1 MAFTVQREQRN
12 HDFAQAGRRARSML
26 EQDKKTIEAEE
37 QRAKEYAQKPVTK
50 PISEPVPQKKKENI
64 SFWEKLLSAF
74 GDAGYSADT
83 TTPLAMTNQAITDD
97 YRKSNMQESKT
108 AEAGG
113 NIVKSA
119 AKSAESAYENA
130 AGTFL
135 NKRSG
140 TQIMGVTVA
149 DNAVSQ
155 EDKDKADA
163 ARKRNQ
169 ESIYAKADKA
179 AAAAAEASEKAKDNL
194 GGSKAA
200 GAFVDIASGGLQL
213 GADMALN
220 ALLPG
225 AGLANMGLRSYG
237 SGSREARLDGASEGE
252 QVAYGAAAAA
262 VDVLTEKI
270 FDVGKLFGGG
280 AADDV
285 AEKLIGKLAKTDAGR
300 SVLRA
305 LTNAVG
311 EGAEEAVADILN
323 PAIRTIYDKGA
334 AVKSSYTT
342 AEGAKEMLAQSAYDA
357 MIGAALSTFGTAAGI
372 VKGIDAQK
380 NAALRAG
387 EPAANV
393 NAEASAKP
401 ADAETIAAEA
411 QADAAP
417 VETAQDAPA
426 AQEENAAPADIRET
440 GLETRIAG
448 IKGNDTA
455 SVGNASTAMENT
467 LWMRRGTQ
475 SEPGWGE
482 TYGTAQEAFNEAMKR
497 IDSGLFSAMEKAVN
511 EAERGINA
519 KENLRLISTM
529 ISAAEFVRHYDV
541 SPAAAATVIINSY
554 HNDALDSIRDRRGD
568 LTDYALEQMR
578 SIDNAV
584 ESYGSNPVSENDL
597 SVAQNA
603 EYPGNAEDATGM
615 REPAQNPTQ
624 ERATEAGQSTER
636 DANRQ
641 PQEYTPEDHIDNR
654 SDEYIAKRSTKSF
667 QYNHPELHEHFERVA
682 EDLAPMIYGSMR
694 SDRYKRGKGTITN
707 NSRVVQ
713 DVIDK
718 TGLSRPEI
726 LRALDAIIKDNG
738 AENYADAKR
747 VEKALDSLLV
757 DGYTK
762 PNGEYVAPDAAY
774 MEAKSQISGGTDPY
788 SWEYYR
794 DNDLSLLLGEITEEE
809 SYNDWRA
816 ERDAREAAKAA
827 QEQSQNSDNF
837 ADVQQRETETDAGQ
851 RGTLPE
857 GQGAKSAEFGYDEA
871 KTQARSL
878 KNLFEK
884 GDREKLGLTEQ
895 DLSHKVEHDA
905 EAEAKAQERFES
917 DYEGEKA
924 DLFGE
929 KRDWDKTDTLL
940 ADKIMGA
947 ELDKAHKSG
956 SMDDYAEVARLVKRW
971 YAQGTDVGQVMQ
983 MRQVLS
989 KSPKLMEAEAIE
1001 LLMDEK
1007 RTRKMSDEQ
1016 RKKIL
1021 DSVSQNAERLLS
1033 IEKGDVDGVVDLIKD
1048 MSMERRTNSLWSNK
1062 MGRTME
1068 KALEQAKKLP
1078 DGESFLRDIAASQ
1091 VRGIAYDY
1099 AKPSVLEQIKTY
1111 RYLSMLSKPATPARN
1126 LIGNMVYDPV
1136 EAVSNNIGVGLDML
1150 LSKCTGTRSVAVD
1163 MSYLSKAKRKGMGE
1177 ARLKSYIEM
1186 GLDASVSNA
1195 RGKYGTGGSRS
1206 YKMTGNFL
1214 ERFLSTW
1221 EKYSNYAMVTTDQMQ
1236 KGGIQAEAQRGI
1248 DELEA
1253 KGKVAKGALDGRA
1266 EETARER
1273 TFQNDSKLAQATGVV
1288 RRGLNVF
1295 SIKDKRGGRFG
1306 VGDLILPFTNVPGNI
1321 ASAAIQYSPAGF
1333 INAGAEVVKVLHK
1346 AKAGTLT
1353 AAEQAKAVT
1362 DFGRAFNGTMGIAL
1376 FAVLAG
1382 AGVMNVAGD
1391 DDKDKEA
1398 LEKSEGVS
1406 GTQLNLSALNRWI
1419 AGESTEWRDG
1429 DDLVSIGFLD
1439 PINAQMTYGALLAD
1453 CYEEDGKITFG
1464 DVTRE
1469 NLSSIY
1475 QSVMDLPAMSQ
1486 FQEIENSLKYS
1497 KADNDGGKLADAT
1510 LRYGASQ
1517 VTSFIPNVVSGVAQG
1532 IDGTVRDTYNGDTVW
1547 ENSLNAMKSKIP
1559 WLRETLPAAL
1569 DNWGQEKKYTGTA
1582 AENFLNA
1589 TLNPGSVTK
1598 YRTSAVN
1605 QELYRLDSL
1614 NIDVKYPEKKTPSDV
1629 SRNGKKVTLNQDE
1642 KRQYQMAYG
1651 QTAYDNI
1658 QKVIQSSVY
1667 KQSSDAEKAAAI
1679 QNLLKVATAAGKK
1692 KAKLDGSDTPSW
1704 TTKSSGS
1711 VADNAVYRAKLGTA
1725 KDTLPADARDR
1736 NGDVMQAII
1745 KTVVGKRGGS
1755 DQLALNV
1762 MAQEIESG
1770 TLAKV
1775 ETAYNGGYELKQIV
1789 DFYQAMYAKKP
1800 GTSQKKYKKPD
1811 LYVWAMQNGYT
1822 AKQFNQLWNLFGKTK
1837 K

>member
-1 MAFTVQREQRN
+1 MASEFLKQYAKSSREKIDREYGKK
-12 HDFAQAGRRARSML
+12 AYGGSKYKM
-26 EQDKKTIEAEE
+26 DKVWGQTATQETA
-37 QRAKEYAQKPVTK
+37 AKQKPVTE

-64 SFWEKLLSAF
+64 SFWEKLLNAF

-83 TTPLAMTNQAITDD
+83 TTPLALTNQAISDD
-97 YRKSNMQESKT
+97 YRESNMQESKT
-108 AEAGG
+108 AETGG
-113 NIVKSA
+113 NIAKSA
-119 AKSAESAYENA
+119 VKSAESAYENA

-149 DNAVSQ
+149 DDAVPQ
-155 EDKDKADA
+155 EDKDKAEA

-285 AEKLIGKLAKTDAGR
+285 AEKLVGKLAKTDAGR
-300 SVLRA
+300 SVVRA

-323 PAIRTIYDKGA
+323 PAIRAIYDKGA
-334 AVKSSYTT
+334 AAKSSYTT

-372 VKGIDAQK
+372 AKGIDAQK

-401 ADAETIAAEA
+401 AEAENIAAEA
-411 QADAAP
+411 QAEAAP

-426 AQEENAAPADIRET
+426 AQEKPQENSTLRMVEEAA
-440 GLETRIAG
+440 GL
-448 IKGNDTA
+448 
-455 SVGNASTAMENT
+455 
-467 LWMRRGTQ
+467 
-475 SEPGWGE
+475 
-482 TYGTAQEAFNEAMKR
+482 
-497 IDSGLFSAMEKAVN
+497 
-511 EAERGINA
+511 
-519 KENLRLISTM
+519 
-529 ISAAEFVRHYDV
+529 
-541 SPAAAATVIINSY
+541 
-554 HNDALDSIRDRRGD
+554 
-568 LTDYALEQMR
+568 
-578 SIDNAV
+578 
-584 ESYGSNPVSENDL
+584 
-597 SVAQNA
+597 
-603 EYPGNAEDATGM
+603 
-615 REPAQNPTQ
+615 REPAQSPAR
-624 ERATEAGQSTER
+624 ERATEAGRSEER

-654 SDEYIAKRSTKSF
+654 TDEYVAKRSTKSF

-682 EDLAPMIYGSMR
+682 EDLTTMIYGSMQ
-694 SDRYKRGKGTITN
+694 SDRHKRGEGTITN

-713 DVIDK
+713 HVIDK
-718 TGLSRPEI
+718 TDLSRPEI

-738 AENYADAKR
+738 AENYANAKR

-762 PNGEYVAPDAAY
+762 PNGEYAAPDAAY

-794 DNDLSLLLGEITEEE
+794 DNDLSLMLGEITEEE
-809 SYNDWRA
+809 AYNDWRA
-816 ERDAREAAKAA
+816 QHDAREAAKAA
-827 QEQSQNSDNF
+827 QEQSQKTGEIVNESAENAVESQNSDNF

-857 GQGAKSAEFGYDEA
+857 GQGAKSAEFGYAEAQTQTRSTDGVLTDDEHA
-871 KTQARSL
+871 MEGLRP
-878 KNLFEK
+878 E
-884 GDREKLGLTEQ
+884 DRT
-895 DLSHKVEHDA
+895 HKVNHD
-905 EAEAKAQERFES
+905 EEVNAKAQERFES

-929 KRDWDKTDTLL
+929 KQDWNDTDTVL
-940 ADKIMGA
+940 
-947 ELDKAHKSG
+947 AHKIIVKEVAKARESG
-956 SMDDYAEVARLVKRW
+956 SKDAYAEVAKLMKEW
-971 YAQGTDVGQVMQ
+971 DAHGTEAGQAL
-983 MRQVLS
+983 RQRRQLAS
-989 KSPKLMEAEAIE
+989 DPALMEADAIQ
-1001 LLMDEK
+1001 LLNDSE

-1021 DSVSQNAERLLS
+1021 DSVSQNAEKLRS

-1048 MSMERRTNSLWSNK
+1048 MSTERRTNGLWSNK

-1068 KALEQAKKLP
+1068 KALEQAKNLP
-1078 DGESFLRDIAASQ
+1078 GGEAFLRDVAASQ

-1099 AKPSVLEQIKTY
+1099 AKPSTLEQIKTY
-1111 RYLSMLSKPATPARN
+1111 RYLSMLSKPATAARN
-1126 LIGNMVYDPV
+1126 LVGNMVYDPV

-1150 LSKCTGTRSVAVD
+1150 LSKYTGTRSVAAD
-1163 MSYLSKAKRKGMGE
+1163 KSYLSKAKRKGMGE
-1177 ARLKSYIEM
+1177 ATLKSYIET

-1195 RGKYGTGGSRS
+1195 QGKYETGGSRS
-1206 YKMTGNFL
+1206 FKMTGNFL

-1221 EKYSNYAMVTTDQMQ
+1221 EKYSNYAMVTSDQMQ

-1248 DELEA
+1248 DALEA

-1273 TFQNDSKLAQATGVV
+1273 TFQNEGKLSGVMGGM
-1288 RRGLNVF
+1288 RNALNKL
-1295 SIKDKRGGRFG
+1295 SIKDKQGGSIG
-1306 VGDLILPFTNVPGNI
+1306 LGDIMLPFTNVPGNI

-1333 INAGAEVVKVLHK
+1333 INAGAEVVKVLNK

-1353 AAEQAKAVT
+1353 ASEQAKAVT

-1391 DDKDKEA
+1391 DDEDKEA

-1453 CYEEDGKITFG
+1453 CYKDEGLTFANVAG
-1464 DVTRE
+1464 G
-1469 NLSSIY
+1469 NLESAF

-1486 FQEIENSLKYS
+1486 FQEIANGYKYS
-1497 KADNDGGKLADAT
+1497 KAETKGGKVAEAA

-1517 VTSFIPNVVSGVAQG
+1517 TTSFVPNVVSGVAQG
-1532 IDGTVRDTYNGDTVW
+1532 VDGTVRDTYNGDTVW

-1605 QELYRLDSL
+1605 QELYRLESM
-1614 NIDVKYPEKKTPSDV
+1614 NIDVKYPEKKAPLDGSRSGKDV
-1629 SRNGKKVTLNQDE
+1629 DLTQDE
-1642 KRQYQMAYG
+1642 RRQYQMAYG

-1658 QKVIQSSVY
+1658 QKVISSAVY

-1679 QNLLKVATAAGKK
+1679 QNLLEVATAAGKK
-1692 KAKLDGSDTPSW
+1692 KAKLDGSDTPPW
-1704 TTKSSGS
+1704 TTKSDGS

-1725 KDTLPADARDR
+1725 KDTLPANARGR

-1762 MAQEIESG
+1762 MAQMLDEG
-1770 TLAKV
+1770 PQAKV

-1811 LYVWAMQNGYT
+1811 LYAWAMQNGYT
-1822 AKQFNQLWNLFGKTK
+1822 TKQFNQLWKLFS
-1837 K
+1837 

>member
-1 MAFTVQREQRN
+1 MASDFLKQYAKSSREKIDREYGKKAYGGSKYKMDKVWGQT
-12 HDFAQAGRRARSML
+12 AT
-26 EQDKKTIEAEE
+26 QDTA
-37 QRAKEYAQKPVTK
+37 AKQKPVTK

-64 SFWEKLLSAF
+64 SFWEKLLNAF

-83 TTPLAMTNQAITDD
+83 TTPLALTNQAISDD

-113 NIVKSA
+113 NI
-119 AKSAESAYENA
+119 AKSAYEGAKSAYENA

-149 DNAVSQ
+149 DNAVPQ
-155 EDKDKADA
+155 EDKDKAEA

-225 AGLANMGLRSYG
+225 VGLANMGLRSYG

-300 SVLRA
+300 SVVRA

-323 PAIRTIYDKGA
+323 PAIRAIYDKGA
-334 AVKSSYTT
+334 AAKSSYTT

-357 MIGAALSTFGTAAGI
+357 MIGAVLSTFGTAAGI
-372 VKGIDAQK
+372 AKGIDAQK

-387 EPAANV
+387 EPAASV

-401 ADAETIAAEA
+401 AEAENIAAEA
-411 QADAAP
+411 QAEAAP
-417 VETAQDAPA
+417 VETAQVEDSQATVRTLLKKGIISNSEANRVLADA
-426 AQEENAAPADIRET
+426 
-440 GLETRIAG
+440 GLRTEFERQT
-448 IKGNDTA
+448 
-455 SVGNASTAMENT
+455 
-467 LWMRRGTQ
+467 
-475 SEPGWGE
+475 GE
-482 TYGTAQEAFNEAMKR
+482 TLTGTKADQRAQIKR
-497 IDSGLFSAMEKAVN
+497 VALTQNITGETAKSEEQSQKTGEIVN
-511 EAERGINA
+511 ESAE
-519 KENLRLISTM
+519 
-529 ISAAEFVRHYDV
+529 
-541 SPAAAATVIINSY
+541 
-554 HNDALDSIRDRRGD
+554 
-568 LTDYALEQMR
+568 
-578 SIDNAV
+578 NAV
-584 ESYGSNPVSENDL
+584 E
-597 SVAQNA
+597 A
-603 EYPGNAEDATGM
+603 
-615 REPAQNPTQ
+615 
-624 ERATEAGQSTER
+624 
-636 DANRQ
+636 
-641 PQEYTPEDHIDNR
+641 
-654 SDEYIAKRSTKSF
+654 
-667 QYNHPELHEHFERVA
+667 
-682 EDLAPMIYGSMR
+682 
-694 SDRYKRGKGTITN
+694 
-707 NSRVVQ
+707 
-713 DVIDK
+713 
-718 TGLSRPEI
+718 
-726 LRALDAIIKDNG
+726 
-738 AENYADAKR
+738 
-747 VEKALDSLLV
+747 
-757 DGYTK
+757 
-762 PNGEYVAPDAAY
+762 
-774 MEAKSQISGGTDPY
+774 
-788 SWEYYR
+788 
-794 DNDLSLLLGEITEEE
+794 
-809 SYNDWRA
+809 
-816 ERDAREAAKAA
+816 
-827 QEQSQNSDNF
+827 QNSDNF
-837 ADVQQRETETDAGQ
+837 ADVQQREAETDAGQ

-871 KTQARSL
+871 RTQTHSTDGVLTDDERAMQGLRP
-878 KNLFEK
+878 E
-884 GDREKLGLTEQ
+884 DRT
-895 DLSHKVEHDA
+895 HKVNHD
-905 EAEAKAQERFES
+905 EEVNAKAQERFES

-924 DLFGE
+924 DLFGT
-929 KRDWDKTDTLL
+929 KQDWDDTDTVL
-940 ADKIMGA
+940 
-947 ELDKAHKSG
+947 AHKIIVKEVAKARESG
-956 SMDDYAEVARLVKRW
+956 SKDAYAEVAKLMKEW
-971 YAQGTDVGQVMQ
+971 DAHGTEAGQAL
-983 MRQVLS
+983 RQRRQFAS
-989 KSPKLMEAEAIE
+989 DPALMEADAIQ
-1001 LLMDEK
+1001 LLSDSE

-1021 DSVSQNAERLLS
+1021 DSVSQNAEKLRS
-1033 IEKGDVDGVVDLIKD
+1033 IEKGDVDGVVDLIKG
-1048 MSMERRTNSLWSNK
+1048 MSTERRTNGLWSNK

-1078 DGESFLRDIAASQ
+1078 GGEAFLRDVAASQ

-1099 AKPSVLEQIKTY
+1099 AKPSTLEQIKAY
-1111 RYLSMLSKPATPARN
+1111 RYLSMLSKPATPGRN
-1126 LIGNMVYDPV
+1126 LVGNMVYDPV

-1150 LSKCTGTRSVAVD
+1150 LSKYTGTRSVAAD
-1163 MSYLSKAKRKGMGE
+1163 KSYFSKTKRKGMGE
-1177 ARLKSYIEM
+1177 ATLKSYIET

-1195 RGKYGTGGSRS
+1195 QGKYETGGSRS
-1206 YKMTGNFL
+1206 FKMTGNFL

-1248 DELEA
+1248 DALEA

-1266 EETARER
+1266 EEIARER
-1273 TFQNDSKLAQATGVV
+1273 TFQNEGKLAQAMGVV
-1288 RRGLNVF
+1288 RRALNVF
-1295 SIKDKRGGRFG
+1295 SIKDKRGGSFG

-1333 INAGAEVVKVLHK
+1333 INAGAEVVKVLNK

-1353 AAEQAKAVT
+1353 ASEQAKAVT
-1362 DFGRAFNGTMGIAL
+1362 DFGRAFNGTMGIAF

-1382 AGVMNVAGD
+1382 AGIMNVAGD

-1453 CYEEDGKITFG
+1453 CYKDEGLTFANVAG
-1464 DVTRE
+1464 G
-1469 NLSSIY
+1469 NLESAF

-1497 KADNDGGKLADAT
+1497 KADTTGGKLADAT
-1510 LRYGASQ
+1510 FRYGASQ
-1517 VTSFIPNVVSGVAQG
+1517 ATSFVPNVVSGVAQG
-1532 IDGTVRDTYNGDTVW
+1532 VDGTVRDTYNGDTVW
-1547 ENSLNAMKSKIP
+1547 ENSLSAMKSKIP
-1559 WLRETLPAAL
+1559 GLRETLPAAL

-1605 QELYRLDSL
+1605 QELYRLGE
-1614 NIDVKYPEKKTPSDV
+1614 NIDIKYPEKKAPNSGNRDGEKV
-1629 SRNGKKVTLNQDE
+1629 SLDQDE
-1642 KRQYQMAYG
+1642 RRQYQMAYG

-1658 QKVIQSSVY
+1658 QKVIRSSVY

-1679 QNLLKVATAAGKK
+1679 QNLLEVATSAGKK
-1692 KAKLDGSDTPSW
+1692 KAKLDGGDTPAW
-1704 TTKSSGS
+1704 TTKSTGTIGE
-1711 VADNAVYRAKLGTA
+1711 NAVYKAMLGTA
-1725 KDTLPADARDR
+1725 KDALPEDKRT
-1736 NGDVMQAII
+1736 
-1745 KTVVGKRGGS
+1745 KTGNVLQSVLKTAGNKRGG
-1755 DQLALNV
+1755 DNLMLNI
-1762 MAQEIESG
+1762 MAQQLSEG
-1770 TLAKV
+1770 TQDKF

-1789 DFYQAMYAKKP
+1789 DFYQAKYATKP
-1800 GTSQKKYKKPD
+1800 GTSQRKYKKAD
-1811 LYVWAMQNGYT
+1811 LYAWAMQNGYT
-1822 AKQFNQLWNLFGKTK
+1822 AKQFNQLWKLFS
-1837 K
+1837 

>member
-1 MAFTVQREQRN
+1 MASDFLKQYAKSSREKIDREYGKKAYGGSKYKMDKVWGQT
-12 HDFAQAGRRARSML
+12 AT
-26 EQDKKTIEAEE
+26 QDTA
-37 QRAKEYAQKPVTK
+37 AKQKPVTK

-64 SFWEKLLSAF
+64 SFWEKLLNAF

-83 TTPLAMTNQAITDD
+83 TTPLALTNQAISDD

-113 NIVKSA
+113 NI
-119 AKSAESAYENA
+119 AKSAYEGAKSAYENA

-149 DNAVSQ
+149 DNAVPQ
-155 EDKDKADA
+155 EDKDKAEA

-225 AGLANMGLRSYG
+225 VGLANMGLRSYG

-300 SVLRA
+300 SVVRA

-323 PAIRTIYDKGA
+323 PAIRAIYDKGA
-334 AVKSSYTT
+334 AAKSSYTT

-357 MIGAALSTFGTAAGI
+357 MIGAVLSTFGTAAGI
-372 VKGIDAQK
+372 AKGIDAQK

-387 EPAANV
+387 EPAASV

-401 ADAETIAAEA
+401 AEAENIAAEA
-411 QADAAP
+411 QAEAAP
-417 VETAQDAPA
+417 VETAQVEDSQATVRTLLKKGIISNSEANRVLADA
-426 AQEENAAPADIRET
+426 
-440 GLETRIAG
+440 GLRTEFERQT
-448 IKGNDTA
+448 
-455 SVGNASTAMENT
+455 
-467 LWMRRGTQ
+467 
-475 SEPGWGE
+475 GE
-482 TYGTAQEAFNEAMKR
+482 TLTGTKADQRAQIKR
-497 IDSGLFSAMEKAVN
+497 VALTQNITGETAKSEEQSQKTGEIVN
-511 EAERGINA
+511 ESAE
-519 KENLRLISTM
+519 
-529 ISAAEFVRHYDV
+529 
-541 SPAAAATVIINSY
+541 
-554 HNDALDSIRDRRGD
+554 
-568 LTDYALEQMR
+568 
-578 SIDNAV
+578 NAV
-584 ESYGSNPVSENDL
+584 E
-597 SVAQNA
+597 A
-603 EYPGNAEDATGM
+603 
-615 REPAQNPTQ
+615 
-624 ERATEAGQSTER
+624 
-636 DANRQ
+636 
-641 PQEYTPEDHIDNR
+641 
-654 SDEYIAKRSTKSF
+654 
-667 QYNHPELHEHFERVA
+667 
-682 EDLAPMIYGSMR
+682 
-694 SDRYKRGKGTITN
+694 
-707 NSRVVQ
+707 
-713 DVIDK
+713 
-718 TGLSRPEI
+718 
-726 LRALDAIIKDNG
+726 
-738 AENYADAKR
+738 
-747 VEKALDSLLV
+747 
-757 DGYTK
+757 
-762 PNGEYVAPDAAY
+762 
-774 MEAKSQISGGTDPY
+774 
-788 SWEYYR
+788 
-794 DNDLSLLLGEITEEE
+794 
-809 SYNDWRA
+809 
-816 ERDAREAAKAA
+816 
-827 QEQSQNSDNF
+827 QNSDNF
-837 ADVQQRETETDAGQ
+837 ADVQQREAETDAGQ

-871 KTQARSL
+871 RTQTHSTDGVLTDDERAMQGLRP
-878 KNLFEK
+878 E
-884 GDREKLGLTEQ
+884 DRT
-895 DLSHKVEHDA
+895 HKVNHD
-905 EAEAKAQERFES
+905 EEVNAKAQERFES

-924 DLFGE
+924 DLFGT
-929 KRDWDKTDTLL
+929 KQDWDDTDTVL
-940 ADKIMGA
+940 
-947 ELDKAHKSG
+947 AHKIIVKEVAKARESG
-956 SMDDYAEVARLVKRW
+956 SKDAYAEVAKLMKEW
-971 YAQGTDVGQVMQ
+971 DAHGTEAGQAL
-983 MRQVLS
+983 RQRRQFAS
-989 KSPKLMEAEAIE
+989 DPALMEADAIQ
-1001 LLMDEK
+1001 LLSDSE

-1021 DSVSQNAERLLS
+1021 DSVSQNAEKLRS
-1033 IEKGDVDGVVDLIKD
+1033 IEKGDVDGVVDLIKG
-1048 MSMERRTNSLWSNK
+1048 MSTERRTNGLWSNK

-1078 DGESFLRDIAASQ
+1078 GGEAFLRDVAASQ

-1099 AKPSVLEQIKTY
+1099 AKPSTLEQIKAY
-1111 RYLSMLSKPATPARN
+1111 RYLSMLSKPATPGRN
-1126 LIGNMVYDPV
+1126 LVGNMVYDPV

-1150 LSKCTGTRSVAVD
+1150 LSKYTGTRSVAAD
-1163 MSYLSKAKRKGMGE
+1163 KSYFSKTKRKGMGE
-1177 ARLKSYIEM
+1177 ATLKSYIET

-1195 RGKYGTGGSRS
+1195 QSKYETGGSRS
-1206 YKMTGNFL
+1206 FKMTGNFL

-1248 DELEA
+1248 DALEA

-1266 EETARER
+1266 EEIARER
-1273 TFQNDSKLAQATGVV
+1273 TFQNEGKLAQATGVV
-1288 RRGLNVF
+1288 RRALNVF
-1295 SIKDKRGGRFG
+1295 SIKDKRGGSFG

-1333 INAGAEVVKVLHK
+1333 INAGAEVVKVLNK

-1353 AAEQAKAVT
+1353 ASEQAKAVT
-1362 DFGRAFNGTMGIAL
+1362 DFGRAFNGTMGIAF

-1382 AGVMNVAGD
+1382 AGIMNVSGD

-1453 CYEEDGKITFG
+1453 CYKDEGLTFANVAG
-1464 DVTRE
+1464 G
-1469 NLSSIY
+1469 NLESAF

-1497 KADNDGGKLADAT
+1497 KADTTGGKLADAT
-1510 LRYGASQ
+1510 FRYGASQ
-1517 VTSFIPNVVSGVAQG
+1517 ATSFVPNVVSGVAQG
-1532 IDGTVRDTYNGDTVW
+1532 VDGTVRDTYNGDTVW
-1547 ENSLNAMKSKIP
+1547 ENSLSAMKSKIP
-1559 WLRETLPAAL
+1559 GLRETLPAAL

-1605 QELYRLDSL
+1605 QELYRLGE
-1614 NIDVKYPEKKTPSDV
+1614 NIDIKYPEKKAPNSGNRDGEKV
-1629 SRNGKKVTLNQDE
+1629 SLDQDE
-1642 KRQYQMAYG
+1642 RRQYQMAYG

-1658 QKVIQSSVY
+1658 QKVIRSSVY

-1679 QNLLKVATAAGKK
+1679 QNLLEVATSAGKK
-1692 KAKLDGSDTPSW
+1692 KAKLDGGDTPAW
-1704 TTKSSGS
+1704 TTKSTGTIGE
-1711 VADNAVYRAKLGTA
+1711 NAVYKAMLGTA
-1725 KDTLPADARDR
+1725 KDALPEDKRT
-1736 NGDVMQAII
+1736 
-1745 KTVVGKRGGS
+1745 KTGNVLQSVLKTAGNKRGG
-1755 DQLALNV
+1755 DNLMLNI
-1762 MAQEIESG
+1762 MAQQLSEG
-1770 TLAKV
+1770 TQDKF

-1789 DFYQAMYAKKP
+1789 DFYQAKYATKP
-1800 GTSQKKYKKPD
+1800 GTSQRKYKKAD
-1811 LYVWAMQNGYT
+1811 LYAWAMQNGYT
-1822 AKQFNQLWNLFGKTK
+1822 AKQFNQLWKLFS
-1837 K
+1837 

>member
-1 MAFTVQREQRN
+1 MASDFLKQYAKSSREKIDREYGKKAYGGSKYKMDKVWGQT
-12 HDFAQAGRRARSML
+12 AT
-26 EQDKKTIEAEE
+26 QDTA
-37 QRAKEYAQKPVTK
+37 AKQKPVTK

-64 SFWEKLLSAF
+64 SFWEKLLNAF

-83 TTPLAMTNQAITDD
+83 TTPLALTNQAISDD

-113 NIVKSA
+113 NI
-119 AKSAESAYENA
+119 AKSAYEGAKSAYENA

-149 DNAVSQ
+149 DNAVPQ
-155 EDKDKADA
+155 EDKDKAEA

-225 AGLANMGLRSYG
+225 VGLANMGLRSYG

-285 AEKLIGKLAKTDAGR
+285 AEKLIGKLEKTDAGR
-300 SVLRA
+300 SVVRA

-323 PAIRTIYDKGA
+323 PAIRAIYDKGA
-334 AVKSSYTT
+334 AAKSSYTT

-357 MIGAALSTFGTAAGI
+357 MIGAVLSTFGTAAGI
-372 VKGIDAQK
+372 AKGIDAQK

-387 EPAANV
+387 EPAASV

-401 ADAETIAAEA
+401 AEAENIAAEA
-411 QADAAP
+411 QAEAAP
-417 VETAQDAPA
+417 VETAQVEDSQATVRTLLKKGIISNSEANRVLADA
-426 AQEENAAPADIRET
+426 
-440 GLETRIAG
+440 GLRTEFERQT
-448 IKGNDTA
+448 
-455 SVGNASTAMENT
+455 
-467 LWMRRGTQ
+467 
-475 SEPGWGE
+475 GE
-482 TYGTAQEAFNEAMKR
+482 TLTGTKADQRAQIKR
-497 IDSGLFSAMEKAVN
+497 VALTQNITGETAKSEEQSQKTGEIVN
-511 EAERGINA
+511 ESAE
-519 KENLRLISTM
+519 
-529 ISAAEFVRHYDV
+529 
-541 SPAAAATVIINSY
+541 
-554 HNDALDSIRDRRGD
+554 
-568 LTDYALEQMR
+568 
-578 SIDNAV
+578 NAV
-584 ESYGSNPVSENDL
+584 E
-597 SVAQNA
+597 A
-603 EYPGNAEDATGM
+603 
-615 REPAQNPTQ
+615 
-624 ERATEAGQSTER
+624 
-636 DANRQ
+636 
-641 PQEYTPEDHIDNR
+641 
-654 SDEYIAKRSTKSF
+654 
-667 QYNHPELHEHFERVA
+667 
-682 EDLAPMIYGSMR
+682 
-694 SDRYKRGKGTITN
+694 
-707 NSRVVQ
+707 
-713 DVIDK
+713 
-718 TGLSRPEI
+718 
-726 LRALDAIIKDNG
+726 
-738 AENYADAKR
+738 
-747 VEKALDSLLV
+747 
-757 DGYTK
+757 
-762 PNGEYVAPDAAY
+762 
-774 MEAKSQISGGTDPY
+774 
-788 SWEYYR
+788 
-794 DNDLSLLLGEITEEE
+794 
-809 SYNDWRA
+809 
-816 ERDAREAAKAA
+816 
-827 QEQSQNSDNF
+827 QNSDNF
-837 ADVQQRETETDAGQ
+837 ADVQQREAETDAGQ

-871 KTQARSL
+871 RTQTHSTDGVLTDDERAMQGLRP
-878 KNLFEK
+878 E
-884 GDREKLGLTEQ
+884 DRT
-895 DLSHKVEHDA
+895 HKVNHD
-905 EAEAKAQERFES
+905 EEVNAKAQERFES

-924 DLFGE
+924 DLFGT
-929 KRDWDKTDTLL
+929 KQDWDDTDTVL
-940 ADKIMGA
+940 
-947 ELDKAHKSG
+947 AHKIIVKEVAKARESG
-956 SMDDYAEVARLVKRW
+956 SKDAYAEVAKLMKEW
-971 YAQGTDVGQVMQ
+971 DAHGTEAGQAL
-983 MRQVLS
+983 RQRRQFAS
-989 KSPKLMEAEAIE
+989 DPALMEADAIQ
-1001 LLMDEK
+1001 LLSDSE

-1021 DSVSQNAERLLS
+1021 DSVSQNAEKLRS
-1033 IEKGDVDGVVDLIKD
+1033 IEKGDVDGVVDLIKG
-1048 MSMERRTNSLWSNK
+1048 MSTERRTNGLWSNK

-1078 DGESFLRDIAASQ
+1078 GGEAFLRDVAASQ

-1099 AKPSVLEQIKTY
+1099 AKPSTLEQIKAY
-1111 RYLSMLSKPATPARN
+1111 RYLSMLSKPATPGRN
-1126 LIGNMVYDPV
+1126 LVGNMVYDPV

-1150 LSKCTGTRSVAVD
+1150 LSKYTGTRSVAAD
-1163 MSYLSKAKRKGMGE
+1163 KSYFSKTKRKGMGE
-1177 ARLKSYIEM
+1177 ATLKSYIET

-1195 RGKYGTGGSRS
+1195 QGKYETGGSRS
-1206 YKMTGNFL
+1206 FKMTGNFL

-1248 DELEA
+1248 DALEA

-1266 EETARER
+1266 EEIARER
-1273 TFQNDSKLAQATGVV
+1273 TFQNEGKLAQATGVV
-1288 RRGLNVF
+1288 RRALNVF
-1295 SIKDKRGGRFG
+1295 SIKDKRGGSFG

-1333 INAGAEVVKVLHK
+1333 INAGAEVVKVLNK

-1353 AAEQAKAVT
+1353 ASEQAKAVT
-1362 DFGRAFNGTMGIAL
+1362 DFGRAFNGTMGIAF

-1382 AGVMNVAGD
+1382 AGIMNVAGD

-1453 CYEEDGKITFG
+1453 CYKDEGLTFANVAG
-1464 DVTRE
+1464 G
-1469 NLSSIY
+1469 NLESAF

-1497 KADNDGGKLADAT
+1497 KADTTGGKLADAT
-1510 LRYGASQ
+1510 FRYGASQ
-1517 VTSFIPNVVSGVAQG
+1517 ATSFVPNVVSGVAQG
-1532 IDGTVRDTYNGDTVW
+1532 VDGTVRDTYNGDTVW
-1547 ENSLNAMKSKIP
+1547 ENSLSAMKSKIP
-1559 WLRETLPAAL
+1559 GLRETLPAAL

-1605 QELYRLDSL
+1605 QELYRLGE
-1614 NIDVKYPEKKTPSDV
+1614 NIDIKYPEKKAPNSGNRDGEKV
-1629 SRNGKKVTLNQDE
+1629 SLDQDE
-1642 KRQYQMAYG
+1642 RRQYQMAYG

-1658 QKVIQSSVY
+1658 QKVIRSSVY

-1679 QNLLKVATAAGKK
+1679 QNLLEVATSAGKK
-1692 KAKLDGSDTPSW
+1692 KAKLDGGDTPAW
-1704 TTKSSGS
+1704 TTKSTGTIGE
-1711 VADNAVYRAKLGTA
+1711 NAVYKAMLGTA
-1725 KDTLPADARDR
+1725 KDALPEDKRT
-1736 NGDVMQAII
+1736 
-1745 KTVVGKRGGS
+1745 KTGNVLQSVLKTAGNKRGG
-1755 DQLALNV
+1755 DNLMLNI
-1762 MAQEIESG
+1762 MAQQLSEG
-1770 TLAKV
+1770 TQDKF

-1789 DFYQAMYAKKP
+1789 DFYQAKYATKP
-1800 GTSQKKYKKPD
+1800 GTSQRKYKKAD
-1811 LYVWAMQNGYT
+1811 LYAWAMQNGYT
-1822 AKQFNQLWNLFGKTK
+1822 AKQFNQLWKLFS
-1837 K
+1837 

>member
-1 MAFTVQREQRN
+1 MASDFLKQYAKSSREKIDREYGKKAYGGSKYKMDKVWGQT
-12 HDFAQAGRRARSML
+12 AT
-26 EQDKKTIEAEE
+26 QDTA
-37 QRAKEYAQKPVTK
+37 AKQKPVTK

-64 SFWEKLLSAF
+64 SFWEKLLNAF

-83 TTPLAMTNQAITDD
+83 TTPLALTNQAISDD

-113 NIVKSA
+113 NI
-119 AKSAESAYENA
+119 AKSAYEGAKSAYENA

-149 DNAVSQ
+149 DNAVPQ
-155 EDKDKADA
+155 EDKDKAEA

-225 AGLANMGLRSYG
+225 VGLANMGLRSYG

-300 SVLRA
+300 SVVRA

-323 PAIRTIYDKGA
+323 PAIRAIYDKGA
-334 AVKSSYTT
+334 AAKSSYTT

-357 MIGAALSTFGTAAGI
+357 MIGAVLSTFGTAAGI
-372 VKGIDAQK
+372 AKGIDAQK

-387 EPAANV
+387 EPAASV

-401 ADAETIAAEA
+401 AEAENIAAEA
-411 QADAAP
+411 QAEAAP
-417 VETAQDAPA
+417 VETAQVEDSQATVRTLLKKGIISNSEANRVLADA
-426 AQEENAAPADIRET
+426 
-440 GLETRIAG
+440 GLRTEFERQT
-448 IKGNDTA
+448 
-455 SVGNASTAMENT
+455 
-467 LWMRRGTQ
+467 
-475 SEPGWGE
+475 GE
-482 TYGTAQEAFNEAMKR
+482 TLTGTKADQRAQIKR
-497 IDSGLFSAMEKAVN
+497 VALTQNITGETAKSEEQSQKTGEIVN
-511 EAERGINA
+511 ESAE
-519 KENLRLISTM
+519 
-529 ISAAEFVRHYDV
+529 
-541 SPAAAATVIINSY
+541 
-554 HNDALDSIRDRRGD
+554 
-568 LTDYALEQMR
+568 
-578 SIDNAV
+578 NAV
-584 ESYGSNPVSENDL
+584 E
-597 SVAQNA
+597 A
-603 EYPGNAEDATGM
+603 
-615 REPAQNPTQ
+615 
-624 ERATEAGQSTER
+624 
-636 DANRQ
+636 
-641 PQEYTPEDHIDNR
+641 
-654 SDEYIAKRSTKSF
+654 
-667 QYNHPELHEHFERVA
+667 
-682 EDLAPMIYGSMR
+682 
-694 SDRYKRGKGTITN
+694 
-707 NSRVVQ
+707 
-713 DVIDK
+713 
-718 TGLSRPEI
+718 
-726 LRALDAIIKDNG
+726 
-738 AENYADAKR
+738 
-747 VEKALDSLLV
+747 
-757 DGYTK
+757 
-762 PNGEYVAPDAAY
+762 
-774 MEAKSQISGGTDPY
+774 
-788 SWEYYR
+788 
-794 DNDLSLLLGEITEEE
+794 
-809 SYNDWRA
+809 
-816 ERDAREAAKAA
+816 
-827 QEQSQNSDNF
+827 QNSDNF
-837 ADVQQRETETDAGQ
+837 ADVQQREAETDAGQ

-871 KTQARSL
+871 RTQTHSTDGVLTDDERAMQGLRP
-878 KNLFEK
+878 E
-884 GDREKLGLTEQ
+884 DRT
-895 DLSHKVEHDA
+895 HKVNHD
-905 EAEAKAQERFES
+905 EEVNAKAQERFES

-924 DLFGE
+924 DLFGT
-929 KRDWDKTDTLL
+929 KQDWDDTDTVL
-940 ADKIMGA
+940 
-947 ELDKAHKSG
+947 AHKIIVKEVAKARESG
-956 SMDDYAEVARLVKRW
+956 SKDAYAEVAKLMKEW
-971 YAQGTDVGQVMQ
+971 DAHGTEAGQAL
-983 MRQVLS
+983 RQRRQFAS
-989 KSPKLMEAEAIE
+989 DPALMEADAIQ
-1001 LLMDEK
+1001 LLSDSE

-1021 DSVSQNAERLLS
+1021 DSVSQNAEKLRS
-1033 IEKGDVDGVVDLIKD
+1033 IEKGDVDGVVDLIKG
-1048 MSMERRTNSLWSNK
+1048 MSTERRTNGLWSNK

-1078 DGESFLRDIAASQ
+1078 GGEAFLRDVAASQ

-1099 AKPSVLEQIKTY
+1099 AKPSTLEQIKAY
-1111 RYLSMLSKPATPARN
+1111 RYLSMLSKPATPGRN
-1126 LIGNMVYDPV
+1126 LVGNMVYDPV

-1150 LSKCTGTRSVAVD
+1150 LSKYTGTRSVAAD
-1163 MSYLSKAKRKGMGE
+1163 KSNFSKTKRKGMGE
-1177 ARLKSYIEM
+1177 ATLKSYIET

-1195 RGKYGTGGSRS
+1195 QGKYETGGSRS
-1206 YKMTGNFL
+1206 FKMTGNFL

-1248 DELEA
+1248 DALEA

-1266 EETARER
+1266 EEIARER
-1273 TFQNDSKLAQATGVV
+1273 TFQNEGKLAQATGVV
-1288 RRGLNVF
+1288 RRALNVF
-1295 SIKDKRGGRFG
+1295 SIKDKRGGSFG

-1333 INAGAEVVKVLHK
+1333 INAGAEVVKVLNK

-1353 AAEQAKAVT
+1353 ASEQAKAVT
-1362 DFGRAFNGTMGIAL
+1362 DFGRAFNGTMGIAF

-1382 AGVMNVAGD
+1382 AGIMNVAGD

-1453 CYEEDGKITFG
+1453 CYKDEGLTFANVAG
-1464 DVTRE
+1464 G
-1469 NLSSIY
+1469 NLESAF

-1497 KADNDGGKLADAT
+1497 KADTTGGKLADAT
-1510 LRYGASQ
+1510 FRYGASQ
-1517 VTSFIPNVVSGVAQG
+1517 ATSFVPNVVSGVAQG
-1532 IDGTVRDTYNGDTVW
+1532 VDGTVRDTYNGDTVW
-1547 ENSLNAMKSKIP
+1547 ENSLSAMKSKIP
-1559 WLRETLPAAL
+1559 GLRETLPAAL

-1605 QELYRLDSL
+1605 QELYRLGE
-1614 NIDVKYPEKKTPSDV
+1614 NIDIKYPEKKAPNSGNRDGEKV
-1629 SRNGKKVTLNQDE
+1629 SLDQDE
-1642 KRQYQMAYG
+1642 RRQYQMAYG

-1658 QKVIQSSVY
+1658 QKVIRSSVY

-1679 QNLLKVATAAGKK
+1679 QNLLEVATSAGKK
-1692 KAKLDGSDTPSW
+1692 KAKLDGGDTPAW
-1704 TTKSSGS
+1704 TTKSTGTIGE
-1711 VADNAVYRAKLGTA
+1711 NAVYKAMLGTA
-1725 KDTLPADARDR
+1725 KDALPEDKRT
-1736 NGDVMQAII
+1736 
-1745 KTVVGKRGGS
+1745 KTGNVLQSVLKTAGNKRGG
-1755 DQLALNV
+1755 DNLMLNI
-1762 MAQEIESG
+1762 MAQQLSEG
-1770 TLAKV
+1770 TQDKF

-1789 DFYQAMYAKKP
+1789 DFYQAKYATKP
-1800 GTSQKKYKKPD
+1800 GTSQRKYKKAD
-1811 LYVWAMQNGYT
+1811 LYAWAMQNGYT
-1822 AKQFNQLWNLFGKTK
+1822 AKQFNQLWKLFS
-1837 K
+1837 

>member
-1 MAFTVQREQRN
+1 MAFKKATISIDDWLKSTGATERPR
-12 HDFAQAGRRARSML
+12 AQQGTA
-26 EQDKKTIEAEE
+26 D
-37 QRAKEYAQKPVTK
+37 AQKPVAK

-64 SFWEKLLSAF
+64 SFWEKLLNAF

-83 TTPLAMTNQAITDD
+83 TTPLALTNQAISDD

-113 NIVKSA
+113 NI
-119 AKSAESAYENA
+119 AKSAYEGAKSAYENA

-149 DNAVSQ
+149 DNAVPQ
-155 EDKDKADA
+155 EGKDKAEA

-237 SGSREARLDGASEGE
+237 SGAREARLDSASEGE

-262 VDVLTEKI
+262 VDVLAEKI

-300 SVLRA
+300 SVVRA

-323 PAIRTIYDKGA
+323 PAIRAIYDKGA
-334 AVKSSYTT
+334 AAKSRYTT

-372 VKGIDAQK
+372 AKGVDAQK

-387 EPAANV
+387 EPAASV
-393 NAEASAKP
+393 STEASAKP
-401 ADAETIAAEA
+401 AEAENIAAKAQAETTPA
-411 QADAAP
+411 
-417 VETAQDAPA
+417 ETAQDVPA
-426 AQEENAAPADIRET
+426 AQEKPQENSMLRMVEEAA
-440 GLETRIAG
+440 GL
-448 IKGNDTA
+448 
-455 SVGNASTAMENT
+455 
-467 LWMRRGTQ
+467 
-475 SEPGWGE
+475 
-482 TYGTAQEAFNEAMKR
+482 
-497 IDSGLFSAMEKAVN
+497 
-511 EAERGINA
+511 
-519 KENLRLISTM
+519 
-529 ISAAEFVRHYDV
+529 
-541 SPAAAATVIINSY
+541 
-554 HNDALDSIRDRRGD
+554 
-568 LTDYALEQMR
+568 
-578 SIDNAV
+578 
-584 ESYGSNPVSENDL
+584 
-597 SVAQNA
+597 
-603 EYPGNAEDATGM
+603 
-615 REPAQNPTQ
+615 REPAQ
-624 ERATEAGQSTER
+624 E
-636 DANRQ
+636 Q
-641 PQEYTPEDHIDNR
+641 P
-654 SDEYIAKRSTKSF
+654 
-667 QYNHPELHEHFERVA
+667 
-682 EDLAPMIYGSMR
+682 
-694 SDRYKRGKGTITN
+694 
-707 NSRVVQ
+707 
-713 DVIDK
+713 
-718 TGLSRPEI
+718 
-726 LRALDAIIKDNG
+726 
-738 AENYADAKR
+738 
-747 VEKALDSLLV
+747 
-757 DGYTK
+757 
-762 PNGEYVAPDAAY
+762 
-774 MEAKSQISGGTDPY
+774 
-788 SWEYYR
+788 
-794 DNDLSLLLGEITEEE
+794 
-809 SYNDWRA
+809 
-816 ERDAREAAKAA
+816 
-827 QEQSQNSDNF
+827 QNSDNF
-837 ADVQQRETETDAGQ
+837 ADVQQRDAETGAGQ

-871 KTQARSL
+871 RTQTRST
-878 KNLFEK
+878 
-884 GDREKLGLTEQ
+884 DRVLTDAERRMEGLRPEDRT
-895 DLSHKVEHDA
+895 HKVNHDA
-905 EAEAKAQERFES
+905 EVDAKAQERYES

-929 KRDWDKTDTLL
+929 KQDWDDTDTVL
-940 ADKIMGA
+940 
-947 ELDKAHKSG
+947 AHKIIVKEVAKARESG
-956 SMDDYAEVARLVKRW
+956 SKDAYAEVAKLMKEW
-971 YAQGTDVGQVMQ
+971 DAHGTEAGQAL
-983 MRQVLS
+983 RQRRQLAS
-989 KSPKLMEAEAIE
+989 DPALMEADAIQ
-1001 LLMDEK
+1001 LLNDSE

-1021 DSVSQNAERLLS
+1021 DSVSQNAEKLHS
-1033 IEKGDVDGVVDLIKD
+1033 IEKGDVGGVVDLIKD
-1048 MSMERRTNSLWSNK
+1048 MSTERRTNGLWSNK
-1062 MGRTME
+1062 MGKTME

-1078 DGESFLRDIAASQ
+1078 GGEAFLRDVAASQ

-1099 AKPSVLEQIKTY
+1099 AKPSTLEQIKSF
-1111 RYLSMLSKPATPARN
+1111 RYLSMLSKPATAARN
-1126 LIGNMVYDPV
+1126 LVGNMVYDPV

-1150 LSKCTGTRSVAVD
+1150 LSKYTGTRSVAVD
-1163 MSYLSKAKRKGMGE
+1163 KSYLSKTKRKGMGE
-1177 ARLKSYIEM
+1177 ATLKSYIET

-1195 RGKYGTGGSRS
+1195 QGKYETGGSRS
-1206 YKMTGNFL
+1206 FKMTGNFL

-1221 EKYSNYAMVTTDQMQ
+1221 EKYSNYAMVTSDQMQ

-1248 DELEA
+1248 DALEA

-1273 TFQNDSKLAQATGVV
+1273 TFQNEGKLSGVMGGM
-1288 RRGLNVF
+1288 RNALNKL
-1295 SIKDKRGGRFG
+1295 SIKDKQGGSIG
-1306 VGDLILPFTNVPGNI
+1306 LGDIMLPFTNVPGNI

-1333 INAGAEVVKVLHK
+1333 INAGAEVVKVLNK

-1391 DDKDKEA
+1391 DDEDKEA

-1453 CYEEDGKITFG
+1453 CYKDEGLTFANVAG
-1464 DVTRE
+1464 G
-1469 NLSSIY
+1469 NLESAF

-1486 FQEIENSLKYS
+1486 FQEIANGYKYS
-1497 KADNDGGKLADAT
+1497 KADTAGGKVAEAA

-1517 VTSFIPNVVSGVAQG
+1517 ATSFIPNIVSGVAQG
-1532 IDGTVRDTYNGDTVW
+1532 VDGTVRDTYNGDTVW
-1547 ENSLNAMKSKIP
+1547 ENGLSAMKSKIP
-1559 WLRETLPAAL
+1559 GLRETLPAAL

-1605 QELYRLDSL
+1605 QELYRLGE
-1614 NIDVKYPEKKTPSDV
+1614 NIDIKYPEKKAPNSGNRD
-1629 SRNGKKVTLNQDE
+1629 GEKVPLDQDE
-1642 KRQYQMAYG
+1642 RRQYQMAYG

-1658 QKVIQSSVY
+1658 QKVIRSSVY

-1679 QNLLKVATAAGKK
+1679 QNLLEVATAAGKK
-1692 KAKLDGSDTPSW
+1692 KAKLDGGDTPAW

-1725 KDTLPADARDR
+1725 KDTLPDNARDR

-1762 MAQEIESG
+1762 MAQKLTEN
-1770 TLAKV
+1770 TQAKV
-1775 ETAYNGGYELKQIV
+1775 ETAYEGGYSLQQIA
-1789 DFYQAMYAKKP
+1789 DFYQAKTAKTEDGKN
-1800 GTSQKKYKKPD
+1800 KYKKAD
-1811 LYVWAMQNGYT
+1811 LQAWALQNGYT
-1822 AKQFNQLWNLFGKTK
+1822 ATQFNQLWKLFG
-1837 K
+1837 

>member
-1 MAFTVQREQRN
+1 MASEFLKQYVKRSQEKIDREYGKKAYGGSKYN
-12 HDFAQAGRRARSML
+12 M
-26 EQDKKTIEAEE
+26 DKVWGQTATQETA
-37 QRAKEYAQKPVTK
+37 AKQKPVTE

-64 SFWEKLLSAF
+64 SFWEKLLNAF

-83 TTPLAMTNQAITDD
+83 TTPLALTNQAISDD
-97 YRKSNMQESKT
+97 YRESNMQESKT
-108 AEAGG
+108 AETGG
-113 NIVKSA
+113 NIAKSA
-119 AKSAESAYENA
+119 VKSAESAYENA

-149 DNAVSQ
+149 DNAVPQ
-155 EDKDKADA
+155 EDKDKAEA

-285 AEKLIGKLAKTDAGR
+285 AEKLVGKLAKTDAGR
-300 SVLRA
+300 SVVRA

-323 PAIRTIYDKGA
+323 PAIRAIYDKGA
-334 AVKSSYTT
+334 AAKSSYTT

-372 VKGIDAQK
+372 AKGIDAQK

-401 ADAETIAAEA
+401 AEAENIAAEA
-411 QADAAP
+411 QAEAAP

-426 AQEENAAPADIRET
+426 AQEKPQENSTLRMVEEAA
-440 GLETRIAG
+440 GL
-448 IKGNDTA
+448 
-455 SVGNASTAMENT
+455 
-467 LWMRRGTQ
+467 
-475 SEPGWGE
+475 
-482 TYGTAQEAFNEAMKR
+482 
-497 IDSGLFSAMEKAVN
+497 
-511 EAERGINA
+511 
-519 KENLRLISTM
+519 
-529 ISAAEFVRHYDV
+529 
-541 SPAAAATVIINSY
+541 
-554 HNDALDSIRDRRGD
+554 
-568 LTDYALEQMR
+568 
-578 SIDNAV
+578 
-584 ESYGSNPVSENDL
+584 
-597 SVAQNA
+597 
-603 EYPGNAEDATGM
+603 
-615 REPAQNPTQ
+615 REPAQSPAR
-624 ERATEAGQSTER
+624 ERATEAGRSEER

-654 SDEYIAKRSTKSF
+654 TDEYVAKRSTKSF

-682 EDLAPMIYGSMR
+682 EDLTTMIYGSMQ
-694 SDRYKRGKGTITN
+694 SDRHKRGEGTITN

-713 DVIDK
+713 HVIDK
-718 TGLSRPEI
+718 TDLSRPEI

-738 AENYADAKR
+738 AENYANAKR

-762 PNGEYVAPDAAY
+762 PNGEYAAPDAAY

-794 DNDLSLLLGEITEEE
+794 DNGLSLMLGEITEEE
-809 SYNDWRA
+809 AYNDWRA
-816 ERDAREAAKAA
+816 QHDAREAAKAA

-857 GQGAKSAEFGYDEA
+857 GQGAKSAEFGYAEAQTQTRSTDGVLTDDEHA
-871 KTQARSL
+871 MEGLRP
-878 KNLFEK
+878 E
-884 GDREKLGLTEQ
+884 DRT
-895 DLSHKVEHDA
+895 HKVNHD
-905 EAEAKAQERFES
+905 EEVNAKAQERFES

-929 KRDWDKTDTLL
+929 KQDWNDTDTVL
-940 ADKIMGA
+940 
-947 ELDKAHKSG
+947 AHKIIVKEVAKARESG
-956 SMDDYAEVARLVKRW
+956 SKDAYAEVAKLMKEW
-971 YAQGTDVGQVMQ
+971 DAHGTEAGQAL
-983 MRQVLS
+983 RQRRQLAS
-989 KSPKLMEAEAIE
+989 DPALMEADAIQ
-1001 LLMDEK
+1001 LLNDSE

-1021 DSVSQNAERLLS
+1021 DSVSQNAEKLRS

-1048 MSMERRTNSLWSNK
+1048 MSTERRTNGLWSNK

-1078 DGESFLRDIAASQ
+1078 GGEAFLRDVAASQ

-1099 AKPSVLEQIKTY
+1099 AKPSTLEQIKTY
-1111 RYLSMLSKPATPARN
+1111 RYLSLLSKPATAARN
-1126 LIGNMVYDPV
+1126 LVGNMVYDPV

-1150 LSKCTGTRSVAVD
+1150 LSKYTGTRSVAAD
-1163 MSYLSKAKRKGMGE
+1163 KSYLSKAKRKGMGE
-1177 ARLKSYIEM
+1177 ATLKSYIET

-1195 RGKYGTGGSRS
+1195 QGKYETGGSRS
-1206 YKMTGNFL
+1206 FKMTGNFL

-1221 EKYSNYAMVTTDQMQ
+1221 EKYSNYAMVTSDEMQ

-1248 DELEA
+1248 DALEA

-1273 TFQNDSKLAQATGVV
+1273 TFQNEGKLAQATGVV
-1288 RRGLNVF
+1288 RRALNVF
-1295 SIKDKRGGRFG
+1295 SIKDKRGGSFG

-1333 INAGAEVVKVLHK
+1333 INAGAEVVKVLNK

-1353 AAEQAKAVT
+1353 ASEQAKAVT
-1362 DFGRAFNGTMGIAL
+1362 DFGRAFNGTMGIAF

-1382 AGVMNVAGD
+1382 AGIMNVAGD

-1429 DDLVSIGFLD
+1429 DDLVSVGFLD

-1453 CYEEDGKITFG
+1453 CYKDEGLTFANVAG
-1464 DVTRE
+1464 G
-1469 NLSSIY
+1469 NLESAF

-1497 KADNDGGKLADAT
+1497 KADTTGGKLADAT
-1510 LRYGASQ
+1510 FRYGASQ
-1517 VTSFIPNVVSGVAQG
+1517 ATSFVPNVVSGVAQG
-1532 IDGTVRDTYNGDTVW
+1532 VDGTVRDTYNGDTVW
-1547 ENSLNAMKSKIP
+1547 ENSLSAMKSKIP
-1559 WLRETLPAAL
+1559 GLRETLPAAL

-1605 QELYRLDSL
+1605 QELYRLGE
-1614 NIDVKYPEKKTPSDV
+1614 NIDIKYPEKKAPNSGNRDGEKV
-1629 SRNGKKVTLNQDE
+1629 SLDQDE
-1642 KRQYQMAYG
+1642 RRQYQMAYG

-1658 QKVIQSSVY
+1658 QKVIRSSVY

-1679 QNLLKVATAAGKK
+1679 QNLLEVATSAGKK
-1692 KAKLDGSDTPSW
+1692 KAKLDGGDTPAW
-1704 TTKSSGS
+1704 TTKSTGTIGE
-1711 VADNAVYRAKLGTA
+1711 NAVYKAMLGTA
-1725 KDTLPADARDR
+1725 KDALPEDKRT
-1736 NGDVMQAII
+1736 
-1745 KTVVGKRGGS
+1745 KTGNVLQSVLKTAGNKRGG
-1755 DQLALNV
+1755 DNLMLNI
-1762 MAQEIESG
+1762 MAQQLSEG
-1770 TLAKV
+1770 TQDKF

-1789 DFYQAMYAKKP
+1789 DFYQAKYATKP
-1800 GTSQKKYKKPD
+1800 GTSQRKYKKAD
-1811 LYVWAMQNGYT
+1811 LYAWAMQNGYT
-1822 AKQFNQLWNLFGKTK
+1822 AKQFNQLWKLFS
-1837 K
+1837 

>member
-1 MAFTVQREQRN
+1 MASEFLKQYAKSSQEKIDREYGKK
-12 HDFAQAGRRARSML
+12 AYGGSKYKM
-26 EQDKKTIEAEE
+26 DKVWGQTATQETA
-37 QRAKEYAQKPVTK
+37 AKQKPVTE

-64 SFWEKLLSAF
+64 SFWEKLLNAF

-83 TTPLAMTNQAITDD
+83 TTPLALTNQAISDD
-97 YRKSNMQESKT
+97 YRESNMQESKT
-108 AEAGG
+108 AETGG
-113 NIVKSA
+113 NIAKSA
-119 AKSAESAYENA
+119 VKSAESAYENA

-149 DNAVSQ
+149 DNAVPQ
-155 EDKDKADA
+155 EDKDKAEA

-285 AEKLIGKLAKTDAGR
+285 AEKLVGKLAKTDAGR
-300 SVLRA
+300 SVVRA

-323 PAIRTIYDKGA
+323 PAIRAIYDKGA
-334 AVKSSYTT
+334 AAKSSYTT

-372 VKGIDAQK
+372 AKGIDAQK

-401 ADAETIAAEA
+401 AEAENIAAEA
-411 QADAAP
+411 QAEAAP

-426 AQEENAAPADIRET
+426 AQEKPQENSTLRMVEEAA
-440 GLETRIAG
+440 GL
-448 IKGNDTA
+448 
-455 SVGNASTAMENT
+455 
-467 LWMRRGTQ
+467 
-475 SEPGWGE
+475 
-482 TYGTAQEAFNEAMKR
+482 
-497 IDSGLFSAMEKAVN
+497 
-511 EAERGINA
+511 
-519 KENLRLISTM
+519 
-529 ISAAEFVRHYDV
+529 
-541 SPAAAATVIINSY
+541 
-554 HNDALDSIRDRRGD
+554 
-568 LTDYALEQMR
+568 
-578 SIDNAV
+578 
-584 ESYGSNPVSENDL
+584 
-597 SVAQNA
+597 
-603 EYPGNAEDATGM
+603 
-615 REPAQNPTQ
+615 REPAQSPAR
-624 ERATEAGQSTER
+624 ERATEAGRSEER

-654 SDEYIAKRSTKSF
+654 TDEYVAKRSTKSF
-667 QYNHPELHEHFERVA
+667 QYNRPELHEHFERVA
-682 EDLAPMIYGSMR
+682 EDLTTMIYGSMQ
-694 SDRYKRGKGTITN
+694 SDRHKRGEGTITN

-713 DVIDK
+713 HVIDK
-718 TGLSRPEI
+718 TDLSRPEI

-738 AENYADAKR
+738 AENYANAKR

-762 PNGEYVAPDAAY
+762 PNGEYAAPDAAY

-788 SWEYYR
+788 SREYYR
-794 DNDLSLLLGEITEEE
+794 DNDLSLMLGEITEEE
-809 SYNDWRA
+809 AYNDWRA
-816 ERDAREAAKAA
+816 QHDAREAAKAA
-827 QEQSQNSDNF
+827 QEQSQKTGEIVNESAENAVESQNSDNF

-857 GQGAKSAEFGYDEA
+857 GQGAKSAEFGYAEAQTQTRSTDGVLTDDEHA
-871 KTQARSL
+871 MEGLRP
-878 KNLFEK
+878 E
-884 GDREKLGLTEQ
+884 DRT
-895 DLSHKVEHDA
+895 HKVNHD
-905 EAEAKAQERFES
+905 EEVNAKAQERFES

-929 KRDWDKTDTLL
+929 KQDWNDTDTVL
-940 ADKIMGA
+940 
-947 ELDKAHKSG
+947 AHKIIVKEVAKARESG
-956 SMDDYAEVARLVKRW
+956 SKDAYAEVAKLMKEW
-971 YAQGTDVGQVMQ
+971 DAHGTEAGQAL
-983 MRQVLS
+983 RQRRQLAS
-989 KSPKLMEAEAIE
+989 DPALMEADAIQ
-1001 LLMDEK
+1001 LLNDSE

-1021 DSVSQNAERLLS
+1021 DSVSQNAEKLRS

-1048 MSMERRTNSLWSNK
+1048 MSTERRTNGLWSNK

-1078 DGESFLRDIAASQ
+1078 GGEAFLRDVAASQ

-1099 AKPSVLEQIKTY
+1099 AKPSTLEQIKTY
-1111 RYLSMLSKPATPARN
+1111 RYLSMLSKPATAARN
-1126 LIGNMVYDPV
+1126 LVGNMVYDPV

-1150 LSKCTGTRSVAVD
+1150 LSKYTGTRSVAAD
-1163 MSYLSKAKRKGMGE
+1163 KSYLSKAKRKGMGE
-1177 ARLKSYIEM
+1177 ATLKSYIET

-1195 RGKYGTGGSRS
+1195 QGKYETGGSRS
-1206 YKMTGNFL
+1206 FKMTGNFL

-1221 EKYSNYAMVTTDQMQ
+1221 EKYSNYAMVTSDQMQ

-1248 DELEA
+1248 DALEA

-1273 TFQNDSKLAQATGVV
+1273 TFQNEGKLAQATGVV
-1288 RRGLNVF
+1288 RRALNVF
-1295 SIKDKRGGRFG
+1295 SIKDKRGGSFG

-1333 INAGAEVVKVLHK
+1333 INAGAEVVKVLNK

-1353 AAEQAKAVT
+1353 ASEQAKAVT
-1362 DFGRAFNGTMGIAL
+1362 DFGRAFNGTMGIAF

-1382 AGVMNVAGD
+1382 AGIMNVAGD

-1453 CYEEDGKITFG
+1453 CYKDEGLTFANVAG
-1464 DVTRE
+1464 G
-1469 NLSSIY
+1469 NLESAF

-1497 KADNDGGKLADAT
+1497 KADTTGGKLADAT
-1510 LRYGASQ
+1510 FRYGASQ
-1517 VTSFIPNVVSGVAQG
+1517 ATSFVPNVVSGVAQG
-1532 IDGTVRDTYNGDTVW
+1532 VDGTVRDTYNGDTVW
-1547 ENSLNAMKSKIP
+1547 ENSLSAMKSKIP
-1559 WLRETLPAAL
+1559 GLRETLPAAL

-1605 QELYRLDSL
+1605 QELYRLGE
-1614 NIDVKYPEKKTPSDV
+1614 NIDIKYPEKKAPNSGNRDGEKV
-1629 SRNGKKVTLNQDE
+1629 SLDQDE
-1642 KRQYQMAYG
+1642 RRQYQMAYG

-1658 QKVIQSSVY
+1658 QKVIRSSVY

-1679 QNLLKVATAAGKK
+1679 QNLLEVATSAGKK
-1692 KAKLDGSDTPSW
+1692 KAKLDGGDTPAW
-1704 TTKSSGS
+1704 TTKSTGTIGE
-1711 VADNAVYRAKLGTA
+1711 NAVYKAMLGTA
-1725 KDTLPADARDR
+1725 KDALPEDKRT
-1736 NGDVMQAII
+1736 
-1745 KTVVGKRGGS
+1745 KTGNVLQSVLKTAGNKRGG
-1755 DQLALNV
+1755 DNLMLNI
-1762 MAQEIESG
+1762 MAQQLSEG
-1770 TLAKV
+1770 TQDKF

-1789 DFYQAMYAKKP
+1789 DFYQAKYATKP
-1800 GTSQKKYKKPD
+1800 GTSQRKYKKAD
-1811 LYVWAMQNGYT
+1811 LYAWAMQNGYT
-1822 AKQFNQLWNLFGKTK
+1822 AKQFNQLWKLFS
-1837 K
+1837 

>member
-1 MAFTVQREQRN
+1 MASDFLKQYAKSSREKIDKEFGKKAYGGSEYDMSKVWGQPTQA
-12 HDFAQAGRRARSML
+12 AQAANTT
-26 EQDKKTIEAEE
+26 QNT
-37 QRAKEYAQKPVTK
+37 QKPIT
-50 PISEPVPQKKKENI
+50 EPVPQKKKENI
-64 SFWEKLLSAF
+64 SFWEKLLNAF

-83 TTPLAMTNQAITDD
+83 TTPLALTNQAITDD

-113 NIVKSA
+113 NIAKSA
-119 AKSAESAYENA
+119 VKSAESAYENA

-155 EDKDKADA
+155 EDKDKAEA
-163 ARKRNQ
+163 ARQRNQ
-169 ESIYAKADKA
+169 KNIYDKADKA
-179 AAAAAEASEKAKDNL
+179 AEAAAEASEKAKDNL

-300 SVLRA
+300 SVVRA

-323 PAIRTIYDKGA
+323 PAIRSIYDKGA
-334 AVKSSYTT
+334 AAKSSYTT

-372 VKGIDAQK
+372 AKGIDAQK

-401 ADAETIAAEA
+401 AEAENIAAEA
-411 QADAAP
+411 QAEAAP
-417 VETAQDAPA
+417 VETTQDAPA
-426 AQEENAAPADIRET
+426 AQEKPQENSTLRMVEEAA
-440 GLETRIAG
+440 GL
-448 IKGNDTA
+448 
-455 SVGNASTAMENT
+455 
-467 LWMRRGTQ
+467 
-475 SEPGWGE
+475 
-482 TYGTAQEAFNEAMKR
+482 
-497 IDSGLFSAMEKAVN
+497 
-511 EAERGINA
+511 
-519 KENLRLISTM
+519 
-529 ISAAEFVRHYDV
+529 
-541 SPAAAATVIINSY
+541 
-554 HNDALDSIRDRRGD
+554 
-568 LTDYALEQMR
+568 
-578 SIDNAV
+578 
-584 ESYGSNPVSENDL
+584 
-597 SVAQNA
+597 
-603 EYPGNAEDATGM
+603 
-615 REPAQNPTQ
+615 REPAQSPAQ
-624 ERATEAGQSTER
+624 ERATEAGQSAER

-654 SDEYIAKRSTKSF
+654 TDEYIAKRSTKSF

-682 EDLAPMIYGSMR
+682 EDLAPMIYGSMQ

-713 DVIDK
+713 DMIDE

-762 PNGEYVAPDAAY
+762 PNGEYVDPDAAY

-794 DNDLSLLLGEITEEE
+794 DNGLSLILGEITEEE
-809 SYNDWRA
+809 AYNDWRA

-827 QEQSQNSDNF
+827 QEQSQNSGNF

-871 KTQARSL
+871 RTQTRSTDGVL
-878 KNLFEK
+878 TDDERAMEGLRPE
-884 GDREKLGLTEQ
+884 DRT
-895 DLSHKVEHDA
+895 HKVNHD
-905 EAEAKAQERFES
+905 EEVNAKAQERFES

-929 KRDWDKTDTLL
+929 KQDWDDTDTVL
-940 ADKIMGA
+940 
-947 ELDKAHKSG
+947 AHKIIVKEVAKAREIG
-956 SMDDYAEVARLVKRW
+956 SKDAYAEVAKLMKEW
-971 YAQGTDVGQVMQ
+971 DAHGTEAGQAL
-983 MRQVLS
+983 RQRRQLAS
-989 KSPKLMEAEAIE
+989 DPALMEADAIR
-1001 LLMDEK
+1001 LLNDSE

-1021 DSVSQNAERLLS
+1021 DSVSQNAEKLRS

-1048 MSMERRTNSLWSNK
+1048 MSTERRTNGLWSNK

-1078 DGESFLRDIAASQ
+1078 DGEAFLRDIAASQ

-1111 RYLSMLSKPATPARN
+1111 RYLSMLSKPATPGRN

-1150 LSKCTGTRSVAVD
+1150 LSKYTGTRSVAAD
-1163 MSYLSKAKRKGMGE
+1163 KSYFSKTKRKGMGE
-1177 ARLKSYIEM
+1177 ATLKSYIET

-1195 RGKYGTGGSRS
+1195 QGKYETGGSRS
-1206 YKMTGNFL
+1206 FKMTGNFL

-1221 EKYSNYAMVTTDQMQ
+1221 EKYSNYAMVTSDQMQ
-1236 KGGIQAEAQRGI
+1236 KGGIQAETQRGI
-1248 DELEA
+1248 DALEA

-1273 TFQNDSKLAQATGVV
+1273 TFQNESKLSGVMGGM
-1288 RRGLNVF
+1288 RNALNKL
-1295 SIKDKRGGRFG
+1295 SIKDKQGGSIG
-1306 VGDLILPFTNVPGNI
+1306 LGDIMLPFTNVPGNI

-1333 INAGAEVVKVLHK
+1333 INAGVEVVKVLNK

-1353 AAEQAKAVT
+1353 ASEQAKAVT

-1391 DDKDKEA
+1391 DDEDKEA
-1398 LEKSEGVS
+1398 LEKSEGIT

-1453 CYEEDGKITFG
+1453 CYKDEGLTFANVAG
-1464 DVTRE
+1464 G
-1469 NLSSIY
+1469 NLESAF
-1475 QSVMDLPAMSQ
+1475 QCVMDLPAMSQ
-1486 FQEIENSLKYS
+1486 FQEIANGYKYS
-1497 KADNDGGKLADAT
+1497 KADTTGGKVAEAA

-1517 VTSFIPNVVSGVAQG
+1517 TTSFVPNVVSGVAQG
-1532 IDGTVRDTYNGDTVW
+1532 VDGTVRDTYNGDTVW

-1559 WLRETLPAAL
+1559 GLRETLPAAL

-1605 QELYRLDSL
+1605 QELYRLGE
-1614 NIDVKYPEKKTPSDV
+1614 NIDIKYPVKKAPNSGNRDGEKV
-1629 SRNGKKVTLNQDE
+1629 SLDQDE

-1679 QNLLKVATAAGKK
+1679 QNLLEVATAAGKK
-1692 KAKLDGSDTPSW
+1692 KAKLDGGDTPAW

-1762 MAQEIESG
+1762 MAQKLTEN
-1770 TLAKV
+1770 TQAKV

-1789 DFYQAMYAKKP
+1789 DFYQAKYATKP
-1800 GTSQKKYKKPD
+1800 GTSQRKYKKAD
-1811 LYVWAMQNGYT
+1811 LYAWAMQNGYT
-1822 AKQFNQLWNLFGKTK
+1822 AKQFNQLWKLFS
-1837 K
+1837 

>member
-1 MAFTVQREQRN
+1 MASDFLKQYAKSSREKIDREYGKKAYGGSKYKMDKVWGQT
-12 HDFAQAGRRARSML
+12 AT
-26 EQDKKTIEAEE
+26 QDTA
-37 QRAKEYAQKPVTK
+37 AKQKPVTK

-64 SFWEKLLSAF
+64 SFWEKLLNAF

-83 TTPLAMTNQAITDD
+83 TTPLALTNQAISDD

-113 NIVKSA
+113 NI
-119 AKSAESAYENA
+119 AKSAYEGAKSAYENA

-149 DNAVSQ
+149 DNAVPQ
-155 EDKDKADA
+155 EDKDKAEA

-225 AGLANMGLRSYG
+225 VGLANMGLRSYG

-300 SVLRA
+300 SVVRA

-323 PAIRTIYDKGA
+323 PAIRAIYDKGA
-334 AVKSSYTT
+334 AAKSSYTT

-357 MIGAALSTFGTAAGI
+357 MIGAVLSTFGTAAGI
-372 VKGIDAQK
+372 AKGVDAQK
-380 NAALRAG
+380 NSALRAG
-387 EPAANV
+387 EPVASV
-393 NAEASAKP
+393 NTEASAKP
-401 ADAETIAAEA
+401 AEAETIAAEA
-411 QADAAP
+411 QAEATP
-417 VETAQDAPA
+417 VETTQDVPA
-426 AQEENAAPADIRET
+426 AQEKPQENSTLRMVEEAA
-440 GLETRIAG
+440 GL
-448 IKGNDTA
+448 
-455 SVGNASTAMENT
+455 
-467 LWMRRGTQ
+467 
-475 SEPGWGE
+475 
-482 TYGTAQEAFNEAMKR
+482 
-497 IDSGLFSAMEKAVN
+497 
-511 EAERGINA
+511 
-519 KENLRLISTM
+519 
-529 ISAAEFVRHYDV
+529 
-541 SPAAAATVIINSY
+541 
-554 HNDALDSIRDRRGD
+554 
-568 LTDYALEQMR
+568 
-578 SIDNAV
+578 
-584 ESYGSNPVSENDL
+584 
-597 SVAQNA
+597 
-603 EYPGNAEDATGM
+603 
-615 REPAQNPTQ
+615 REPAQSPAQ
-624 ERATEAGQSTER
+624 ERATEAWQSAER
-636 DANRQ
+636 DANSQ

-682 EDLAPMIYGSMR
+682 EDLTPMIYGSMQ
-694 SDRYKRGKGTITN
+694 SDRHKRGKGTITN

-713 DVIDK
+713 HVIDK

-738 AENYADAKR
+738 VENYADAKR
-747 VEKALDSLLV
+747 VEKVLDSLLV

-794 DNDLSLLLGEITEEE
+794 DNDLSLMLGEITEEE
-809 SYNDWRA
+809 AYNDWRA

-827 QEQSQNSDNF
+827 QEQSQNSGNF
-837 ADVQQRETETDAGQ
+837 ADVQQREAETDAGQ

-871 KTQARSL
+871 RTQTHSTDGVLTDDERAMEGLRP
-878 KNLFEK
+878 E
-884 GDREKLGLTEQ
+884 DRT
-895 DLSHKVEHDA
+895 HKVNHD
-905 EAEAKAQERFES
+905 EEVNAKAQERFES

-929 KRDWDKTDTLL
+929 KQDWDDTDTVL
-940 ADKIMGA
+940 
-947 ELDKAHKSG
+947 AHKIIVKEVAKARESG
-956 SMDDYAEVARLVKRW
+956 SKDAYAEVAKLMKEW
-971 YAQGTDVGQVMQ
+971 DAHGTEAGQAL
-983 MRQVLS
+983 RQRRQLAS
-989 KSPKLMEAEAIE
+989 DPALMEADAIQ
-1001 LLMDEK
+1001 LLNDSE

-1021 DSVSQNAERLLS
+1021 DSVSQNAEKLRS

-1048 MSMERRTNSLWSNK
+1048 MSTERRTNGLWSNK

-1078 DGESFLRDIAASQ
+1078 GGEAFLRDVAASQ

-1099 AKPSVLEQIKTY
+1099 AKPSTLEQIKTY
-1111 RYLSMLSKPATPARN
+1111 RYLSMLSKPATAARN
-1126 LIGNMVYDPV
+1126 LVGNMVYDPV

-1150 LSKCTGTRSVAVD
+1150 LSKYTGTRSVAAD
-1163 MSYLSKAKRKGMGE
+1163 KSYFSKTKRKGMGE
-1177 ARLKSYIEM
+1177 ATLKSYIET

-1195 RGKYGTGGSRS
+1195 QGKYETGGSRS
-1206 YKMTGNFL
+1206 FKMTGNFL

-1221 EKYSNYAMVTTDQMQ
+1221 EKYSNYAMVTSDQMQ

-1248 DELEA
+1248 DALEA
-1253 KGKVAKGALDGRA
+1253 KGKVTKGALDGRA
-1266 EETARER
+1266 EEIARER
-1273 TFQNDSKLAQATGVV
+1273 TFQNEGKLAQATGVV
-1288 RRGLNVF
+1288 RRALNVF
-1295 SIKDKRGGRFG
+1295 SIKDKRGGSFG

-1333 INAGAEVVKVLHK
+1333 INAGAEVVKVLNK

-1353 AAEQAKAVT
+1353 ASEQAKAVT
-1362 DFGRAFNGTMGIAL
+1362 DFGRAFNGTMGIAF

-1382 AGVMNVAGD
+1382 AGIMNVAGD

-1453 CYEEDGKITFG
+1453 CYKDEGLTFANVAG
-1464 DVTRE
+1464 G
-1469 NLSSIY
+1469 NLESAF

-1497 KADNDGGKLADAT
+1497 KADTTGGKLADAT
-1510 LRYGASQ
+1510 FRYGASQ
-1517 VTSFIPNVVSGVAQG
+1517 ATSFVPNVVSGVAQG
-1532 IDGTVRDTYNGDTVW
+1532 VDGTVRDTYNGDTVW
-1547 ENSLNAMKSKIP
+1547 ENSLSAMKSKIP
-1559 WLRETLPAAL
+1559 GLRETLPAAL

-1605 QELYRLDSL
+1605 QELYRLGE
-1614 NIDVKYPEKKTPSDV
+1614 NIDIKYPEKKAPNSGNRDGEKV
-1629 SRNGKKVTLNQDE
+1629 SLDQDE
-1642 KRQYQMAYG
+1642 RRQYQMAYG

-1658 QKVIQSSVY
+1658 QKVIRSSVY

-1679 QNLLKVATAAGKK
+1679 QNLLEVATSAGKK
-1692 KAKLDGSDTPSW
+1692 KAKLDGGDTPAW
-1704 TTKSSGS
+1704 TTKSTGTIGE
-1711 VADNAVYRAKLGTA
+1711 NAVYKAMLGTA
-1725 KDTLPADARDR
+1725 KDALPEDKRT
-1736 NGDVMQAII
+1736 
-1745 KTVVGKRGGS
+1745 KTGNVLQSVLKTAGNKRGG
-1755 DQLALNV
+1755 DNLMLNI
-1762 MAQEIESG
+1762 MAQQLSEG
-1770 TLAKV
+1770 TQDKF

-1789 DFYQAMYAKKP
+1789 DFYQAKYATKP
-1800 GTSQKKYKKPD
+1800 GTSQRKYKKAD
-1811 LYVWAMQNGYT
+1811 LYAWAMQNGYT
-1822 AKQFNQLWNLFGKTK
+1822 AKQFNQLWKLFS
-1837 K
+1837 

>member
-1 MAFTVQREQRN
+1 MASEFLKQYAKSSREKIDREYGKK
-12 HDFAQAGRRARSML
+12 AYGGSKYKM
-26 EQDKKTIEAEE
+26 DKVWGQTATQETA
-37 QRAKEYAQKPVTK
+37 AKQKPGTE

-64 SFWEKLLSAF
+64 SFWEKLLNAF

-83 TTPLAMTNQAITDD
+83 TTPLALTNQAISDD
-97 YRKSNMQESKT
+97 YRESNMQESKT
-108 AEAGG
+108 AETGG
-113 NIVKSA
+113 NIAKSA
-119 AKSAESAYENA
+119 VKSAESAYENA

-149 DNAVSQ
+149 DNAVPQ
-155 EDKDKADA
+155 EDKDKAEA

-285 AEKLIGKLAKTDAGR
+285 AEKLVGKLAKTDAGR
-300 SVLRA
+300 SVVRA

-323 PAIRTIYDKGA
+323 PAIRAIYDKGA
-334 AVKSSYTT
+334 AAKSSYTT

-372 VKGIDAQK
+372 AKGIDAQK

-401 ADAETIAAEA
+401 AEAENIAAEA
-411 QADAAP
+411 QAEAAP

-426 AQEENAAPADIRET
+426 AQEKPQENSTLRMVEEAA
-440 GLETRIAG
+440 GL
-448 IKGNDTA
+448 
-455 SVGNASTAMENT
+455 
-467 LWMRRGTQ
+467 
-475 SEPGWGE
+475 
-482 TYGTAQEAFNEAMKR
+482 
-497 IDSGLFSAMEKAVN
+497 
-511 EAERGINA
+511 
-519 KENLRLISTM
+519 
-529 ISAAEFVRHYDV
+529 
-541 SPAAAATVIINSY
+541 
-554 HNDALDSIRDRRGD
+554 
-568 LTDYALEQMR
+568 
-578 SIDNAV
+578 
-584 ESYGSNPVSENDL
+584 
-597 SVAQNA
+597 
-603 EYPGNAEDATGM
+603 
-615 REPAQNPTQ
+615 REPAQSPAR
-624 ERATEAGQSTER
+624 ERATEAGRSEER

-654 SDEYIAKRSTKSF
+654 TDEYVAKRSTKSF

-682 EDLAPMIYGSMR
+682 EDLTTMIYGSMQ
-694 SDRYKRGKGTITN
+694 SDRHKRGEGTITN

-713 DVIDK
+713 HVIDK
-718 TGLSRPEI
+718 TDLSRPEI

-738 AENYADAKR
+738 AENYANAKR

-762 PNGEYVAPDAAY
+762 PNGEYAAPDAAY

-794 DNDLSLLLGEITEEE
+794 DNGLSLMLGEITEEE
-809 SYNDWRA
+809 AYNDWRA
-816 ERDAREAAKAA
+816 QHDAREAAKAA
-827 QEQSQNSDNF
+827 QEQSQKTGEIVNESAENAVESQNSDNF

-857 GQGAKSAEFGYDEA
+857 GQGAKSAEFGYAEAQTQTRSTDGVLTDDEHA
-871 KTQARSL
+871 MEGLRP
-878 KNLFEK
+878 E
-884 GDREKLGLTEQ
+884 DRT
-895 DLSHKVEHDA
+895 HKVNHD
-905 EAEAKAQERFES
+905 EEVNAKAQERFES

-929 KRDWDKTDTLL
+929 KQDWNDTDTVL
-940 ADKIMGA
+940 
-947 ELDKAHKSG
+947 AHKIIVKEVAKARESG
-956 SMDDYAEVARLVKRW
+956 SKDAYAEVAKLMKEW
-971 YAQGTDVGQVMQ
+971 DAHGTEAGQAL
-983 MRQVLS
+983 RQRRQLAS
-989 KSPKLMEAEAIE
+989 DPALMEADAIQ
-1001 LLMDEK
+1001 LLNDSE

-1021 DSVSQNAERLLS
+1021 DSVSQNAEKLRS

-1048 MSMERRTNSLWSNK
+1048 MSTERRTNGLWSNK

-1078 DGESFLRDIAASQ
+1078 GGEAFLRDVAASQ

-1099 AKPSVLEQIKTY
+1099 AKPSTLEQIKTY
-1111 RYLSMLSKPATPARN
+1111 RYLSMLSKPATAARN
-1126 LIGNMVYDPV
+1126 LVGNMVYDPV

-1150 LSKCTGTRSVAVD
+1150 LSKYTGTRSVAAD
-1163 MSYLSKAKRKGMGE
+1163 KSYLSKAKRKGMGE
-1177 ARLKSYIEM
+1177 ATLKSYIET

-1195 RGKYGTGGSRS
+1195 QGKYETGGSRS
-1206 YKMTGNFL
+1206 FKMTGNFL

-1221 EKYSNYAMVTTDQMQ
+1221 EKYSNYAMVTSDQMQ

-1248 DELEA
+1248 DALEA

-1273 TFQNDSKLAQATGVV
+1273 TFQNEGKLAQATGVV
-1288 RRGLNVF
+1288 RRALNVF
-1295 SIKDKRGGRFG
+1295 SIKDKRGGSFG
-1306 VGDLILPFTNVPGNI
+1306 AGDLILPFTNVPGNI

-1333 INAGAEVVKVLHK
+1333 INAGAEVVKVLNK

-1353 AAEQAKAVT
+1353 ASEQAKAVT
-1362 DFGRAFNGTMGIAL
+1362 DFGRAFNGTMGIAF

-1382 AGVMNVAGD
+1382 AGIMNVAGD

-1453 CYEEDGKITFG
+1453 CYKDEGLTFANVAG
-1464 DVTRE
+1464 G
-1469 NLSSIY
+1469 NLESAF

-1497 KADNDGGKLADAT
+1497 KADTTGGKLADAT
-1510 LRYGASQ
+1510 FRYGASQ
-1517 VTSFIPNVVSGVAQG
+1517 ATSFVPNVVSGVAQG
-1532 IDGTVRDTYNGDTVW
+1532 VDGTVRDTYNGDTVW
-1547 ENSLNAMKSKIP
+1547 ENSLSAMKSKIP
-1559 WLRETLPAAL
+1559 GLRETLPAAL

-1605 QELYRLDSL
+1605 QELYRLGE
-1614 NIDVKYPEKKTPSDV
+1614 NIDIKYPEKKAPNSGNRDGEKV
-1629 SRNGKKVTLNQDE
+1629 SLDQDE
-1642 KRQYQMAYG
+1642 RRQYQMAYG

-1658 QKVIQSSVY
+1658 QKVIRSSVY

-1679 QNLLKVATAAGKK
+1679 QNLLEVATSAGKK
-1692 KAKLDGSDTPSW
+1692 KAKLDGGDTPAW
-1704 TTKSSGS
+1704 TTKSTGTIGE
-1711 VADNAVYRAKLGTA
+1711 NAVYKAMLGTA
-1725 KDTLPADARDR
+1725 KDALPEDKRT
-1736 NGDVMQAII
+1736 
-1745 KTVVGKRGGS
+1745 KTGNVLQSVLKTAGNKRGG
-1755 DQLALNV
+1755 DNLMLNI
-1762 MAQEIESG
+1762 MAQQLSEG
-1770 TLAKV
+1770 TQDKF

-1789 DFYQAMYAKKP
+1789 DFYQAKYATKP
-1800 GTSQKKYKKPD
+1800 GTSQRKYKKAD
-1811 LYVWAMQNGYT
+1811 LYAWAMQNGYT
-1822 AKQFNQLWNLFGKTK
+1822 AKQFNQLWKLFS
-1837 K
+1837 

>member
-26 EQDKKTIEAEE
+26 EQDKKTLEAEE
-37 QRAKEYAQKPVTK
+37 QRAKEYAKKPVTE

-64 SFWEKLLSAF
+64 SFWEKLLNAF

-119 AKSAESAYENA
+119 VKGAESAYENA

-155 EDKDKADA
+155 EDKDKAEA

-225 AGLANMGLRSYG
+225 AGLVNMGLRSYG
-237 SGSREARLDGASEGE
+237 SGSREARLDGASAGE
-252 QVAYGAAAAA
+252 QVAYGAASAA

-311 EGAEEAVADILN
+311 EGAEEALADILN
-323 PAIRTIYDKGA
+323 PAIRAIYDKGA
-334 AVKSSYTT
+334 AAKSSYTT

-372 VKGIDAQK
+372 VKGVDAQK

-401 ADAETIAAEA
+401 AEAETIAAEA
-411 QADAAP
+411 QAEAAP

-426 AQEENAAPADIRET
+426 AQEKPQENSTLRMVEESA
-440 GLETRIAG
+440 GL
-448 IKGNDTA
+448 
-455 SVGNASTAMENT
+455 
-467 LWMRRGTQ
+467 
-475 SEPGWGE
+475 
-482 TYGTAQEAFNEAMKR
+482 
-497 IDSGLFSAMEKAVN
+497 
-511 EAERGINA
+511 
-519 KENLRLISTM
+519 
-529 ISAAEFVRHYDV
+529 
-541 SPAAAATVIINSY
+541 
-554 HNDALDSIRDRRGD
+554 
-568 LTDYALEQMR
+568 
-578 SIDNAV
+578 
-584 ESYGSNPVSENDL
+584 
-597 SVAQNA
+597 
-603 EYPGNAEDATGM
+603 
-615 REPAQNPTQ
+615 REPAQSPEQ
-624 ERATEAGQSTER
+624 ERATEAGQS
-636 DANRQ
+636 A
-641 PQEYTPEDHIDNR
+641 
-654 SDEYIAKRSTKSF
+654 
-667 QYNHPELHEHFERVA
+667 
-682 EDLAPMIYGSMR
+682 
-694 SDRYKRGKGTITN
+694 
-707 NSRVVQ
+707 
-713 DVIDK
+713 
-718 TGLSRPEI
+718 
-726 LRALDAIIKDNG
+726 
-738 AENYADAKR
+738 
-747 VEKALDSLLV
+747 
-757 DGYTK
+757 
-762 PNGEYVAPDAAY
+762 
-774 MEAKSQISGGTDPY
+774 
-788 SWEYYR
+788 
-794 DNDLSLLLGEITEEE
+794 
-809 SYNDWRA
+809 
-816 ERDAREAAKAA
+816 
-827 QEQSQNSDNF
+827 
-837 ADVQQRETETDAGQ
+837 ETDAGP
-851 RGTLPE
+851 RSTLPE

-871 KTQARSL
+871 RTQTRSTDGVL
-878 KNLFEK
+878 TDDERAMEGLRPE
-884 GDREKLGLTEQ
+884 DRT
-895 DLSHKVEHDA
+895 HKVNHD
-905 EAEAKAQERFES
+905 EEVNAKAQERFES

-929 KRDWDKTDTLL
+929 KQDWDDTDTVL
-940 ADKIMGA
+940 
-947 ELDKAHKSG
+947 AHKIIVKEVAKARESG
-956 SMDDYAEVARLVKRW
+956 SKDAYAEVAKLMKEW
-971 YAQGTDVGQVMQ
+971 DAHGTEAGQAL
-983 MRQVLS
+983 RQRRQLAS
-989 KSPKLMEAEAIE
+989 DPALMEADAIR
-1001 LLMDEK
+1001 LLNDSE

-1021 DSVSQNAERLLS
+1021 DSVSQNAEKLSS

-1048 MSMERRTNSLWSNK
+1048 MSTERRTNGLWSNK

-1078 DGESFLRDIAASQ
+1078 GGEAFLRDIAASQ

-1111 RYLSMLSKPATPARN
+1111 RYLSMLSKPATPGRN

-1150 LSKCTGTRSVAVD
+1150 LSKYTGTRSVAVD
-1163 MSYLSKAKRKGMGE
+1163 KSYLSKTKRKGMGE

-1248 DELEA
+1248 EELEA

-1273 TFQNDSKLAQATGVV
+1273 TFQNDSKLAQATGIL

-1295 SIKDKRGGRFG
+1295 SIKDKKGGSFG

-1333 INAGAEVVKVLHK
+1333 INAGAEVVKVLRK

-1419 AGESTEWRDG
+1419 SGESTEWRDG

-1453 CYEEDGKITFG
+1453 CYKDDGKITFG

-1497 KADNDGGKLADAT
+1497 KEDNDGRKLADAT

-1517 VTSFIPNVVSGVAQG
+1517 ATSFIPNIVSGVAQG

-1559 WLRETLPAAL
+1559 WLRETIPVAL

-1598 YRTSAVN
+1598 YRTSDVN
-1605 QELYRLDSL
+1605 QELYRLGE
-1614 NIDVKYPEKKTPSDV
+1614 NIDIKYPEKKAPKIG
-1629 SRNGKKVTLNQDE
+1629 SRDGEKVPLNQDE
-1642 KRQYQMAYG
+1642 RRQYQMAYG

-1667 KQSSDAEKAAAI
+1667 KQSSDEEKAAAI
-1679 QNLLKVATAAGKK
+1679 QNLLEVAMAAGKK
-1692 KAKLDGSDTPSW
+1692 KAKLDGGDTPSW
-1704 TTKSSGS
+1704 TTKSDGS

-1725 KDTLPADARDR
+1725 KDTLPADARGR

-1745 KTVVGKRGGS
+1745 KTVIGKRGGS

-1789 DFYQAMYAKKP
+1789 DFYQAMWAKKP
-1800 GTSQKKYKKPD
+1800 GTSQKKYKKAD
-1811 LYVWAMQNGYT
+1811 LYAWAMQNGYT
-1822 AKQFNQLWNLFGKTK
+1822 AKQFNQLWNLFS
-1837 K
+1837 

>member
-1 MAFTVQREQRN
+1 MASDFLKQYAKSSREKIDREYGKKAYGGSKYKM
-12 HDFAQAGRRARSML
+12 DKAWGQAAT
-26 EQDKKTIEAEE
+26 QDTA
-37 QRAKEYAQKPVTK
+37 AKQKPVTK
-50 PISEPVPQKKKENI
+50 PISEPVPPKKKENI
-64 SFWEKLLSAF
+64 SFWEKLLNAF

-83 TTPLAMTNQAITDD
+83 TTPLALTNQAITDD

-113 NIVKSA
+113 NIAKSA
-119 AKSAESAYENA
+119 VKSAESAYENA

-155 EDKDKADA
+155 EDKDKAEA

-179 AAAAAEASEKAKDNL
+179 AAAAAEASEKAKENL

-237 SGSREARLDGASEGE
+237 GGSREARLDGASEGE

-300 SVLRA
+300 SVVRA

-323 PAIRTIYDKGA
+323 PAIRAIYDKGA
-334 AVKSSYTT
+334 AAKANYTT

-357 MIGAALSTFGTAAGI
+357 MIGAALSTFGTTAGI

-401 ADAETIAAEA
+401 AEAETIAAEA
-411 QADAAP
+411 QAEAAP
-417 VETAQDAPA
+417 VETVQDVPS
-426 AQEENAAPADIRET
+426 AQEKPQENSTLRMVEEAA
-440 GLETRIAG
+440 GL
-448 IKGNDTA
+448 
-455 SVGNASTAMENT
+455 
-467 LWMRRGTQ
+467 
-475 SEPGWGE
+475 
-482 TYGTAQEAFNEAMKR
+482 
-497 IDSGLFSAMEKAVN
+497 
-511 EAERGINA
+511 
-519 KENLRLISTM
+519 
-529 ISAAEFVRHYDV
+529 
-541 SPAAAATVIINSY
+541 
-554 HNDALDSIRDRRGD
+554 
-568 LTDYALEQMR
+568 
-578 SIDNAV
+578 
-584 ESYGSNPVSENDL
+584 
-597 SVAQNA
+597 
-603 EYPGNAEDATGM
+603 
-615 REPAQNPTQ
+615 REPAQNP
-624 ERATEAGQSTER
+624 
-636 DANRQ
+636 
-641 PQEYTPEDHIDNR
+641 
-654 SDEYIAKRSTKSF
+654 
-667 QYNHPELHEHFERVA
+667 
-682 EDLAPMIYGSMR
+682 
-694 SDRYKRGKGTITN
+694 
-707 NSRVVQ
+707 
-713 DVIDK
+713 
-718 TGLSRPEI
+718 
-726 LRALDAIIKDNG
+726 
-738 AENYADAKR
+738 
-747 VEKALDSLLV
+747 
-757 DGYTK
+757 
-762 PNGEYVAPDAAY
+762 
-774 MEAKSQISGGTDPY
+774 
-788 SWEYYR
+788 
-794 DNDLSLLLGEITEEE
+794 
-809 SYNDWRA
+809 
-816 ERDAREAAKAA
+816 A

-837 ADVQQRETETDAGQ
+837 SDVQQRETETDAWQ

-857 GQGAKSAEFGYDEA
+857 GQGAKSAEFGYNEARTQTHSTDGVLTDDERA
-871 KTQARSL
+871 MEGLRP
-878 KNLFEK
+878 E
-884 GDREKLGLTEQ
+884 DRT
-895 DLSHKVEHDA
+895 HKVNHD
-905 EAEAKAQERFES
+905 EEVNAKAQERFES

-929 KRDWDKTDTLL
+929 KQDWDDTDTVL
-940 ADKIMGA
+940 
-947 ELDKAHKSG
+947 AHKIIVKEVEKARESG
-956 SMDDYAEVARLVKRW
+956 SKDAYAEVAKLMKEW
-971 YAQGTDVGQVMQ
+971 DAHGTEAGQAL
-983 MRQVLS
+983 RQRRQLAS
-989 KSPKLMEAEAIE
+989 DPALMEADAIQ
-1001 LLMDEK
+1001 LLNDSA

-1021 DSVSQNAERLLS
+1021 DSVSQNAEKLRS
-1033 IEKGDVDGVVDLIKD
+1033 IKKGDVSGVVDLIKD
-1048 MSMERRTNSLWSNK
+1048 MSTERRTNGLWSNK

-1078 DGESFLRDIAASQ
+1078 DGEAFLRDIAASQ

-1099 AKPSVLEQIKTY
+1099 AKPSTLEQIKTY
-1111 RYLSMLSKPATPARN
+1111 RYLSMLSKPATPGRN

-1150 LSKCTGTRSVAVD
+1150 LSKYTGTRSVAAD
-1163 MSYLSKAKRKGMGE
+1163 KSYLSKTKRKGMGE
-1177 ARLKSYIEM
+1177 ATLKSYIET
-1186 GLDASVSNA
+1186 GLDVSVSNA
-1195 RGKYGTGGSRS
+1195 QGKYETGGSRS
-1206 YKMTGNFL
+1206 FKMTGNFL

-1221 EKYSNYAMVTTDQMQ
+1221 EKYSNYAMVTSDQMQ

-1248 DELEA
+1248 DALEA

-1273 TFQNDSKLAQATGVV
+1273 TFQNEGKLSGVMGGM
-1288 RRGLNVF
+1288 RNALNKL
-1295 SIKDKRGGRFG
+1295 SIKDKQGGSIG
-1306 VGDLILPFTNVPGNI
+1306 LGDIMLPFTNVPGNI

-1333 INAGAEVVKVLHK
+1333 INAGAEVVKVLNK

-1391 DDKDKEA
+1391 DDEDKEA

-1453 CYEEDGKITFG
+1453 CYKDEGITFANVAG
-1464 DVTRE
+1464 G
-1469 NLSSIY
+1469 NLESAF

-1486 FQEIENSLKYS
+1486 FQEIANGYKYS
-1497 KADNDGGKLADAT
+1497 KADTTGGKVAEAA

-1517 VTSFIPNVVSGVAQG
+1517 ATSFVPNVVSGVAQG
-1532 IDGTVRDTYNGDTVW
+1532 VDGTVRDTYNGDTVL
-1547 ENSLNAMKSKIP
+1547 ENGLNAMKSKIP
-1559 WLRETLPAAL
+1559 GLRETLPAAL

-1605 QELYRLDSL
+1605 QELYRLGE
-1614 NIDVKYPEKKTPSDV
+1614 NIDIKYPEKKAPNSGNRDGEKV
-1629 SRNGKKVTLNQDE
+1629 SLDQDE
-1642 KRQYQMAYG
+1642 RRQYQKAYG
-1651 QTAYDNI
+1651 QTAYGNI

-1667 KQSSDAEKAAAI
+1667 KQSSDAEKSAAI
-1679 QNLLKVATAAGKK
+1679 QNLLEVATAAGKK
-1692 KAKLDGSDTPSW
+1692 KAKLDGGDTPAW

-1762 MAQEIESG
+1762 MAQKLTEN
-1770 TLAKV
+1770 TQAKV

-1789 DFYQAMYAKKP
+1789 DFYQAKYATKP
-1800 GTSQKKYKKPD
+1800 GTSQRKYKKAD
-1811 LYVWAMQNGYT
+1811 LYAWAMQNGYT
-1822 AKQFNQLWNLFGKTK
+1822 AKQFNQLWKLFS
-1837 K
+1837 

>member
-1 MAFTVQREQRN
+1 MAFKKATISIDDWLKSTGATERPR
-12 HDFAQAGRRARSML
+12 AQ
-26 EQDKKTIEAEE
+26 QDTAD
-37 QRAKEYAQKPVTK
+37 AQKPVTK
-50 PISEPVPQKKKENI
+50 PITEPVPQKKKENI
-64 SFWEKLLSAF
+64 SFWEKLLNAF

-83 TTPLAMTNQAITDD
+83 TTPLALTNQAITDD

-108 AEAGG
+108 AEAVG
-113 NIVKSA
+113 NIAKSA
-119 AKSAESAYENA
+119 VKSAESAYENA

-149 DNAVSQ
+149 DNAVPQ
-155 EDKDKADA
+155 TDKDKAEA

-300 SVLRA
+300 SVVRA

-323 PAIRTIYDKGA
+323 PAIRAIYDKGA
-334 AVKSSYTT
+334 AAKSSYTT

-387 EPAANV
+387 EPAASV

-401 ADAETIAAEA
+401 AEAETIAAEA
-411 QADAAP
+411 QAEAAP
-417 VETAQDAPA
+417 VETTQAEDSQATVRTLLKKGIISNSEANRVLADA
-426 AQEENAAPADIRET
+426 
-440 GLETRIAG
+440 GLRTEFERQT
-448 IKGNDTA
+448 
-455 SVGNASTAMENT
+455 
-467 LWMRRGTQ
+467 
-475 SEPGWGE
+475 GE
-482 TYGTAQEAFNEAMKR
+482 TLTGTKSDQRAQIKR
-497 IDSGLFSAMEKAVN
+497 VALTQNITGEIAKSEEQSQKTGEIVN
-511 EAERGINA
+511 ESAE
-519 KENLRLISTM
+519 
-529 ISAAEFVRHYDV
+529 
-541 SPAAAATVIINSY
+541 
-554 HNDALDSIRDRRGD
+554 
-568 LTDYALEQMR
+568 
-578 SIDNAV
+578 NAV
-584 ESYGSNPVSENDL
+584 E
-597 SVAQNA
+597 AQN
-603 EYPGNAEDATGM
+603 
-615 REPAQNPTQ
+615 
-624 ERATEAGQSTER
+624 
-636 DANRQ
+636 
-641 PQEYTPEDHIDNR
+641 
-654 SDEYIAKRSTKSF
+654 
-667 QYNHPELHEHFERVA
+667 
-682 EDLAPMIYGSMR
+682 
-694 SDRYKRGKGTITN
+694 
-707 NSRVVQ
+707 
-713 DVIDK
+713 
-718 TGLSRPEI
+718 
-726 LRALDAIIKDNG
+726 
-738 AENYADAKR
+738 
-747 VEKALDSLLV
+747 
-757 DGYTK
+757 
-762 PNGEYVAPDAAY
+762 
-774 MEAKSQISGGTDPY
+774 SG
-788 SWEYYR
+788 
-794 DNDLSLLLGEITEEE
+794 
-809 SYNDWRA
+809 
-816 ERDAREAAKAA
+816 
-827 QEQSQNSDNF
+827 NF
-837 ADVQQRETETDAGQ
+837 ADVQQREAETDAGQ

-871 KTQARSL
+871 RTQTRSTDGVL
-878 KNLFEK
+878 TDDERAMEGLRPE
-884 GDREKLGLTEQ
+884 DRT
-895 DLSHKVEHDA
+895 HKVNHD
-905 EAEAKAQERFES
+905 EEVNAKAQERFES

-929 KRDWDKTDTLL
+929 KQDWDDTDTVL
-940 ADKIMGA
+940 
-947 ELDKAHKSG
+947 AHKIIVKEVAKARESG
-956 SMDDYAEVARLVKRW
+956 SKDAYAEVAKLMKEW
-971 YAQGTDVGQVMQ
+971 DAHGTEAGQAL
-983 MRQVLS
+983 RQRRQLAS
-989 KSPKLMEAEAIE
+989 DPALMEADAIQ
-1001 LLMDEK
+1001 LLNDSA

-1021 DSVSQNAERLLS
+1021 DSVSQNAEKLRS

-1048 MSMERRTNSLWSNK
+1048 MSTERRTNSLWSNK

-1078 DGESFLRDIAASQ
+1078 DGEAFLRDVAASQ

-1111 RYLSMLSKPATPARN
+1111 RYLSMLSKPATAGRN
-1126 LIGNMVYDPV
+1126 LVSNIVNDPSD
-1136 EAVSNNIGVGLDML
+1136 AVSNNIGVGLDIL
-1150 LSKCTGTRSVAVD
+1150 LSKYTGTRSVPVD
-1163 MSYLSKAKRKGMGE
+1163 KSYFSKAKRKGMGE
-1177 ARLKSYIEM
+1177 AALKSYIEM

-1236 KGGIQAEAQRGI
+1236 KGGIQAEAKRGI
-1248 DELEA
+1248 EELEA

-1266 EETARER
+1266 EEIARER
-1273 TFQNDSKLAQATGVV
+1273 TFQNDSKLAQATGIV

-1295 SIKDKRGGRFG
+1295 SIKDKQGGRFG
-1306 VGDLILPFTNVPGNI
+1306 LGDIMLPFTSVPGNI
-1321 ASAAIQYSPAGF
+1321 ASAAIQNSPVGF
-1333 INAGAEVVKVLHK
+1333 IKAGVEIVKVLNK

-1406 GTQLNLSALNRWI
+1406 GTQLNLSALNRLI

-1497 KADNDGGKLADAT
+1497 KEDNDGRKLADAT

-1517 VTSFIPNVVSGVAQG
+1517 ATSFIPNIVSGVAQG

-1547 ENSLNAMKSKIP
+1547 ENGLNAMKSKIP

-1605 QELYRLDSL
+1605 QELYRLESM
-1614 NIDVKYPEKKTPSDV
+1614 NIDVKYPKKKTPSDV

-1667 KQSSDAEKAAAI
+1667 NQSSDAEKAAAI
-1679 QNLLKVATAAGKK
+1679 QNLLEVATAAGKK
-1692 KAKLDGSDTPSW
+1692 KANLDGGDTPSW
-1704 TTKSSGS
+1704 TTKSDGS

-1725 KDTLPADARDR
+1725 KDTLPANARDR

-1762 MAQEIESG
+1762 MAQQLKEG
-1770 TLAKV
+1770 TQEKV

-1789 DFYQAMYAKKP
+1789 DFYQAKYAKKP
-1800 GTSQKKYKKPD
+1800 GTSQKKYKKAD
-1811 LYVWAMQNGYT
+1811 LYAWAMQNGYT
-1822 AKQFNQLWNLFGKTK
+1822 VKQFNQLWKLFPG
-1837 K
+1837 

>member
-1 MAFTVQREQRN
+1 MASDFLKQYAKSSREKIDREYGKKAYGGSKYKMDKVWGQT
-12 HDFAQAGRRARSML
+12 AT
-26 EQDKKTIEAEE
+26 QDTAD
-37 QRAKEYAQKPVTK
+37 AQKPVTE

-64 SFWEKLLSAF
+64 SFWEKLLNAF
-74 GDAGYSADT
+74 GDAGYSSDT
-83 TTPLAMTNQAITDD
+83 SAPLGMMNQAISDD
-97 YRKSNMQESKT
+97 YRSSGMQESKT

-113 NIVKSA
+113 NIAKSA
-119 AKSAESAYENA
+119 VKSAESAYESA
-130 AGTFL
+130 VGAMMS
-135 NKRSG
+135 KRSG

-149 DNAVSQ
+149 DDAVS
-155 EDKDKADA
+155 EADKATAEA
-163 ARKRNQ
+163 ARQRNQ
-169 ESIYAKADKA
+169 ANMYAKAEA
-179 AAAAAEASEKAKDNL
+179 ADTAAWEAREAAKDNL

-213 GADMALN
+213 GADMAVN
-220 ALLPG
+220 ALIPG
-225 AGLANMGLRSYG
+225 AGLASMGVRAFG
-237 SGSREARLDGASEGE
+237 NGAREAMMDGASGGE
-252 QVAYGAAAAA
+252 QVIYGAAQAA
-262 VDVLTEKI
+262 VQIATEKM

-285 AEKLIGKLAKTDAGR
+285 AEKLIQKLAKTDTGR
-300 SVLRA
+300 SIVRA

-311 EGAEEAVADILN
+311 EGAEEAVSDLLT
-323 PAIRTIYDKGA
+323 PAIRAIYDSGKSA
-334 AVKSSYTT
+334 ASSYTT
-342 AEGAKEMLAQSAYDA
+342 AEGRKELLAQSAYDA

-387 EPAANV
+387 EPAASV
-393 NAEASAKP
+393 NTEASAKP
-401 ADAETIAAEA
+401 AEAETIAAEA
-411 QADAAP
+411 QTEAAP

-426 AQEENAAPADIRET
+426 AQEKPQENSTLRMVEEAA
-440 GLETRIAG
+440 GL
-448 IKGNDTA
+448 
-455 SVGNASTAMENT
+455 
-467 LWMRRGTQ
+467 
-475 SEPGWGE
+475 
-482 TYGTAQEAFNEAMKR
+482 
-497 IDSGLFSAMEKAVN
+497 
-511 EAERGINA
+511 
-519 KENLRLISTM
+519 
-529 ISAAEFVRHYDV
+529 
-541 SPAAAATVIINSY
+541 
-554 HNDALDSIRDRRGD
+554 
-568 LTDYALEQMR
+568 
-578 SIDNAV
+578 
-584 ESYGSNPVSENDL
+584 
-597 SVAQNA
+597 
-603 EYPGNAEDATGM
+603 
-615 REPAQNPTQ
+615 REPAQSPAQ
-624 ERATEAGQSTER
+624 ERATEAAQSAER

-682 EDLAPMIYGSMR
+682 ENLTPMIYGSMQ

-707 NSRVVQ
+707 NPRVVQ

-738 AENYADAKR
+738 TENYADAKR

-774 MEAKSQISGGTDPY
+774 MEAKSRISGGTDPY

-794 DNDLSLLLGEITEEE
+794 DNDLSLMLGEITEEE
-809 SYNDWRA
+809 AYNDWRA
-816 ERDAREAAKAA
+816 QRDAREAAKAA
-827 QEQSQNSDNF
+827 QEQPQNSDNF
-837 ADVQQRETETDAGQ
+837 ADVRQQEAETDAGQ
-851 RGTLPE
+851 RGALPE
-857 GQGAKSAEFGYDEA
+857 GQGAKSAEFGYEEARTQTRSTDGVLTDDERA
-871 KTQARSL
+871 MEGLRP
-878 KNLFEK
+878 E
-884 GDREKLGLTEQ
+884 DRT
-895 DLSHKVEHDA
+895 HKVNHD
-905 EAEAKAQERFES
+905 EEVNAKAQERFES
-917 DYEGEKA
+917 DYDGEKA

-929 KRDWDKTDTLL
+929 KQDWDDTDTVL
-940 ADKIMGA
+940 
-947 ELDKAHKSG
+947 AHKIIVKEVAKARESG
-956 SMDDYAEVARLVKRW
+956 SKDAYAEVAKLMKEW
-971 YAQGTDVGQVMQ
+971 DAHGTEAGQAL
-983 MRQVLS
+983 RQRRQLAS
-989 KSPKLMEAEAIE
+989 DPALMEADAIQ
-1001 LLMDEK
+1001 LLNDSE

-1021 DSVSQNAERLLS
+1021 DSVSQNAEKLRS

-1048 MSMERRTNSLWSNK
+1048 MSTERRTNGLWSNK

-1078 DGESFLRDIAASQ
+1078 DGEAFLRDVAASQ

-1099 AKPSVLEQIKTY
+1099 AKPSTLEQIKAY
-1111 RYLSMLSKPATPARN
+1111 RYLSMLSKPATPGRN
-1126 LIGNMVYDPV
+1126 LAGNMVYDPV

-1150 LSKCTGTRSVAVD
+1150 LSKYTGTRSVAAD
-1163 MSYLSKAKRKGMGE
+1163 KSYFSKTKRKGMGE
-1177 ARLKSYIEM
+1177 ATLKSYIET

-1195 RGKYGTGGSRS
+1195 QGKYETGGSRS
-1206 YKMTGNFL
+1206 FKMTGNFL

-1248 DELEA
+1248 DALEA

-1266 EETARER
+1266 EEIARER
-1273 TFQNDSKLAQATGVV
+1273 TFQNEGKLAQATGVV
-1288 RRGLNVF
+1288 RRALNVF
-1295 SIKDKRGGRFG
+1295 SIKDKRGGSFG

-1333 INAGAEVVKVLHK
+1333 INAGAEVVKVLNK

-1353 AAEQAKAVT
+1353 ASEQAKAVT
-1362 DFGRAFNGTMGIAL
+1362 DFGRAFNGTMGIAF

-1382 AGVMNVAGD
+1382 AGIMNVAGD

-1453 CYEEDGKITFG
+1453 CYKDEGLTFANVAG
-1464 DVTRE
+1464 G
-1469 NLSSIY
+1469 NLESAF

-1497 KADNDGGKLADAT
+1497 KADTTGGKLADAT
-1510 LRYGASQ
+1510 FRYGASQ
-1517 VTSFIPNVVSGVAQG
+1517 ATSFVPNVVSGVAQG
-1532 IDGTVRDTYNGDTVW
+1532 VDGTVRDTYNGDTVW
-1547 ENSLNAMKSKIP
+1547 ENSLSAMKSKIP
-1559 WLRETLPAAL
+1559 GLRETLPAAL

-1605 QELYRLDSL
+1605 QELYRLGE
-1614 NIDVKYPEKKTPSDV
+1614 NIDIKYPEKKAPNSGNRDGEKV
-1629 SRNGKKVTLNQDE
+1629 SLDQDE
-1642 KRQYQMAYG
+1642 RRQYQMAYG

-1658 QKVIQSSVY
+1658 QKVVRSSVY

-1679 QNLLKVATAAGKK
+1679 QNLLEVATSAGKK
-1692 KAKLDGSDTPSW
+1692 KAKLDGGDTPAW
-1704 TTKSSGS
+1704 TTKSTGTIGE
-1711 VADNAVYRAKLGTA
+1711 NAVYKAMLGTA
-1725 KDTLPADARDR
+1725 KDALPEDKRT
-1736 NGDVMQAII
+1736 
-1745 KTVVGKRGGS
+1745 KTGNVLQSVLKTAGNKRGG
-1755 DQLALNV
+1755 DNLMLNI
-1762 MAQEIESG
+1762 MAQQLSEG
-1770 TLAKV
+1770 TQDKF

-1789 DFYQAMYAKKP
+1789 DFYQAKYATKP
-1800 GTSQKKYKKPD
+1800 GTSQRKYKKAD
-1811 LYVWAMQNGYT
+1811 LYAWAMQNGYT
-1822 AKQFNQLWNLFGKTK
+1822 AKQFNQLWKLFS
-1837 K
+1837 

>member
-1 MAFTVQREQRN
+1 MASDFLKQYAKSSREKIDREYGKKAYGGSKYKMDKVWGQT
-12 HDFAQAGRRARSML
+12 AT
-26 EQDKKTIEAEE
+26 QDTA
-37 QRAKEYAQKPVTK
+37 AKQKPVTK

-64 SFWEKLLSAF
+64 SFWEKLLNAF

-83 TTPLAMTNQAITDD
+83 TTPLALTNQAISDD

-113 NIVKSA
+113 NI
-119 AKSAESAYENA
+119 AKSAYEGAKSAYENA

-149 DNAVSQ
+149 DNAVPQ
-155 EDKDKADA
+155 EDKDKAEA

-225 AGLANMGLRSYG
+225 VGLANMGLRSYG

-300 SVLRA
+300 SVVRA

-323 PAIRTIYDKGA
+323 PAIRAIYDKGA
-334 AVKSSYTT
+334 AAKSSYTT

-357 MIGAALSTFGTAAGI
+357 MIGAVLSTFGTAAGI
-372 VKGIDAQK
+372 AKGIDAQK

-387 EPAANV
+387 EPAASV

-401 ADAETIAAEA
+401 AEAENIAAEA
-411 QADAAP
+411 QAEAAP
-417 VETAQDAPA
+417 VETAQVEDSQATVRTLLKKGIISNSEANRVLADA
-426 AQEENAAPADIRET
+426 
-440 GLETRIAG
+440 GLRTEFERQT
-448 IKGNDTA
+448 
-455 SVGNASTAMENT
+455 
-467 LWMRRGTQ
+467 
-475 SEPGWGE
+475 GE
-482 TYGTAQEAFNEAMKR
+482 TLTGTKADQRAQIKR
-497 IDSGLFSAMEKAVN
+497 VALTQNITGETAKSEEQSQKTGEIVN
-511 EAERGINA
+511 ESAE
-519 KENLRLISTM
+519 
-529 ISAAEFVRHYDV
+529 
-541 SPAAAATVIINSY
+541 
-554 HNDALDSIRDRRGD
+554 
-568 LTDYALEQMR
+568 
-578 SIDNAV
+578 NAV
-584 ESYGSNPVSENDL
+584 E
-597 SVAQNA
+597 A
-603 EYPGNAEDATGM
+603 
-615 REPAQNPTQ
+615 
-624 ERATEAGQSTER
+624 
-636 DANRQ
+636 
-641 PQEYTPEDHIDNR
+641 
-654 SDEYIAKRSTKSF
+654 
-667 QYNHPELHEHFERVA
+667 
-682 EDLAPMIYGSMR
+682 
-694 SDRYKRGKGTITN
+694 
-707 NSRVVQ
+707 
-713 DVIDK
+713 
-718 TGLSRPEI
+718 
-726 LRALDAIIKDNG
+726 
-738 AENYADAKR
+738 
-747 VEKALDSLLV
+747 
-757 DGYTK
+757 
-762 PNGEYVAPDAAY
+762 
-774 MEAKSQISGGTDPY
+774 
-788 SWEYYR
+788 
-794 DNDLSLLLGEITEEE
+794 
-809 SYNDWRA
+809 
-816 ERDAREAAKAA
+816 
-827 QEQSQNSDNF
+827 QNSDNF
-837 ADVQQRETETDAGQ
+837 ADVQQREAETDAGQ

-871 KTQARSL
+871 RTQTHSTDGVLTDDERAMQGLRP
-878 KNLFEK
+878 E
-884 GDREKLGLTEQ
+884 DRT
-895 DLSHKVEHDA
+895 HKVNHD
-905 EAEAKAQERFES
+905 EEVNAKAQERFES

-924 DLFGE
+924 DLFGT
-929 KRDWDKTDTLL
+929 KQDWDDTDTVL
-940 ADKIMGA
+940 
-947 ELDKAHKSG
+947 AHKIIVKEVAKARESG
-956 SMDDYAEVARLVKRW
+956 SKDAYAEVAKLMKEW
-971 YAQGTDVGQVMQ
+971 DAHGTEAGQAL
-983 MRQVLS
+983 RQRRQFAS
-989 KSPKLMEAEAIE
+989 DPALMEADAIQ
-1001 LLMDEK
+1001 LLSDSE
-1007 RTRKMSDEQ
+1007 RTRKMSDKQ

-1021 DSVSQNAERLLS
+1021 DSVSQNAEKLRS
-1033 IEKGDVDGVVDLIKD
+1033 IEKGDVDGVVDLIKG
-1048 MSMERRTNSLWSNK
+1048 MSTERRTNGLWSNK

-1078 DGESFLRDIAASQ
+1078 GGEAFLRDVAASQ

-1099 AKPSVLEQIKTY
+1099 AKPSTLEQIKAY
-1111 RYLSMLSKPATPARN
+1111 RYLSMLSKPATPGRN
-1126 LIGNMVYDPV
+1126 LVGNMVYDPV

-1150 LSKCTGTRSVAVD
+1150 LSKYTGTRSVAAD
-1163 MSYLSKAKRKGMGE
+1163 KSYFSKTKRKGMGE
-1177 ARLKSYIEM
+1177 ATLKSYIET

-1195 RGKYGTGGSRS
+1195 QGKYETGGSRS
-1206 YKMTGNFL
+1206 FKMTGNFL

-1248 DELEA
+1248 DALEA

-1266 EETARER
+1266 EEIARER
-1273 TFQNDSKLAQATGVV
+1273 TFQNEGKLAQATGVV
-1288 RRGLNVF
+1288 RRALNVF
-1295 SIKDKRGGRFG
+1295 SIKDKRGGSFG

-1333 INAGAEVVKVLHK
+1333 INAGAEVVKVLNK

-1353 AAEQAKAVT
+1353 ASEQAKAVT
-1362 DFGRAFNGTMGIAL
+1362 DFGRAFNGTMGIAF

-1382 AGVMNVAGD
+1382 AGIMNVSGD

-1453 CYEEDGKITFG
+1453 CYKDEGLTFANVAG
-1464 DVTRE
+1464 G
-1469 NLSSIY
+1469 NLESAF

-1497 KADNDGGKLADAT
+1497 KADTTGGKLADAT
-1510 LRYGASQ
+1510 LRYVASQ
-1517 VTSFIPNVVSGVAQG
+1517 ATSFVPNVVSGVAQG
-1532 IDGTVRDTYNGDTVW
+1532 VDGTVRDTYNGDTVW
-1547 ENSLNAMKSKIP
+1547 ENSLSAMKSKIP
-1559 WLRETLPAAL
+1559 GLRETLPAAL

-1605 QELYRLDSL
+1605 QELYRLGE
-1614 NIDVKYPEKKTPSDV
+1614 NIDIKYPEKKAPNSGNRDGEKV
-1629 SRNGKKVTLNQDE
+1629 SLDQDE
-1642 KRQYQMAYG
+1642 RRQYQMAYG

-1658 QKVIQSSVY
+1658 QKVIRSSVY

-1679 QNLLKVATAAGKK
+1679 QNLLEVATSAGKK
-1692 KAKLDGSDTPSW
+1692 KAKLDGGDTPAW
-1704 TTKSSGS
+1704 TTKSTGTIGE
-1711 VADNAVYRAKLGTA
+1711 NAVYKAMLGTA
-1725 KDTLPADARDR
+1725 KDALPEDKRT
-1736 NGDVMQAII
+1736 
-1745 KTVVGKRGGS
+1745 KTGNVLQSVLKTAGNKRGG
-1755 DQLALNV
+1755 DNLMLNI
-1762 MAQEIESG
+1762 MAQQLSEG
-1770 TLAKV
+1770 TQDKF

-1789 DFYQAMYAKKP
+1789 DFYQAKYATKP
-1800 GTSQKKYKKPD
+1800 GTSQRKYKKAD
-1811 LYVWAMQNGYT
+1811 LYAWAMQNGYT
-1822 AKQFNQLWNLFGKTK
+1822 AKQFNQLWKLFS
-1837 K
+1837 

>member
-1 MAFTVQREQRN
+1 MASDFLKQYAKSSREKIDREYGKKAYGGSKYKMDKVWGQV
-12 HDFAQAGRRARSML
+12 ST
-26 EQDKKTIEAEE
+26 QDTA
-37 QRAKEYAQKPVTK
+37 AKQKPVTE

-64 SFWEKLLSAF
+64 SFWEKLLNAF

-83 TTPLAMTNQAITDD
+83 TTPLALTNQAITDD
-97 YRKSNMQESKT
+97 YRESNMQESKT

-113 NIVKSA
+113 NIAKSA
-119 AKSAESAYENA
+119 VKSAESAYENA

-149 DNAVSQ
+149 DNAVPQ
-155 EDKDKADA
+155 EDKDKAEA
-163 ARKRNQ
+163 ARQRNQ
-169 ESIYAKADKA
+169 KNIYAKADKA
-179 AAAAAEASEKAKDNL
+179 AAAAAEASEKAKENL

-323 PAIRTIYDKGA
+323 PAIRAIYDNGA
-334 AVKSSYTT
+334 AAKSSYTT

-380 NAALRAG
+380 NSALRAG

-401 ADAETIAAEA
+401 AEAETIAAEA
-411 QADAAP
+411 QAEAAP
-417 VETAQDAPA
+417 VETAQDAPE
-426 AQEENAAPADIRET
+426 AQEKPQENSTLRMVEEAA
-440 GLETRIAG
+440 GL
-448 IKGNDTA
+448 
-455 SVGNASTAMENT
+455 
-467 LWMRRGTQ
+467 
-475 SEPGWGE
+475 
-482 TYGTAQEAFNEAMKR
+482 
-497 IDSGLFSAMEKAVN
+497 
-511 EAERGINA
+511 
-519 KENLRLISTM
+519 
-529 ISAAEFVRHYDV
+529 
-541 SPAAAATVIINSY
+541 
-554 HNDALDSIRDRRGD
+554 
-568 LTDYALEQMR
+568 
-578 SIDNAV
+578 
-584 ESYGSNPVSENDL
+584 
-597 SVAQNA
+597 
-603 EYPGNAEDATGM
+603 
-615 REPAQNPTQ
+615 REPAQNPAQ
-624 ERATEAGQSTER
+624 ERATEAGQSAER

-654 SDEYIAKRSTKSF
+654 TDEYIAKRSTKSF

-682 EDLAPMIYGSMR
+682 EDLAPMIYGSMQ

-713 DVIDK
+713 DMIDE

-762 PNGEYVAPDAAY
+762 PNGEYVAPDEVY

-794 DNDLSLLLGEITEEE
+794 DNDLSLMLGEITEEE

-827 QEQSQNSDNF
+827 QEQAQNSDNF
-837 ADVQQRETETDAGQ
+837 ADVQQRETETDAGPL
-851 RGTLPE
+851 GTLPE

-871 KTQARSL
+871 RTQTRSTDGVL
-878 KNLFEK
+878 TDDERAMEGLRPE
-884 GDREKLGLTEQ
+884 DRT
-895 DLSHKVEHDA
+895 HKVNHD
-905 EAEAKAQERFES
+905 EEVNAKAQERFES

-929 KRDWDKTDTLL
+929 KQDWDDTDTVL
-940 ADKIMGA
+940 
-947 ELDKAHKSG
+947 AHKIIVKEVAKARESG
-956 SMDDYAEVARLVKRW
+956 SKDAYAEVAKLMKEW
-971 YAQGTDVGQVMQ
+971 DAHGTEAGQAL
-983 MRQVLS
+983 RQRRQLAS
-989 KSPKLMEAEAIE
+989 DPALMEADAIQ
-1001 LLMDEK
+1001 LLNDSA

-1021 DSVSQNAERLLS
+1021 DSVSQNAEKLRS

-1048 MSMERRTNSLWSNK
+1048 MSTERRTNSLWSNK

-1078 DGESFLRDIAASQ
+1078 GGEAFLRDVAASQ

-1099 AKPSVLEQIKTY
+1099 AKPSTLEQIKTY
-1111 RYLSMLSKPATPARN
+1111 RYLSMLSKPATAARN
-1126 LIGNMVYDPV
+1126 LVGNMVYDPV

-1150 LSKCTGTRSVAVD
+1150 LSKYTGTRSVAAD
-1163 MSYLSKAKRKGMGE
+1163 KSYFSKTKRKGMGE
-1177 ARLKSYIEM
+1177 ATLKSYIET

-1195 RGKYGTGGSRS
+1195 QGKYETGGSRS
-1206 YKMTGNFL
+1206 FKMTGNFL

-1221 EKYSNYAMVTTDQMQ
+1221 EKYSNYAMVTSDQMQ
-1236 KGGIQAEAQRGI
+1236 KGGIQAETQRGI
-1248 DELEA
+1248 DALEA

-1273 TFQNDSKLAQATGVV
+1273 TFQNEGKLAQATGIL

-1295 SIKDKRGGRFG
+1295 SIKDNQGGRFG

-1333 INAGAEVVKVLHK
+1333 INAGVEVVKVLNK

-1353 AAEQAKAVT
+1353 ASEQAKAVT

-1453 CYEEDGKITFG
+1453 CYKDEGLTFANVAG
-1464 DVTRE
+1464 G
-1469 NLSSIY
+1469 NLESAF

-1486 FQEIENSLKYS
+1486 FQEIANGYKYS
-1497 KADNDGGKLADAT
+1497 KADTTGGKLADAT
-1510 LRYGASQ
+1510 FRYGASQ
-1517 VTSFIPNVVSGVAQG
+1517 ATSFVPNVVSGVAQG
-1532 IDGTVRDTYNGDTVW
+1532 VDGTVRDTYNGDTAW
-1547 ENSLNAMKSKIP
+1547 ENGLNAMKSKIP
-1559 WLRETLPAAL
+1559 GLRETLPAAL

-1605 QELYRLDSL
+1605 QELYRLGE
-1614 NIDVKYPEKKTPSDV
+1614 NIDIKYPEKKAPNSGNRDGEKV
-1629 SRNGKKVTLNQDE
+1629 SLDQDE
-1642 KRQYQMAYG
+1642 RRQYQMAYG

-1658 QKVIQSSVY
+1658 QKVIRSLVY

-1679 QNLLKVATAAGKK
+1679 QNLLEVATAAGKK

-1704 TTKSSGS
+1704 TTKSDGS

-1736 NGDVMQAII
+1736 NGDVIQAII

-1762 MAQEIESG
+1762 MAQKLTEN
-1770 TLAKV
+1770 TQAKV
-1775 ETAYNGGYELKQIV
+1775 ETAYEGGYSLQQIA
-1789 DFYQAMYAKKP
+1789 DFYQAKTAKTEDRKN
-1800 GTSQKKYKKPD
+1800 KYKKAD
-1811 LYVWAMQNGYT
+1811 LQVWALQNGYT
-1822 AKQFNQLWNLFGKTK
+1822 AAQFNQLWKLFG
-1837 K
+1837 

>member
-1 MAFTVQREQRN
+1 MAFKKATVSIDDWLKSTGATERPR
-12 HDFAQAGRRARSML
+12 AQ
-26 EQDKKTIEAEE
+26 QDTAD
-37 QRAKEYAQKPVTK
+37 AQKPVTK

-64 SFWEKLLSAF
+64 SFWEKLLNAF

-83 TTPLAMTNQAITDD
+83 TTPLALTNQAISDD

-113 NIVKSA
+113 NIAKSA
-119 AKSAESAYENA
+119 VKSAESAYENA

-135 NKRSG
+135 NKRGG

-149 DNAVSQ
+149 DDAVPQ
-155 EDKDKADA
+155 ADKDKAEA

-179 AAAAAEASEKAKDNL
+179 AEAAAEASEKAKDNL

-300 SVLRA
+300 SVVRA

-323 PAIRTIYDKGA
+323 PAIRAIYDKGA
-334 AVKSSYTT
+334 AAKSSYTT

-372 VKGIDAQK
+372 VKGVDAQK
-380 NAALRAG
+380 NAALRAV
-387 EPAANV
+387 EPSANV

-401 ADAETIAAEA
+401 AEAETIAAEA
-411 QADAAP
+411 QAEAAP
-417 VETAQDAPA
+417 AETAQDAPA
-426 AQEENAAPADIRET
+426 AQEKPQENSTLRMVEEAAW
-440 GLETRIAG
+440 L
-448 IKGNDTA
+448 
-455 SVGNASTAMENT
+455 
-467 LWMRRGTQ
+467 
-475 SEPGWGE
+475 
-482 TYGTAQEAFNEAMKR
+482 
-497 IDSGLFSAMEKAVN
+497 
-511 EAERGINA
+511 
-519 KENLRLISTM
+519 
-529 ISAAEFVRHYDV
+529 
-541 SPAAAATVIINSY
+541 
-554 HNDALDSIRDRRGD
+554 
-568 LTDYALEQMR
+568 
-578 SIDNAV
+578 
-584 ESYGSNPVSENDL
+584 
-597 SVAQNA
+597 
-603 EYPGNAEDATGM
+603 
-615 REPAQNPTQ
+615 REPAQSPEQ
-624 ERATEAGQSTER
+624 ERATEAWQSAER

-654 SDEYIAKRSTKSF
+654 SDEYVAKRSTKSF

-682 EDLAPMIYGSMR
+682 EDLTTMIYGSMQ
-694 SDRYKRGKGTITN
+694 SDRHKRGKGTITN

-713 DVIDK
+713 HVIDE
-718 TGLSRPEI
+718 TDLSRPEI

-738 AENYADAKR
+738 AENYANAKR

-774 MEAKSQISGGTDPY
+774 MEAKSRISGGTDPY

-794 DNDLSLLLGEITEEE
+794 DNDLSLMLGEITEEE
-809 SYNDWRA
+809 AYNDWRA
-816 ERDAREAAKAA
+816 QRDAREAAKAA
-827 QEQSQNSDNF
+827 NF
-837 ADVQQRETETDAGQ
+837 ADVQQRETETDAGR

-871 KTQARSL
+871 RTQTHSTDGVLTDDERAMEGLRP
-878 KNLFEK
+878 E
-884 GDREKLGLTEQ
+884 DRT
-895 DLSHKVEHDA
+895 HKVNHD
-905 EAEAKAQERFES
+905 EEVNAKAQERFES

-924 DLFGE
+924 DLFGT
-929 KRDWDKTDTLL
+929 KQDWDDTDTVL
-940 ADKIMGA
+940 
-947 ELDKAHKSG
+947 AHKIIVKEVAKARESG
-956 SMDDYAEVARLVKRW
+956 SKDAYAEVAKLMKEW
-971 YAQGTDVGQVMQ
+971 DAHGTEAGQAL
-983 MRQVLS
+983 RQRRQLAS
-989 KSPKLMEAEAIE
+989 DPALMEADAIQ
-1001 LLMDEK
+1001 LLNDSE

-1021 DSVSQNAERLLS
+1021 DSVSQNAEKLRG
-1033 IEKGDVDGVVDLIKD
+1033 IEKGDVDGVVDLIKS
-1048 MSMERRTNSLWSNK
+1048 MSTERRTNGLWSNK

-1078 DGESFLRDIAASQ
+1078 GGEAFLRDIAASQ

-1099 AKPSVLEQIKTY
+1099 AKPSTLEQIKTY
-1111 RYLSMLSKPATPARN
+1111 RYLSMLSKPATAARN
-1126 LIGNMVYDPV
+1126 LVGNMVYDPV
-1136 EAVSNNIGVGLDML
+1136 EAVSNNIGVWLDML
-1150 LSKCTGTRSVAVD
+1150 LSKYTGTRSVAAD
-1163 MSYLSKAKRKGMGE
+1163 KSYLSKAKRKGMGE
-1177 ARLKSYIEM
+1177 ARLKSYIET

-1195 RGKYGTGGSRS
+1195 QGKYETGGSRS

-1248 DELEA
+1248 DALEA

-1266 EETARER
+1266 EEIARER
-1273 TFQNDSKLAQATGVV
+1273 TFQNEGKLAQATGVV
-1288 RRGLNVF
+1288 RRALNVF
-1295 SIKDKRGGRFG
+1295 SIKDKRGGSFG

-1333 INAGAEVVKVLHK
+1333 INAGAEVVKVLNK

-1353 AAEQAKAVT
+1353 ASEQAKAVT
-1362 DFGRAFNGTMGIAL
+1362 DFGRAFNGTMGIAF

-1382 AGVMNVAGD
+1382 AGIMNVAGD

-1453 CYEEDGKITFG
+1453 CYKDEGLTFANVAG
-1464 DVTRE
+1464 G
-1469 NLSSIY
+1469 NLESAF

-1497 KADNDGGKLADAT
+1497 KADTTGGKLADAT
-1510 LRYGASQ
+1510 FRYGASQ
-1517 VTSFIPNVVSGVAQG
+1517 ATSFIPNIVSGVAQG
-1532 IDGTVRDTYNGDTVW
+1532 VDGTVRDTYNGDTVW

-1559 WLRETLPAAL
+1559 GLRETLPAAL
-1569 DNWGQEKKYTGTA
+1569 DNWGREKKYTGTA

-1605 QELYRLDSL
+1605 QELYRLGE
-1614 NIDVKYPEKKTPSDV
+1614 NIDIKYPKKKAPNSGNRDGEKV
-1629 SRNGKKVTLNQDE
+1629 SLDQDE
-1642 KRQYQMAYG
+1642 RRQYQMAYG

-1658 QKVIQSSVY
+1658 QRVIQSAVY
-1667 KQSSDAEKAAAI
+1667 KQSSDAEKATAI
-1679 QNLLKVATAAGKK
+1679 QNLLEVATAAGKK
-1692 KAKLDGSDTPSW
+1692 KTKLDGGDTPAW

-1725 KDTLPADARDR
+1725 KDTLPDNARDR

-1762 MAQEIESG
+1762 MAQKLTEN
-1770 TLAKV
+1770 TQAKV
-1775 ETAYNGGYELKQIV
+1775 ETAYEGGYELQQIV
-1789 DFYQAMYAKKP
+1789 DFYQAKTAKTEDGKN
-1800 GTSQKKYKKPD
+1800 KYKKAD
-1811 LYVWAMQNGYT
+1811 LQVWALQNGYT
-1822 AKQFNQLWNLFGKTK
+1822 AAQFNQLWKLFG
-1837 K
+1837 

>member
-1 MAFTVQREQRN
+1 MASDFLKQYAKSSREKIDREYGKKAYGGSKYKMDKVWGQT
-12 HDFAQAGRRARSML
+12 AT
-26 EQDKKTIEAEE
+26 QDTA
-37 QRAKEYAQKPVTK
+37 AKQKPVTK

-64 SFWEKLLSAF
+64 SFWEKLLNAF

-83 TTPLAMTNQAITDD
+83 TTPLALTNQAISDD

-113 NIVKSA
+113 NI
-119 AKSAESAYENA
+119 AKSAYEGAKSAYENA

-149 DNAVSQ
+149 DNAVPQ
-155 EDKDKADA
+155 EGKDKAEA

-225 AGLANMGLRSYG
+225 VGLANMGLRSYG

-300 SVLRA
+300 SVVRA

-323 PAIRTIYDKGA
+323 PAIRAIYDKGA
-334 AVKSSYTT
+334 AAKSSYTT

-357 MIGAALSTFGTAAGI
+357 MIGAVLSTFGTAAGI
-372 VKGIDAQK
+372 AKGIDAQK

-387 EPAANV
+387 EPAASV

-401 ADAETIAAEA
+401 AEAENIAAEA
-411 QADAAP
+411 QAEAAP
-417 VETAQDAPA
+417 VETAQVEDSQATVRTLLKKGIISNSEANRVLADA
-426 AQEENAAPADIRET
+426 
-440 GLETRIAG
+440 GLRTEFERQT
-448 IKGNDTA
+448 
-455 SVGNASTAMENT
+455 
-467 LWMRRGTQ
+467 
-475 SEPGWGE
+475 GE
-482 TYGTAQEAFNEAMKR
+482 TLTGTKADQRAQIKR
-497 IDSGLFSAMEKAVN
+497 VALTQNITGETAKSEEQSQKTGEIVN
-511 EAERGINA
+511 ESAE
-519 KENLRLISTM
+519 
-529 ISAAEFVRHYDV
+529 
-541 SPAAAATVIINSY
+541 
-554 HNDALDSIRDRRGD
+554 
-568 LTDYALEQMR
+568 
-578 SIDNAV
+578 NAV
-584 ESYGSNPVSENDL
+584 E
-597 SVAQNA
+597 A
-603 EYPGNAEDATGM
+603 
-615 REPAQNPTQ
+615 
-624 ERATEAGQSTER
+624 
-636 DANRQ
+636 
-641 PQEYTPEDHIDNR
+641 
-654 SDEYIAKRSTKSF
+654 
-667 QYNHPELHEHFERVA
+667 
-682 EDLAPMIYGSMR
+682 
-694 SDRYKRGKGTITN
+694 
-707 NSRVVQ
+707 
-713 DVIDK
+713 
-718 TGLSRPEI
+718 
-726 LRALDAIIKDNG
+726 
-738 AENYADAKR
+738 
-747 VEKALDSLLV
+747 
-757 DGYTK
+757 
-762 PNGEYVAPDAAY
+762 
-774 MEAKSQISGGTDPY
+774 
-788 SWEYYR
+788 
-794 DNDLSLLLGEITEEE
+794 
-809 SYNDWRA
+809 
-816 ERDAREAAKAA
+816 
-827 QEQSQNSDNF
+827 QNSDNF
-837 ADVQQRETETDAGQ
+837 ADVQQREAETDAGQ

-871 KTQARSL
+871 RTQTHSTDGVLTDDERAMQGLRP
-878 KNLFEK
+878 E
-884 GDREKLGLTEQ
+884 DRT
-895 DLSHKVEHDA
+895 HKVNHD
-905 EAEAKAQERFES
+905 EEVNAKAQERFES

-924 DLFGE
+924 DLFGT
-929 KRDWDKTDTLL
+929 KQDWDDTDTVL
-940 ADKIMGA
+940 
-947 ELDKAHKSG
+947 AHKIIVKEVAKARESG
-956 SMDDYAEVARLVKRW
+956 SKDAYAEVAKLMKEW
-971 YAQGTDVGQVMQ
+971 DAHGTEAGQAL
-983 MRQVLS
+983 RQRRQFAS
-989 KSPKLMEAEAIE
+989 DPALMEADAIQ
-1001 LLMDEK
+1001 LLSDSE

-1021 DSVSQNAERLLS
+1021 DSVSQNAEKLRS
-1033 IEKGDVDGVVDLIKD
+1033 IEKGDVDGVVDLIKG
-1048 MSMERRTNSLWSNK
+1048 MSTERRTNGLWSNK

-1078 DGESFLRDIAASQ
+1078 GGEAFLRDVAASQ

-1099 AKPSVLEQIKTY
+1099 AKPSTLEQIKAY
-1111 RYLSMLSKPATPARN
+1111 RYLSMLSKPATPGRN
-1126 LIGNMVYDPV
+1126 LVGNMVYDPV

-1150 LSKCTGTRSVAVD
+1150 LSKYTGTRSVAAD
-1163 MSYLSKAKRKGMGE
+1163 KSYFSKTKRKGMGE
-1177 ARLKSYIEM
+1177 ATLKSYIET

-1195 RGKYGTGGSRS
+1195 QGKYETGGSRS
-1206 YKMTGNFL
+1206 FKMTGNFL

-1248 DELEA
+1248 DALEA

-1266 EETARER
+1266 EEIARER
-1273 TFQNDSKLAQATGVV
+1273 TFQNEGKLAQATGVV
-1288 RRGLNVF
+1288 RRALNVF
-1295 SIKDKRGGRFG
+1295 SIKDKRGGSFG

-1333 INAGAEVVKVLHK
+1333 INAGAEVVKVLNK

-1353 AAEQAKAVT
+1353 ASEQAKAVT
-1362 DFGRAFNGTMGIAL
+1362 DFGRAFNGTMGIAF

-1382 AGVMNVAGD
+1382 AGIMNVAGD

-1453 CYEEDGKITFG
+1453 CYKDEGLTFANVAG
-1464 DVTRE
+1464 G
-1469 NLSSIY
+1469 NLESAF

-1497 KADNDGGKLADAT
+1497 KADTTGGKLADAT
-1510 LRYGASQ
+1510 FRYGASQ
-1517 VTSFIPNVVSGVAQG
+1517 ATSFVPNVVSGVAQG
-1532 IDGTVRDTYNGDTVW
+1532 VDGTVRDTYNGDTVW
-1547 ENSLNAMKSKIP
+1547 ENSLSAMKSKIP
-1559 WLRETLPAAL
+1559 GLRETLPAAL

-1605 QELYRLDSL
+1605 QELYRLGE
-1614 NIDVKYPEKKTPSDV
+1614 NIDIKYPEKKAPNSGNRDGEKV
-1629 SRNGKKVTLNQDE
+1629 SLDQDE
-1642 KRQYQMAYG
+1642 RRQYQMAYG

-1658 QKVIQSSVY
+1658 QKVIRSSVY

-1679 QNLLKVATAAGKK
+1679 QNLLEVATSAGKK
-1692 KAKLDGSDTPSW
+1692 KAKLDGGDTPAW
-1704 TTKSSGS
+1704 TTKSTGTIGE
-1711 VADNAVYRAKLGTA
+1711 NAVYKAMLGTA
-1725 KDTLPADARDR
+1725 KDALPEDKRT
-1736 NGDVMQAII
+1736 
-1745 KTVVGKRGGS
+1745 KTGNVLQSVLKTAGNKRGG
-1755 DQLALNV
+1755 DNLMLNI
-1762 MAQEIESG
+1762 MAQQLSEG
-1770 TLAKV
+1770 TQDKF

-1789 DFYQAMYAKKP
+1789 DFYQAKYATKP
-1800 GTSQKKYKKPD
+1800 GTSQRKYKKAD
-1811 LYVWAMQNGYT
+1811 LYAWAMQNGYT
-1822 AKQFNQLWNLFGKTK
+1822 AKQFNQLWKLFS
-1837 K
+1837 

>member
-1 MAFTVQREQRN
+1 MASDFLKQYAKSSREKIDREYGKKAYGGSKYKMDKVWGQTA
-12 HDFAQAGRRARSML
+12 AQDTS
-26 EQDKKTIEAEE
+26 AE
-37 QRAKEYAQKPVTK
+37 QKPVTK

-64 SFWEKLLSAF
+64 SFWEKLLNAF

-83 TTPLAMTNQAITDD
+83 TTPLALTNQAITDD
-97 YRKSNMQESKT
+97 YRESNMQESKT

-113 NIVKSA
+113 NIAKSA
-119 AKSAESAYENA
+119 VKSAESAYENA

-149 DNAVSQ
+149 DNAVPQ
-155 EDKDKADA
+155 EDKDKAEA

-179 AAAAAEASEKAKDNL
+179 AAAAAEASEKTKENL

-323 PAIRTIYDKGA
+323 PAIRAIYDKGA
-334 AVKSSYTT
+334 AAKSSYTT

-380 NAALRAG
+380 NASLRAG
-387 EPAANV
+387 EPAASV
-393 NAEASAKP
+393 NTEASAKP

-411 QADAAP
+411 QAEAAP
-417 VETAQDAPA
+417 VETTQDAPA
-426 AQEENAAPADIRET
+426 AQEKQRENSTLRMVEEAA
-440 GLETRIAG
+440 GL
-448 IKGNDTA
+448 
-455 SVGNASTAMENT
+455 
-467 LWMRRGTQ
+467 
-475 SEPGWGE
+475 
-482 TYGTAQEAFNEAMKR
+482 
-497 IDSGLFSAMEKAVN
+497 
-511 EAERGINA
+511 
-519 KENLRLISTM
+519 
-529 ISAAEFVRHYDV
+529 
-541 SPAAAATVIINSY
+541 
-554 HNDALDSIRDRRGD
+554 
-568 LTDYALEQMR
+568 
-578 SIDNAV
+578 
-584 ESYGSNPVSENDL
+584 
-597 SVAQNA
+597 
-603 EYPGNAEDATGM
+603 
-615 REPAQNPTQ
+615 REPAQNPAQ
-624 ERATEAGQSTER
+624 ERATEAGQSAER

-654 SDEYIAKRSTKSF
+654 TDEYIAKRSTKSF

-682 EDLAPMIYGSMR
+682 EDLAPMIYGSMQ

-713 DVIDK
+713 DVIDE

-738 AENYADAKR
+738 SENYADAKR

-762 PNGEYVAPDAAY
+762 PNGEYVAPDAVY

-794 DNDLSLLLGEITEEE
+794 DNDLSLMLGEITEEE
-809 SYNDWRA
+809 AYNDWRA

-837 ADVQQRETETDAGQ
+837 SDVQQRETETDSWQ

-857 GQGAKSAEFGYDEA
+857 GQGAKSAEFGYNEARTQTHSTDGVLTDDERA
-871 KTQARSL
+871 MEGLRP
-878 KNLFEK
+878 E
-884 GDREKLGLTEQ
+884 DRT
-895 DLSHKVEHDA
+895 HKVNHD
-905 EAEAKAQERFES
+905 EEVNAKAQERFES
-917 DYEGEKA
+917 DYEGEKE

-929 KRDWDKTDTLL
+929 KQDWDDTDTVL
-940 ADKIMGA
+940 
-947 ELDKAHKSG
+947 AHKIIVKEVAKARESG
-956 SMDDYAEVARLVKRW
+956 SKDAYAEVAKLMKEW
-971 YAQGTDVGQVMQ
+971 DAHGTEAGQAL
-983 MRQVLS
+983 RQRRQLAS
-989 KSPKLMEAEAIE
+989 DPALMEADAIQ
-1001 LLMDEK
+1001 LLNDSE

-1021 DSVSQNAERLLS
+1021 DSVSQNAEKLRS

-1048 MSMERRTNSLWSNK
+1048 MSTERRTNSLWSNK

-1078 DGESFLRDIAASQ
+1078 GGEAFLRDIAASQ

-1099 AKPSVLEQIKTY
+1099 AKPSTLEQIKTY
-1111 RYLSMLSKPATPARN
+1111 RYLSMLSKPATAARN

-1136 EAVSNNIGVGLDML
+1136 EAVSNNIGVALDML
-1150 LSKCTGTRSVAVD
+1150 LSKYTGTRSVSAD
-1163 MSYLSKAKRKGMGE
+1163 KSYFSKAKRKGMGE
-1177 ARLKSYIEM
+1177 ATLKSYIET
-1186 GLDASVSNA
+1186 GLDASVFNA
-1195 RGKYGTGGSRS
+1195 QGKYETGGSRS
-1206 YKMTGNFL
+1206 FKMTGNFL

-1221 EKYSNYAMVTTDQMQ
+1221 EKYSNYAMVTSDQMQ

-1248 DELEA
+1248 NALES

-1273 TFQNDSKLAQATGVV
+1273 TFQNEGKLSGVMGGM
-1288 RRGLNVF
+1288 RNALNKL
-1295 SIKDKRGGRFG
+1295 SIKDKQGGSIG
-1306 VGDLILPFTNVPGNI
+1306 LGDIMLPFTNVPGNI
-1321 ASAAIQYSPAGF
+1321 ASASIQYSPAGF
-1333 INAGAEVVKVLHK
+1333 INAGAEVVKVLNK

-1353 AAEQAKAVT
+1353 ASEQAKAVT

-1391 DDKDKEA
+1391 DDEDKEA
-1398 LEKSEGVS
+1398 LEKSEGIT

-1453 CYEEDGKITFG
+1453 CYKDDGLTFANVAG
-1464 DVTRE
+1464 G
-1469 NLSSIY
+1469 NLESAF

-1486 FQEIENSLKYS
+1486 FQEIANGYKYS
-1497 KADNDGGKLADAT
+1497 KADTTGGKVAEAA

-1517 VTSFIPNVVSGVAQG
+1517 ATSFVPNVVSGVAQG
-1532 IDGTVRDTYNGDTVW
+1532 VDGTVRDTYNGDTAL
-1547 ENSLNAMKSKIP
+1547 ENGLNAMKSKIP
-1559 WLRETLPAAL
+1559 GLRETLPAAL
-1569 DNWGQEKKYTGTA
+1569 DNWGREKKYTGTA

-1605 QELYRLDSL
+1605 QELYRLGE
-1614 NIDVKYPEKKTPSDV
+1614 NIDIKYPEKKAPKIG
-1629 SRNGKKVTLNQDE
+1629 SRDGEKVLLDQDE
-1642 KRQYQMAYG
+1642 RRQYQMAYG

-1667 KQSSDAEKAAAI
+1667 KQASDAEKAEAI
-1679 QNLLKVATAAGKK
+1679 RNLFTAATANAKK
-1692 KAKLDGSDTPSW
+1692 QTRLDGGDTPAW
-1704 TTKSSGS
+1704 TTKSTGTIGE
-1711 VADNAVYRAKLGTA
+1711 NAVYKAMLGTA
-1725 KDTLPADARDR
+1725 KDALPEDKRT
-1736 NGDVMQAII
+1736 
-1745 KTVVGKRGGS
+1745 KTGNVLQSVLKTAGNKRGG
-1755 DQLALNV
+1755 DNLMLNI
-1762 MAQEIESG
+1762 MAQQLSEG
-1770 TLAKV
+1770 TQDKF

-1789 DFYQAMYAKKP
+1789 DFYQAKYATKP
-1800 GTSQKKYKKPD
+1800 GTSQRKYKKAD
-1811 LYVWAMQNGYT
+1811 LYAWAMQNGYT
-1822 AKQFNQLWNLFGKTK
+1822 SKQFNQLWKLFS
-1837 K
+1837 

>member
-1 MAFTVQREQRN
+1 MASDFLKQYAKSSREKIDRKYGKKAYGGSKYKMDKVWGQT
-12 HDFAQAGRRARSML
+12 AT
-26 EQDKKTIEAEE
+26 QDTAD
-37 QRAKEYAQKPVTK
+37 AQKPVTE

-64 SFWEKLLSAF
+64 SFWEKLLNAF

-83 TTPLAMTNQAITDD
+83 TTPLALTNQAISDD
-97 YRKSNMQESKT
+97 YRESNMQESKT
-108 AEAGG
+108 AEVGG
-113 NIVKSA
+113 NIAKSA
-119 AKSAESAYENA
+119 VKSAESAYENA

-149 DNAVSQ
+149 DNAVPQ
-155 EDKDKADA
+155 EDKDKAEA

-179 AAAAAEASEKAKDNL
+179 AEAAAEASEKAKDNL

-237 SGSREARLDGASEGE
+237 SGSRDARLDGASEGE

-285 AEKLIGKLAKTDAGR
+285 AEKLVGKLAKTDAGR
-300 SVLRA
+300 SVVRA

-323 PAIRTIYDKGA
+323 PAIRAIYDKGA
-334 AVKSSYTT
+334 AAKSSYTT

-357 MIGAALSTFGTAAGI
+357 MIGAALSTFGTTAGI

-401 ADAETIAAEA
+401 AEAETIAAEA
-411 QADAAP
+411 QAEAAP

-426 AQEENAAPADIRET
+426 AQEKPQENSTLRMVEEAA
-440 GLETRIAG
+440 GL
-448 IKGNDTA
+448 
-455 SVGNASTAMENT
+455 
-467 LWMRRGTQ
+467 
-475 SEPGWGE
+475 
-482 TYGTAQEAFNEAMKR
+482 
-497 IDSGLFSAMEKAVN
+497 
-511 EAERGINA
+511 
-519 KENLRLISTM
+519 
-529 ISAAEFVRHYDV
+529 
-541 SPAAAATVIINSY
+541 
-554 HNDALDSIRDRRGD
+554 
-568 LTDYALEQMR
+568 
-578 SIDNAV
+578 
-584 ESYGSNPVSENDL
+584 
-597 SVAQNA
+597 
-603 EYPGNAEDATGM
+603 
-615 REPAQNPTQ
+615 REPAQSPAQ
-624 ERATEAGQSTER
+624 ERATEAAQSAER

-654 SDEYIAKRSTKSF
+654 TDEYVAKRSTKSF

-682 EDLAPMIYGSMR
+682 EDLAHMIFGSMQ

-707 NSRVVQ
+707 NPRVVQ

-794 DNDLSLLLGEITEEE
+794 DNDLSLMLGEITEEE
-809 SYNDWRA
+809 AYNDWRA
-816 ERDAREAAKAA
+816 ERDAREA
-827 QEQSQNSDNF
+827 
-837 ADVQQRETETDAGQ
+837 ETDAGQ
-851 RGTLPE
+851 RAALPE

-871 KTQARSL
+871 RTQTRSTDGVL
-878 KNLFEK
+878 TDDERAMEGLRPE
-884 GDREKLGLTEQ
+884 DRT
-895 DLSHKVEHDA
+895 HKVNHD
-905 EAEAKAQERFES
+905 EEVNAKAQERFES

-924 DLFGE
+924 DLFGT
-929 KRDWDKTDTLL
+929 KQDWDDTDTVL
-940 ADKIMGA
+940 
-947 ELDKAHKSG
+947 AHKIIVKEVAKARESG
-956 SMDDYAEVARLVKRW
+956 SKDSYAEVAKLMKEW
-971 YAQGTDVGQVMQ
+971 DAHGTEAGQAL
-983 MRQVLS
+983 RQRRQLAS
-989 KSPKLMEAEAIE
+989 DPALMEADAIQ
-1001 LLMDEK
+1001 LLNDSE

-1021 DSVSQNAERLLS
+1021 DSVSQNAEKLRS

-1048 MSMERRTNSLWSNK
+1048 MSTERRTNGLWSNK

-1068 KALEQAKKLP
+1068 KALEQAKKLQG
-1078 DGESFLRDIAASQ
+1078 GEAFLRDVAASQ

-1099 AKPSVLEQIKTY
+1099 AKPSTLEQIKTY
-1111 RYLSMLSKPATPARN
+1111 RYLSMLSKPATAARN
-1126 LIGNMVYDPV
+1126 LVGNMVYDPV

-1150 LSKCTGTRSVAVD
+1150 LSKYSGTRSVAAD
-1163 MSYLSKAKRKGMGE
+1163 KSYFSKTKRKGMGE
-1177 ARLKSYIEM
+1177 ATLKSYIET

-1195 RGKYGTGGSRS
+1195 QGKYETGGSRS
-1206 YKMTGNFL
+1206 FKMTGNFL

-1221 EKYSNYAMVTTDQMQ
+1221 EKYSNYAMVTSDQMQ

-1248 DELEA
+1248 DVLEA

-1273 TFQNDSKLAQATGVV
+1273 TFQNEGKLSGVMGGM
-1288 RRGLNVF
+1288 RNALNKL
-1295 SIKDKRGGRFG
+1295 SIKDKQGGSIG
-1306 VGDLILPFTNVPGNI
+1306 LGDIMLPFTNVPGNI

-1333 INAGAEVVKVLHK
+1333 INAGAEVVKVLNK

-1353 AAEQAKAVT
+1353 ASEQAKAVT

-1391 DDKDKEA
+1391 DDEDKEA

-1429 DDLVSIGFLD
+1429 DDLVSIGFLG

-1453 CYEEDGKITFG
+1453 CYKDEGLTFANVAG
-1464 DVTRE
+1464 G
-1469 NLSSIY
+1469 NLESAF

-1486 FQEIENSLKYS
+1486 FQEIANGYKYS
-1497 KADNDGGKLADAT
+1497 KADTTGGKVAEAA

-1517 VTSFIPNVVSGVAQG
+1517 ATSFVPNVVSGVAQG
-1532 IDGTVRDTYNGDTVW
+1532 VDGTVRDTYNGDTAW
-1547 ENSLNAMKSKIP
+1547 ENGLSAMKSKIP
-1559 WLRETLPAAL
+1559 GLRETLPAAL

-1605 QELYRLDSL
+1605 QELYRLGE
-1614 NIDVKYPEKKTPSDV
+1614 NIDIKYPEKKAPNSGNRDGEKV
-1629 SRNGKKVTLNQDE
+1629 SLDQDE
-1642 KRQYQMAYG
+1642 RRQYQMAYG

-1658 QKVIQSSVY
+1658 QKVIRSSVY

-1679 QNLLKVATAAGKK
+1679 QNLLEVATAAGKK
-1692 KAKLDGSDTPSW
+1692 KAKLDGGDTPAW

-1725 KDTLPADARDR
+1725 KDTLPDNARDR

-1762 MAQEIESG
+1762 MAQKLTEN
-1770 TLAKV
+1770 TQAKV
-1775 ETAYNGGYELKQIV
+1775 ETAYDGGYSLQQIA
-1789 DFYQAMYAKKP
+1789 DFYQAKTAKTEDGKN
-1800 GTSQKKYKKPD
+1800 KYKKAD
-1811 LYVWAMQNGYT
+1811 LQVWALQNGYT
-1822 AKQFNQLWNLFGKTK
+1822 AAQFNQLWKLFG
-1837 K
+1837 

>member
-1 MAFTVQREQRN
+1 MASEFLKQYAKSSQEKIDREYGKK
-12 HDFAQAGRRARSML
+12 AYGGSKYKM
-26 EQDKKTIEAEE
+26 DKVWGQTATQETA
-37 QRAKEYAQKPVTK
+37 AKQKPVTE

-64 SFWEKLLSAF
+64 SFWEKLLNAF

-83 TTPLAMTNQAITDD
+83 TTPLALTNQAISDD
-97 YRKSNMQESKT
+97 YRESNMQESKT
-108 AEAGG
+108 AETGG
-113 NIVKSA
+113 NIAKSA
-119 AKSAESAYENA
+119 VKSAESAYENA

-149 DNAVSQ
+149 DNAVPQ
-155 EDKDKADA
+155 EDKDKAEA

-285 AEKLIGKLAKTDAGR
+285 AEKLVGKLAKTDAGR
-300 SVLRA
+300 SVVRA

-323 PAIRTIYDKGA
+323 PAIRAIYDKGA
-334 AVKSSYTT
+334 AAKSSYTT

-372 VKGIDAQK
+372 AKGIDAQK

-401 ADAETIAAEA
+401 AEAENIAAEA
-411 QADAAP
+411 QAEAAP

-426 AQEENAAPADIRET
+426 AQEKPQENSTLRMVEEAA
-440 GLETRIAG
+440 GL
-448 IKGNDTA
+448 
-455 SVGNASTAMENT
+455 
-467 LWMRRGTQ
+467 
-475 SEPGWGE
+475 
-482 TYGTAQEAFNEAMKR
+482 
-497 IDSGLFSAMEKAVN
+497 
-511 EAERGINA
+511 
-519 KENLRLISTM
+519 
-529 ISAAEFVRHYDV
+529 
-541 SPAAAATVIINSY
+541 
-554 HNDALDSIRDRRGD
+554 
-568 LTDYALEQMR
+568 
-578 SIDNAV
+578 
-584 ESYGSNPVSENDL
+584 
-597 SVAQNA
+597 
-603 EYPGNAEDATGM
+603 
-615 REPAQNPTQ
+615 REPAQSPAR
-624 ERATEAGQSTER
+624 ERATEAGRSEER
-636 DANRQ
+636 DANR
-641 PQEYTPEDHIDNR
+641 
-654 SDEYIAKRSTKSF
+654 
-667 QYNHPELHEHFERVA
+667 
-682 EDLAPMIYGSMR
+682 
-694 SDRYKRGKGTITN
+694 
-707 NSRVVQ
+707 
-713 DVIDK
+713 
-718 TGLSRPEI
+718 
-726 LRALDAIIKDNG
+726 
-738 AENYADAKR
+738 
-747 VEKALDSLLV
+747 
-757 DGYTK
+757 
-762 PNGEYVAPDAAY
+762 
-774 MEAKSQISGGTDPY
+774 
-788 SWEYYR
+788 
-794 DNDLSLLLGEITEEE
+794 
-809 SYNDWRA
+809 
-816 ERDAREAAKAA
+816 
-827 QEQSQNSDNF
+827 
-837 ADVQQRETETDAGQ
+837 Q

-857 GQGAKSAEFGYDEA
+857 GQGAKSAEFGYAEAQTQTRSTDGVLTDDEHA
-871 KTQARSL
+871 MEGLRP
-878 KNLFEK
+878 E
-884 GDREKLGLTEQ
+884 DRT
-895 DLSHKVEHDA
+895 HKVNHD
-905 EAEAKAQERFES
+905 EEVNAKAQERFES

-929 KRDWDKTDTLL
+929 KQDWNDTDTVL
-940 ADKIMGA
+940 
-947 ELDKAHKSG
+947 AHKIIVKEVAKARESG
-956 SMDDYAEVARLVKRW
+956 SKDAYAEVAKLMKEW
-971 YAQGTDVGQVMQ
+971 DAHGTEAGQAL
-983 MRQVLS
+983 RQRRQLAS
-989 KSPKLMEAEAIE
+989 DPALMEADAIQ
-1001 LLMDEK
+1001 LLNDSE

-1021 DSVSQNAERLLS
+1021 DSVSQNAEKLRS

-1048 MSMERRTNSLWSNK
+1048 MSTERRTNGLWSNK

-1078 DGESFLRDIAASQ
+1078 GGEAFLRDVAASQ

-1099 AKPSVLEQIKTY
+1099 AKPSTLEQIKTY
-1111 RYLSMLSKPATPARN
+1111 RYLSMLSKPATAARN
-1126 LIGNMVYDPV
+1126 LVGNMVYDPV

-1150 LSKCTGTRSVAVD
+1150 LSKYTGTRSVAAD
-1163 MSYLSKAKRKGMGE
+1163 KSYLSKAKRKGMGE
-1177 ARLKSYIEM
+1177 ATLKSYIET

-1195 RGKYGTGGSRS
+1195 QGKYETGGSRS
-1206 YKMTGNFL
+1206 FKMTGNFL

-1221 EKYSNYAMVTTDQMQ
+1221 EKYSNYAMVTSDQMQ

-1248 DELEA
+1248 DALEA

-1273 TFQNDSKLAQATGVV
+1273 TFQNEGKLAQATGVV
-1288 RRGLNVF
+1288 RRALNVF
-1295 SIKDKRGGRFG
+1295 SIKDKRGGSFG

-1333 INAGAEVVKVLHK
+1333 INAGAEVVKVLNK

-1353 AAEQAKAVT
+1353 ASEQAKAVT
-1362 DFGRAFNGTMGIAL
+1362 DFGRAFNGTMGIAF

-1382 AGVMNVAGD
+1382 AGIMNVAGD

-1453 CYEEDGKITFG
+1453 CYKDEGLTFANVAG
-1464 DVTRE
+1464 G
-1469 NLSSIY
+1469 NLESAF

-1497 KADNDGGKLADAT
+1497 KADTTGGKLADAT
-1510 LRYGASQ
+1510 FRYGASQ
-1517 VTSFIPNVVSGVAQG
+1517 ATSFVPNVVSGVAQG
-1532 IDGTVRDTYNGDTVW
+1532 VDGTVRDTYNGDTVW
-1547 ENSLNAMKSKIP
+1547 ENSLSAMKSKIP
-1559 WLRETLPAAL
+1559 GLRETLPAAL

-1605 QELYRLDSL
+1605 QELYRLGE
-1614 NIDVKYPEKKTPSDV
+1614 NIDIKYPEKKAPNSGNRDGEKV
-1629 SRNGKKVTLNQDE
+1629 SLDQDE
-1642 KRQYQMAYG
+1642 RRQYQMAYG

-1658 QKVIQSSVY
+1658 QKVIRSSVY

-1679 QNLLKVATAAGKK
+1679 QNLLEVATSAGKK
-1692 KAKLDGSDTPSW
+1692 KAKLDGGDTPAW
-1704 TTKSSGS
+1704 TTKSTGTIGE
-1711 VADNAVYRAKLGTA
+1711 NAVYKAMLGTA
-1725 KDTLPADARDR
+1725 KDALPEDKRT
-1736 NGDVMQAII
+1736 
-1745 KTVVGKRGGS
+1745 KTGNVLQSVLKTAGNKRGG
-1755 DQLALNV
+1755 DNLMLNI
-1762 MAQEIESG
+1762 MAQQLSEG
-1770 TLAKV
+1770 TQDKF

-1789 DFYQAMYAKKP
+1789 DFYQAKYATKP
-1800 GTSQKKYKKPD
+1800 GTSQRKYKKAD
-1811 LYVWAMQNGYT
+1811 LYAWAMQNGYT
-1822 AKQFNQLWNLFGKTK
+1822 AKQFNQLWKLFS
-1837 K
+1837 

>member
-1 MAFTVQREQRN
+1 MAFKKATISIDDWLKSTGATERPR
-12 HDFAQAGRRARSML
+12 AQ
-26 EQDKKTIEAEE
+26 QDTATE
-37 QRAKEYAQKPVTK
+37 QKPATK

-64 SFWEKLLSAF
+64 SFWEKLLNAF

-83 TTPLAMTNQAITDD
+83 TTPLALTNQAISDD
-97 YRKSNMQESKT
+97 YRESNMQESKT

-113 NIVKSA
+113 NI
-119 AKSAESAYENA
+119 AKSAYEGAKSAYENA

-149 DNAVSQ
+149 DNAVPQ
-155 EDKDKADA
+155 EDKDKAET

-300 SVLRA
+300 SVVRA

-323 PAIRTIYDKGA
+323 PAIRAIYDKGA
-334 AVKSSYTT
+334 AAKSSYTT

-372 VKGIDAQK
+372 AKGIDAQK

-401 ADAETIAAEA
+401 AEVENIAAEA
-411 QADAAP
+411 QAEAAP

-426 AQEENAAPADIRET
+426 AQEKPQENSTLRMVEEAAW
-440 GLETRIAG
+440 L
-448 IKGNDTA
+448 
-455 SVGNASTAMENT
+455 
-467 LWMRRGTQ
+467 
-475 SEPGWGE
+475 
-482 TYGTAQEAFNEAMKR
+482 
-497 IDSGLFSAMEKAVN
+497 
-511 EAERGINA
+511 
-519 KENLRLISTM
+519 
-529 ISAAEFVRHYDV
+529 
-541 SPAAAATVIINSY
+541 
-554 HNDALDSIRDRRGD
+554 
-568 LTDYALEQMR
+568 
-578 SIDNAV
+578 
-584 ESYGSNPVSENDL
+584 
-597 SVAQNA
+597 
-603 EYPGNAEDATGM
+603 
-615 REPAQNPTQ
+615 REPAQSPAQ
-624 ERATEAGQSTER
+624 ERATEAAQSAER

-654 SDEYIAKRSTKSF
+654 SDEYVAKRSTKSF

-682 EDLAPMIYGSMR
+682 KDLTTMIYGSMQ
-694 SDRYKRGKGTITN
+694 SDRHKRGKGTITN

-713 DVIDK
+713 HVIDK
-718 TGLSRPEI
+718 TDLSRPEI

-794 DNDLSLLLGEITEEE
+794 DNDLSLMLGEITEEE
-809 SYNDWRA
+809 AYNDWRA
-816 ERDAREAAKAA
+816 QRDAREAAKAA
-827 QEQSQNSDNF
+827 QEQSQKTGEIVNESAENAVESQNSDNF

-878 KNLFEK
+878 KNLFK
-884 GDREKLGLTEQ
+884 NGDREKLGLTER
-895 DLSHKVEHDA
+895 DLMHKVEHDA

-940 ADKIMGA
+940 ADKIMEA

-983 MRQVLS
+983 QRQALS
-989 KSPKLMEAEAIE
+989 KSPKLMEASAIE
-1001 LLMDEK
+1001 LLMDET
-1007 RTRKMSDEQ
+1007 RTRKMTAEK
-1016 RKKIL
+1016 RKELL
-1021 DSVSQNAERLLS
+1021 DAVTENANRLKDIPDGDTAEVVS
-1033 IEKGDVDGVVDLIKD
+1033 LIKD
-1048 MSMERRTNSLWSNK
+1048 LSSIRKTNGIWFGNLERRMSKAMNGALDYAAD
-1062 MGRTME
+1062 ME
-1068 KALEQAKKLP
+1068 G
-1078 DGESFLRDIAASQ
+1078 GEAFLREIAATQ
-1091 VRGIAYDY
+1091 IVNIARDY
-1099 AKPSVLEQIKTY
+1099 TLPSHIERVKTW
-1111 RYLSMLSKPATPARN
+1111 RYLSMLSKPATAARN
-1126 LIGNMVYDPV
+1126 YAGNNVMNVVD
-1136 EAVSNNIGVGLDML
+1136 ATSQNCGVPLDML
-1150 LSKCTGTRSVAVD
+1150 LSRYTGVRAVPFD
-1163 MSYLSKAKRKGMGE
+1163 KGLAGKDRKKGADDAGI
-1177 ARLKSYIEM
+1177 KSFIEI
-1186 GLDASVSNA
+1186 GLDADTS
-1195 RGKYGTGGSRS
+1195 GSRS
-1206 YKMTGNFL
+1206 KMETKTGRSNKMTGNFI
-1214 ERFLSTW
+1214 ERLVSTF
-1221 EKYSNYAMVTTDQMQ
+1221 EKYNSYAMVATDQRQ
-1236 KGGIQAEAQRGI
+1236 KGGIEAEAQRGI
-1248 DELEA
+1248 RELERA
-1253 KGKVAKGALDGRA
+1253 GKINKGALDSRPQELA
-1266 EETARER
+1266 KER
-1273 TFQNDSKLAQATGVV
+1273 TFQNDSKIAQATSGV
-1288 RRGLNVF
+1288 RRAFNIF
-1295 SIKDKRGGRFG
+1295 SIKDKRGGSFG

-1321 ASAAIQYSPAGF
+1321 ADTAIQYSPFGF
-1333 INAGAEVVKVLHK
+1333 IRAGAEVAKVVGRIKGAQLTAEERESVQSKLERAYKRAESGELTKEEHAALWRDVASVIRKSSGVELMPKQRDSLKKAVDQYLSHAQNGAKAQCEAAVSEMANLLAK
-1346 AKAGTLT
+1346 AKAGALT
-1353 AAEQAKAVT
+1353 APEQAKAVT
-1362 DFGRAFNGTMGIAL
+1362 DFGRAFNGTMGIAF

-1382 AGVMNVAGD
+1382 AGIMKVAGD

-1406 GTQLNLSALNRWI
+1406 GTQLNTSALVRLVSGGSAKWQD
-1419 AGESTEWRDG
+1419 SDT
-1429 DDLVSIGFLD
+1429 LVSIGFLD

-1453 CYEEDGKITFG
+1453 CYKEDGKITFG

-1486 FQEIENSLKYS
+1486 IQEIENSFKYS
-1497 KADNDGGKLADAT
+1497 KADTTGGKLADVT
-1510 LRYGASQ
+1510 FRYGASQ
-1517 VTSFIPNVVSGVAQG
+1517 ATSFIPNIVSGIGQG
-1532 IDGTVRDTYNGDTVW
+1532 VDGKVRDTYNGDTTE
-1547 ENSLNAMKSKIP
+1547 ENAWRTFKNKTIF
-1559 WLRETLPAAL
+1559 LRQTNPVAL
-1569 DNWGQEKKYTGTA
+1569 DNWGNEKTYGDSA
-1582 AENFLNA
+1582 ALNFLNA

-1605 QELYRLDSL
+1605 QELYRLESM
-1614 NIDVKYPEKKTPSDV
+1614 NIDVKYPERKAPLDG
-1629 SRNGKKVTLNQDE
+1629 SRNGKDVDLTQDE
-1642 KRQYQMAYG
+1642 RRQYQMAYG
-1651 QTAYDNI
+1651 QTAYANI

-1679 QNLLKVATAAGKK
+1679 QNLLEVATAAGKK
-1692 KAKLDGSDTPSW
+1692 KAKLDGGDAPSW
-1704 TTKSSGS
+1704 TTKSDGS

-1725 KDTLPADARDR
+1725 LDTLPTNARGR

-1755 DQLALNV
+1755 DQIALNV
-1762 MAQEIESG
+1762 MAQKLKEG
-1770 TLAKV
+1770 TQAKV
-1775 ETAYNGGYELKQIV
+1775 ETAYEGGYSLQQIV
-1789 DFYQAMYAKKP
+1789 DFYQANN
-1800 GTSQKKYKKPD
+1800 KYKKAD
-1811 LYVWAMQNGYT
+1811 LYAWAMQNGYT
-1822 AKQFNQLWNLFGKTK
+1822 AKQFNQLWKLFG
-1837 K
+1837 

>member
-1 MAFTVQREQRN
+1 MASDFLKQYAKSSREKIDREYGKKAYGGSKYKMDKVWGQT
-12 HDFAQAGRRARSML
+12 AT
-26 EQDKKTIEAEE
+26 QDTA
-37 QRAKEYAQKPVTK
+37 AKQKPVTK

-64 SFWEKLLSAF
+64 SFWEKLLNAF

-83 TTPLAMTNQAITDD
+83 TTPLALTNQAISDD

-113 NIVKSA
+113 NI
-119 AKSAESAYENA
+119 AKSAYEGAKSAYENA

-149 DNAVSQ
+149 DNAVPQ
-155 EDKDKADA
+155 EDKDKAEA

-225 AGLANMGLRSYG
+225 VGLANMGLRSYG

-300 SVLRA
+300 SVVRA

-323 PAIRTIYDKGA
+323 PAIRAIYDKGA
-334 AVKSSYTT
+334 AAKSSYTT

-357 MIGAALSTFGTAAGI
+357 MIGAVLSTFGTAAGI
-372 VKGIDAQK
+372 AKGIDAQK

-387 EPAANV
+387 EPAASV

-401 ADAETIAAEA
+401 AEAENIAAEA
-411 QADAAP
+411 QAEAAP
-417 VETAQDAPA
+417 VETAQVEDSQATVRTLLKKGIISNSEANRVLADA
-426 AQEENAAPADIRET
+426 
-440 GLETRIAG
+440 GLRTEFERQT
-448 IKGNDTA
+448 
-455 SVGNASTAMENT
+455 
-467 LWMRRGTQ
+467 
-475 SEPGWGE
+475 GE
-482 TYGTAQEAFNEAMKR
+482 TLTGTKADQRAQIKR
-497 IDSGLFSAMEKAVN
+497 VALTQNITGETAKSEEQSQKTGEIVN
-511 EAERGINA
+511 ESAE
-519 KENLRLISTM
+519 
-529 ISAAEFVRHYDV
+529 
-541 SPAAAATVIINSY
+541 
-554 HNDALDSIRDRRGD
+554 
-568 LTDYALEQMR
+568 
-578 SIDNAV
+578 NAV
-584 ESYGSNPVSENDL
+584 E
-597 SVAQNA
+597 A
-603 EYPGNAEDATGM
+603 
-615 REPAQNPTQ
+615 
-624 ERATEAGQSTER
+624 
-636 DANRQ
+636 
-641 PQEYTPEDHIDNR
+641 
-654 SDEYIAKRSTKSF
+654 
-667 QYNHPELHEHFERVA
+667 
-682 EDLAPMIYGSMR
+682 
-694 SDRYKRGKGTITN
+694 
-707 NSRVVQ
+707 
-713 DVIDK
+713 
-718 TGLSRPEI
+718 
-726 LRALDAIIKDNG
+726 
-738 AENYADAKR
+738 
-747 VEKALDSLLV
+747 
-757 DGYTK
+757 
-762 PNGEYVAPDAAY
+762 
-774 MEAKSQISGGTDPY
+774 
-788 SWEYYR
+788 
-794 DNDLSLLLGEITEEE
+794 
-809 SYNDWRA
+809 
-816 ERDAREAAKAA
+816 
-827 QEQSQNSDNF
+827 QNSDNF
-837 ADVQQRETETDAGQ
+837 ADVQQREAETDAGQ

-857 GQGAKSAEFGYDEA
+857 GQGAKTAEFGYDEA
-871 KTQARSL
+871 RTQTHSTDGVLTDDERAMQGLRP
-878 KNLFEK
+878 E
-884 GDREKLGLTEQ
+884 DRT
-895 DLSHKVEHDA
+895 HKVNHD
-905 EAEAKAQERFES
+905 EEVNAKAQERFES

-924 DLFGE
+924 DLFGT
-929 KRDWDKTDTLL
+929 KQDWDDTDTVL
-940 ADKIMGA
+940 
-947 ELDKAHKSG
+947 AHKIIVKEVAKARESG
-956 SMDDYAEVARLVKRW
+956 SKDAYAEVAKLMKEW
-971 YAQGTDVGQVMQ
+971 DAHGTEAGQAL
-983 MRQVLS
+983 RQRRQFAS
-989 KSPKLMEAEAIE
+989 DPALMEADAIQ
-1001 LLMDEK
+1001 LLSDSE

-1021 DSVSQNAERLLS
+1021 DSVSQNAEKLRS
-1033 IEKGDVDGVVDLIKD
+1033 IEKGDVDGVVDLIKG
-1048 MSMERRTNSLWSNK
+1048 MSTERRTNGLWSNK

-1078 DGESFLRDIAASQ
+1078 GGEAFLRDVAASQ

-1099 AKPSVLEQIKTY
+1099 AKPSTLEQIKAY
-1111 RYLSMLSKPATPARN
+1111 RYLSMLSKPATPGRN
-1126 LIGNMVYDPV
+1126 LVGNMVYDPV

-1150 LSKCTGTRSVAVD
+1150 LSKYTGTRSVAAD
-1163 MSYLSKAKRKGMGE
+1163 KSYFSKTKRKGMGE
-1177 ARLKSYIEM
+1177 ATLKSYIET

-1195 RGKYGTGGSRS
+1195 QGKYETGGSRS
-1206 YKMTGNFL
+1206 FKMTGNFL

-1248 DELEA
+1248 DALEA

-1266 EETARER
+1266 EEIARER
-1273 TFQNDSKLAQATGVV
+1273 TFQNEGKLAQATGVV
-1288 RRGLNVF
+1288 RRALNVF
-1295 SIKDKRGGRFG
+1295 SIKDKRGGSFG

-1333 INAGAEVVKVLHK
+1333 INAGAEVVKVLNK

-1353 AAEQAKAVT
+1353 ASEQAKAVT
-1362 DFGRAFNGTMGIAL
+1362 DFGRAFNGTMGIAF

-1382 AGVMNVAGD
+1382 AGIMNVAGD

-1453 CYEEDGKITFG
+1453 CYKDEGLTFANVAG
-1464 DVTRE
+1464 G
-1469 NLSSIY
+1469 NLESAF

-1497 KADNDGGKLADAT
+1497 KADTTGGKLADAT
-1510 LRYGASQ
+1510 FRYGASQ
-1517 VTSFIPNVVSGVAQG
+1517 ATSFVPNVVSGVAQG
-1532 IDGTVRDTYNGDTVW
+1532 VDGTVRDTYNGDTVW
-1547 ENSLNAMKSKIP
+1547 ENSLSAMKSKIP
-1559 WLRETLPAAL
+1559 GLRETLPAAL

-1605 QELYRLDSL
+1605 QELYRLGE
-1614 NIDVKYPEKKTPSDV
+1614 NIDIKYPEKKAPNSGNRDGEKV
-1629 SRNGKKVTLNQDE
+1629 SLDQDE
-1642 KRQYQMAYG
+1642 RRQYQMAYG

-1658 QKVIQSSVY
+1658 QKVIRSSVY

-1679 QNLLKVATAAGKK
+1679 QNLLEVATSAGKK
-1692 KAKLDGSDTPSW
+1692 KAKLDGGDTPAW
-1704 TTKSSGS
+1704 TTKSTGTIGE
-1711 VADNAVYRAKLGTA
+1711 NAVYKAMLGTA
-1725 KDTLPADARDR
+1725 KDALPEDKRT
-1736 NGDVMQAII
+1736 
-1745 KTVVGKRGGS
+1745 KTGNVLQSVLKTAGNKRGG
-1755 DQLALNV
+1755 DNLMLNI
-1762 MAQEIESG
+1762 MAQQLSEG
-1770 TLAKV
+1770 TQDKF

-1789 DFYQAMYAKKP
+1789 DFYQAKYATKP
-1800 GTSQKKYKKPD
+1800 GTSQRKYKKAD
-1811 LYVWAMQNGYT
+1811 LYAWAMQNGYT
-1822 AKQFNQLWNLFGKTK
+1822 AKQFNQLWKLFS
-1837 K
+1837 

>member
-1 MAFTVQREQRN
+1 MASDFLKQYAKSSREKIDREYGKKAYGGSKYKMDKVWGQT
-12 HDFAQAGRRARSML
+12 AT
-26 EQDKKTIEAEE
+26 QDTA
-37 QRAKEYAQKPVTK
+37 AKQKPVTK

-64 SFWEKLLSAF
+64 SFWEKLLNAF

-83 TTPLAMTNQAITDD
+83 TTPLALTNQAISDD

-113 NIVKSA
+113 NI
-119 AKSAESAYENA
+119 AKSAYEGAKSAYENA

-149 DNAVSQ
+149 DNAVPQ
-155 EDKDKADA
+155 EDKDKAEA

-225 AGLANMGLRSYG
+225 VGLANMGLRSYG

-285 AEKLIGKLAKTDAGR
+285 AEKLIGKMAKTDAGR
-300 SVLRA
+300 SVVRA

-323 PAIRTIYDKGA
+323 PAIRAIYDKGA
-334 AVKSSYTT
+334 AAKSSYTT

-357 MIGAALSTFGTAAGI
+357 MIGAVLSTFGTAAGI
-372 VKGIDAQK
+372 AKGIDAQK

-387 EPAANV
+387 EPAASV

-401 ADAETIAAEA
+401 AEAENIAAEA
-411 QADAAP
+411 QAEAAP
-417 VETAQDAPA
+417 VETAQVEDSQATVRTLLKKGIISNSEANRVLADA
-426 AQEENAAPADIRET
+426 
-440 GLETRIAG
+440 GLRTEFERQT
-448 IKGNDTA
+448 
-455 SVGNASTAMENT
+455 
-467 LWMRRGTQ
+467 
-475 SEPGWGE
+475 GE
-482 TYGTAQEAFNEAMKR
+482 TLTGTKADQRAQIKR
-497 IDSGLFSAMEKAVN
+497 VALTQNITGETAKSEEQSQKTGEIVN
-511 EAERGINA
+511 ESAE
-519 KENLRLISTM
+519 
-529 ISAAEFVRHYDV
+529 
-541 SPAAAATVIINSY
+541 
-554 HNDALDSIRDRRGD
+554 
-568 LTDYALEQMR
+568 
-578 SIDNAV
+578 NAV
-584 ESYGSNPVSENDL
+584 E
-597 SVAQNA
+597 A
-603 EYPGNAEDATGM
+603 
-615 REPAQNPTQ
+615 
-624 ERATEAGQSTER
+624 
-636 DANRQ
+636 
-641 PQEYTPEDHIDNR
+641 
-654 SDEYIAKRSTKSF
+654 
-667 QYNHPELHEHFERVA
+667 
-682 EDLAPMIYGSMR
+682 
-694 SDRYKRGKGTITN
+694 
-707 NSRVVQ
+707 
-713 DVIDK
+713 
-718 TGLSRPEI
+718 
-726 LRALDAIIKDNG
+726 
-738 AENYADAKR
+738 
-747 VEKALDSLLV
+747 
-757 DGYTK
+757 
-762 PNGEYVAPDAAY
+762 
-774 MEAKSQISGGTDPY
+774 
-788 SWEYYR
+788 
-794 DNDLSLLLGEITEEE
+794 
-809 SYNDWRA
+809 
-816 ERDAREAAKAA
+816 
-827 QEQSQNSDNF
+827 QNSDNF
-837 ADVQQRETETDAGQ
+837 ADVQQREAETDAGQ

-871 KTQARSL
+871 RTQTHSTDGVLTDDERAMQGLRP
-878 KNLFEK
+878 E
-884 GDREKLGLTEQ
+884 DRT
-895 DLSHKVEHDA
+895 HKVNHD
-905 EAEAKAQERFES
+905 EEVNAKAQERFES

-924 DLFGE
+924 DLFGT
-929 KRDWDKTDTLL
+929 KQDWDDTDTVL
-940 ADKIMGA
+940 
-947 ELDKAHKSG
+947 AHKIIVKEVAKARESG
-956 SMDDYAEVARLVKRW
+956 SKDAYAEVAKLMKEW
-971 YAQGTDVGQVMQ
+971 DAHGTEAGQAL
-983 MRQVLS
+983 RQRRQFAS
-989 KSPKLMEAEAIE
+989 DPALMEADAIQ
-1001 LLMDEK
+1001 LLSDSE

-1021 DSVSQNAERLLS
+1021 DSVSQNAEKLRS
-1033 IEKGDVDGVVDLIKD
+1033 IEKGDVDGVVDLIKG
-1048 MSMERRTNSLWSNK
+1048 MSTERRTNGLWSNK

-1078 DGESFLRDIAASQ
+1078 GGEAFLRDVAASQ

-1099 AKPSVLEQIKTY
+1099 AKPSTLEQIKAY
-1111 RYLSMLSKPATPARN
+1111 RYLSMLSKPATPGRN
-1126 LIGNMVYDPV
+1126 LVGNMVYDPV

-1150 LSKCTGTRSVAVD
+1150 LSKYTGTRSVAAD
-1163 MSYLSKAKRKGMGE
+1163 KSYFSKTKRKGMGE
-1177 ARLKSYIEM
+1177 ATLKSYIET

-1195 RGKYGTGGSRS
+1195 QGKYETGGSRS
-1206 YKMTGNFL
+1206 FKMTGNFL

-1248 DELEA
+1248 DALEA

-1266 EETARER
+1266 EEIARER
-1273 TFQNDSKLAQATGVV
+1273 TFQNEGKLAQATGVV
-1288 RRGLNVF
+1288 RRALNVF
-1295 SIKDKRGGRFG
+1295 SIKDKRGGSFG

-1333 INAGAEVVKVLHK
+1333 INAGAEVVKVLNK

-1353 AAEQAKAVT
+1353 ASEQAKAVT
-1362 DFGRAFNGTMGIAL
+1362 DFGRAFNGTMGIAF

-1382 AGVMNVAGD
+1382 AGIMNVAGD

-1439 PINAQMTYGALLAD
+1439 PINAQMTYGALQAD
-1453 CYEEDGKITFG
+1453 CYKDEGLTFANVAG
-1464 DVTRE
+1464 G
-1469 NLSSIY
+1469 NLESAF

-1497 KADNDGGKLADAT
+1497 KADTTGGKLADAT
-1510 LRYGASQ
+1510 FRYGASQ
-1517 VTSFIPNVVSGVAQG
+1517 ATSFVPNVVSGVAQG
-1532 IDGTVRDTYNGDTVW
+1532 VDGTVRDTYNGDTVW
-1547 ENSLNAMKSKIP
+1547 ENSLSAMKSKIP
-1559 WLRETLPAAL
+1559 GLRETLPAAL

-1605 QELYRLDSL
+1605 QELYRLGE
-1614 NIDVKYPEKKTPSDV
+1614 NIDIKYPEKKAPNSGNRDGEKV
-1629 SRNGKKVTLNQDE
+1629 SLDQDE
-1642 KRQYQMAYG
+1642 RRQYQMAYG

-1658 QKVIQSSVY
+1658 QKVIRSSVY

-1679 QNLLKVATAAGKK
+1679 QNLLEVATSAGKK
-1692 KAKLDGSDTPSW
+1692 KAKLDGGDTPAW
-1704 TTKSSGS
+1704 TTKSTGTIGE
-1711 VADNAVYRAKLGTA
+1711 NAVYKAMLGTA
-1725 KDTLPADARDR
+1725 KDALPEDKRT
-1736 NGDVMQAII
+1736 
-1745 KTVVGKRGGS
+1745 KTGNVLQSVLKTAGNKRGG
-1755 DQLALNV
+1755 DNLMLNI
-1762 MAQEIESG
+1762 MAQQLSEG
-1770 TLAKV
+1770 TQDKF

-1789 DFYQAMYAKKP
+1789 DFYQAKYATKP
-1800 GTSQKKYKKPD
+1800 GTSQRKYKKAD
-1811 LYVWAMQNGYT
+1811 LYAWAMQNGYT
-1822 AKQFNQLWNLFGKTK
+1822 AKQFNQLWKLFS
-1837 K
+1837 

>member
-1 MAFTVQREQRN
+1 MASDFLKQYAKSSREKIDREYGKKAYGGSKYKMDKVWGQT
-12 HDFAQAGRRARSML
+12 AT
-26 EQDKKTIEAEE
+26 QDTA
-37 QRAKEYAQKPVTK
+37 AKQKPVTK

-64 SFWEKLLSAF
+64 SFWEKLLNAF

-83 TTPLAMTNQAITDD
+83 TTPLALTNQAISDD

-113 NIVKSA
+113 NI
-119 AKSAESAYENA
+119 AKSAYEGAKSAYENA

-149 DNAVSQ
+149 DNAVPQ
-155 EDKDKADA
+155 EDKDKAEA

-225 AGLANMGLRSYG
+225 VGLANMGLRSYG

-300 SVLRA
+300 SVVRA

-323 PAIRTIYDKGA
+323 PAIRAIYDKGA
-334 AVKSSYTT
+334 AAKSSYTT

-357 MIGAALSTFGTAAGI
+357 MIGAVLSTFGTAAGI
-372 VKGIDAQK
+372 AKGIDAQK

-387 EPAANV
+387 EPAASV

-401 ADAETIAAEA
+401 AEAENIAAEA
-411 QADAAP
+411 QAEAAP
-417 VETAQDAPA
+417 VETAQVEDSQATVRTLLKKGIISNSEANRVLADA
-426 AQEENAAPADIRET
+426 
-440 GLETRIAG
+440 GLRTEFERQT
-448 IKGNDTA
+448 
-455 SVGNASTAMENT
+455 
-467 LWMRRGTQ
+467 
-475 SEPGWGE
+475 GE
-482 TYGTAQEAFNEAMKR
+482 TLTGTKADQRAQIKR
-497 IDSGLFSAMEKAVN
+497 VALTQNITGETAKSEEQSQKTGEIVN
-511 EAERGINA
+511 ESAE
-519 KENLRLISTM
+519 
-529 ISAAEFVRHYDV
+529 
-541 SPAAAATVIINSY
+541 
-554 HNDALDSIRDRRGD
+554 
-568 LTDYALEQMR
+568 
-578 SIDNAV
+578 NAV
-584 ESYGSNPVSENDL
+584 E
-597 SVAQNA
+597 A
-603 EYPGNAEDATGM
+603 
-615 REPAQNPTQ
+615 
-624 ERATEAGQSTER
+624 
-636 DANRQ
+636 
-641 PQEYTPEDHIDNR
+641 
-654 SDEYIAKRSTKSF
+654 
-667 QYNHPELHEHFERVA
+667 
-682 EDLAPMIYGSMR
+682 
-694 SDRYKRGKGTITN
+694 
-707 NSRVVQ
+707 
-713 DVIDK
+713 
-718 TGLSRPEI
+718 
-726 LRALDAIIKDNG
+726 
-738 AENYADAKR
+738 
-747 VEKALDSLLV
+747 
-757 DGYTK
+757 
-762 PNGEYVAPDAAY
+762 
-774 MEAKSQISGGTDPY
+774 
-788 SWEYYR
+788 
-794 DNDLSLLLGEITEEE
+794 
-809 SYNDWRA
+809 
-816 ERDAREAAKAA
+816 
-827 QEQSQNSDNF
+827 QNSDNF
-837 ADVQQRETETDAGQ
+837 ADVQQREAETDAGQ

-871 KTQARSL
+871 RTQTHSTDGVLTDDERAMQGLRP
-878 KNLFEK
+878 E
-884 GDREKLGLTEQ
+884 DRT
-895 DLSHKVEHDA
+895 HKVNHD
-905 EAEAKAQERFES
+905 EEVNAKAQERFES

-924 DLFGE
+924 DLFGT
-929 KRDWDKTDTLL
+929 KQDWDDTDTVL
-940 ADKIMGA
+940 
-947 ELDKAHKSG
+947 AHKIIVKEVAKARESG
-956 SMDDYAEVARLVKRW
+956 SKDAYAEVAKLMKEW
-971 YAQGTDVGQVMQ
+971 DAHGTEAGQAL
-983 MRQVLS
+983 RQRRQFAS
-989 KSPKLMEAEAIE
+989 DPALMEADAIQ
-1001 LLMDEK
+1001 LLSDSE

-1021 DSVSQNAERLLS
+1021 DSVSQNAEKLRS
-1033 IEKGDVDGVVDLIKD
+1033 IEKGDVDGVVDLIKG
-1048 MSMERRTNSLWSNK
+1048 MSTERRTNGLWSNK

-1078 DGESFLRDIAASQ
+1078 GGEAFLRDVAASQ

-1099 AKPSVLEQIKTY
+1099 AKPSTLEQIKAY
-1111 RYLSMLSKPATPARN
+1111 RYLSMLSKPATPGRN
-1126 LIGNMVYDPV
+1126 LVGNMVYDPV

-1150 LSKCTGTRSVAVD
+1150 LSKYTGTRSVAAD
-1163 MSYLSKAKRKGMGE
+1163 KSYFSKTKRKGMGE
-1177 ARLKSYIEM
+1177 ATLKSYIET

-1195 RGKYGTGGSRS
+1195 QGKYETGGSRS
-1206 YKMTGNFL
+1206 FKMTGNFL

-1248 DELEA
+1248 DALEA

-1273 TFQNDSKLAQATGVV
+1273 TFQNEGKLAQATGVV
-1288 RRGLNVF
+1288 RRALNVF
-1295 SIKDKRGGRFG
+1295 SIKDKRGGSFG

-1333 INAGAEVVKVLHK
+1333 INAGAEVVKVLNK

-1353 AAEQAKAVT
+1353 ASEQAKAVT
-1362 DFGRAFNGTMGIAL
+1362 DFGRAFNGTMGIAF

-1382 AGVMNVAGD
+1382 AGIMNVAGD

-1453 CYEEDGKITFG
+1453 CYKDEGLTFANVAG
-1464 DVTRE
+1464 G
-1469 NLSSIY
+1469 NLESAF

-1497 KADNDGGKLADAT
+1497 KADTTGGKLADAT
-1510 LRYGASQ
+1510 FRYGASQ
-1517 VTSFIPNVVSGVAQG
+1517 ATSFVPNVVSGVAQG
-1532 IDGTVRDTYNGDTVW
+1532 VDGTVRDTYNGDTVW
-1547 ENSLNAMKSKIP
+1547 ENSLSAMKSKIP
-1559 WLRETLPAAL
+1559 GLRETLPAAL

-1605 QELYRLDSL
+1605 QELYRLGE
-1614 NIDVKYPEKKTPSDV
+1614 NIDIKYPEKKAPNSGNRDGEKV
-1629 SRNGKKVTLNQDE
+1629 SLDQDE
-1642 KRQYQMAYG
+1642 RRQYQMAYG

-1658 QKVIQSSVY
+1658 QKVIRSSVY

-1679 QNLLKVATAAGKK
+1679 QNLLEVATSAGKK
-1692 KAKLDGSDTPSW
+1692 KAKLDGGDTPAW
-1704 TTKSSGS
+1704 TTKSTGTIGE
-1711 VADNAVYRAKLGTA
+1711 NAVYKAMLGTA
-1725 KDTLPADARDR
+1725 KDALPEDKRT
-1736 NGDVMQAII
+1736 
-1745 KTVVGKRGGS
+1745 KTGNVLQSVLKTAGNKRGG
-1755 DQLALNV
+1755 DNLMLNI
-1762 MAQEIESG
+1762 MAQQLSEG
-1770 TLAKV
+1770 TQDKF

-1789 DFYQAMYAKKP
+1789 DFYQAKYATKP
-1800 GTSQKKYKKPD
+1800 GTSQRKYKKAD
-1811 LYVWAMQNGYT
+1811 LYAWAMQNGYT
-1822 AKQFNQLWNLFGKTK
+1822 AKQFNQLWKLFS
-1837 K
+1837 

>member
-1 MAFTVQREQRN
+1 MASDFLKQYAKSSREKIDREYGKKAYGGSKYKMDKVWGQT
-12 HDFAQAGRRARSML
+12 AT
-26 EQDKKTIEAEE
+26 QDTA
-37 QRAKEYAQKPVTK
+37 AKQKPVTK

-64 SFWEKLLSAF
+64 SFWEKLLNAF

-83 TTPLAMTNQAITDD
+83 TTPLALTNQAISDD

-113 NIVKSA
+113 NI
-119 AKSAESAYENA
+119 AKSAYEGAKSAYENA

-149 DNAVSQ
+149 DNAVPQ
-155 EDKDKADA
+155 EDKDKAEA

-225 AGLANMGLRSYG
+225 VGLANMGLRSYG

-300 SVLRA
+300 SVVRA

-323 PAIRTIYDKGA
+323 PAIRAIYDKGA
-334 AVKSSYTT
+334 AAKSSYTT

-357 MIGAALSTFGTAAGI
+357 MIGAVLSTFGTAAGI
-372 VKGIDAQK
+372 AKGIDAQK

-387 EPAANV
+387 EPAASV

-401 ADAETIAAEA
+401 AEAENIAAEA
-411 QADAAP
+411 QAEAAP
-417 VETAQDAPA
+417 VETAQVEDSQATVRTLLKKGIISNSEANRVLADA
-426 AQEENAAPADIRET
+426 
-440 GLETRIAG
+440 GLRTEFERQT
-448 IKGNDTA
+448 
-455 SVGNASTAMENT
+455 
-467 LWMRRGTQ
+467 
-475 SEPGWGE
+475 GE
-482 TYGTAQEAFNEAMKR
+482 TLTGTKADQRAQIKR
-497 IDSGLFSAMEKAVN
+497 VALTQNITGETAKSEEQSQKTGEIVN
-511 EAERGINA
+511 ESAE
-519 KENLRLISTM
+519 
-529 ISAAEFVRHYDV
+529 
-541 SPAAAATVIINSY
+541 
-554 HNDALDSIRDRRGD
+554 
-568 LTDYALEQMR
+568 
-578 SIDNAV
+578 NAV
-584 ESYGSNPVSENDL
+584 E
-597 SVAQNA
+597 A
-603 EYPGNAEDATGM
+603 
-615 REPAQNPTQ
+615 
-624 ERATEAGQSTER
+624 
-636 DANRQ
+636 
-641 PQEYTPEDHIDNR
+641 
-654 SDEYIAKRSTKSF
+654 
-667 QYNHPELHEHFERVA
+667 
-682 EDLAPMIYGSMR
+682 
-694 SDRYKRGKGTITN
+694 
-707 NSRVVQ
+707 
-713 DVIDK
+713 
-718 TGLSRPEI
+718 
-726 LRALDAIIKDNG
+726 
-738 AENYADAKR
+738 
-747 VEKALDSLLV
+747 
-757 DGYTK
+757 
-762 PNGEYVAPDAAY
+762 
-774 MEAKSQISGGTDPY
+774 
-788 SWEYYR
+788 
-794 DNDLSLLLGEITEEE
+794 
-809 SYNDWRA
+809 
-816 ERDAREAAKAA
+816 
-827 QEQSQNSDNF
+827 QNSDNF
-837 ADVQQRETETDAGQ
+837 ADVQQREAETDAGQ

-871 KTQARSL
+871 RTQTHSTDGVLTDDERAMQGLRP
-878 KNLFEK
+878 E
-884 GDREKLGLTEQ
+884 DRT
-895 DLSHKVEHDA
+895 HKVNHD
-905 EAEAKAQERFES
+905 EEVNAKAQERFES

-924 DLFGE
+924 DLFGT
-929 KRDWDKTDTLL
+929 KQDWDDTDTVL
-940 ADKIMGA
+940 
-947 ELDKAHKSG
+947 AHKIIVKEVAKARESG
-956 SMDDYAEVARLVKRW
+956 SKDAYAEVAKLMKEW
-971 YAQGTDVGQVMQ
+971 DAHGTEAGQAL
-983 MRQVLS
+983 RQRRQFAS
-989 KSPKLMEAEAIE
+989 DPALMEADAIQ
-1001 LLMDEK
+1001 LLSDSE

-1021 DSVSQNAERLLS
+1021 DSVSQNAEKLRS
-1033 IEKGDVDGVVDLIKD
+1033 IEKGDVDGVVDLIKG
-1048 MSMERRTNSLWSNK
+1048 MSTERRTNGLWSNK

-1078 DGESFLRDIAASQ
+1078 GGEAFLRDVAASQ

-1099 AKPSVLEQIKTY
+1099 AKPSTLEQIKAY
-1111 RYLSMLSKPATPARN
+1111 RYLSMLSKPATPGRN
-1126 LIGNMVYDPV
+1126 LVGNMVYDPV

-1150 LSKCTGTRSVAVD
+1150 LSKYTGTRSVAAD
-1163 MSYLSKAKRKGMGE
+1163 KSYFSKTKRKGMGE
-1177 ARLKSYIEM
+1177 ATLKSYIET

-1195 RGKYGTGGSRS
+1195 QGKYETGGSRS
-1206 YKMTGNFL
+1206 FKMTGNFL

-1248 DELEA
+1248 DALEA

-1266 EETARER
+1266 EEIARER
-1273 TFQNDSKLAQATGVV
+1273 TFQNEGKLAQATGVV
-1288 RRGLNVF
+1288 RRALNVF
-1295 SIKDKRGGRFG
+1295 SIKDKRGGSFG

-1333 INAGAEVVKVLHK
+1333 INAGAEVVKVLNK

-1353 AAEQAKAVT
+1353 ASEQAKAVT
-1362 DFGRAFNGTMGIAL
+1362 DFGRAFNGTMGIAF

-1382 AGVMNVAGD
+1382 AGIMNVAGD

-1453 CYEEDGKITFG
+1453 CYKDEGLTFANVAG
-1464 DVTRE
+1464 G
-1469 NLSSIY
+1469 NLESAF

-1497 KADNDGGKLADAT
+1497 KADTTGGKLADAT
-1510 LRYGASQ
+1510 FRYGASQ
-1517 VTSFIPNVVSGVAQG
+1517 ATSFVPNVVSGVAQG
-1532 IDGTVRDTYNGDTVW
+1532 VDGTVRDTYNGDTVW
-1547 ENSLNAMKSKIP
+1547 ENSLSAMKSKIP
-1559 WLRETLPAAL
+1559 GLRETLPAAL

-1605 QELYRLDSL
+1605 QELYRLGE
-1614 NIDVKYPEKKTPSDV
+1614 NIDIKYPEKKAPNSGNRDGEKV
-1629 SRNGKKVTLNQDE
+1629 SLDQDE
-1642 KRQYQMAYG
+1642 RRQYQMAYG

-1658 QKVIQSSVY
+1658 QKVIRSSVY

-1679 QNLLKVATAAGKK
+1679 QNLLEVATSAGKK
-1692 KAKLDGSDTPSW
+1692 KAKLDGGDTPAW
-1704 TTKSSGS
+1704 TTKSTGTIGE
-1711 VADNAVYRAKLGTA
+1711 NAVYKAMLGTA
-1725 KDTLPADARDR
+1725 KDALPEDKRT
-1736 NGDVMQAII
+1736 
-1745 KTVVGKRGGS
+1745 KTGNVLQSVLKTAGNKRGG
-1755 DQLALNV
+1755 DNLMLNI
-1762 MAQEIESG
+1762 MAQQLSEG
-1770 TLAKV
+1770 TQDKF

-1789 DFYQAMYAKKP
+1789 DFYQAKYATKP
-1800 GTSQKKYKKPD
+1800 GTSQRKYKKAD
-1811 LYVWAMQNGYT
+1811 LYAWAMQNGYT
-1822 AKQFNQLWNLFGKTK
+1822 AKQFNQLWKLSS
-1837 K
+1837 

>member
-1 MAFTVQREQRN
+1 MASEFLKQYAKSSREKIDREYGKK
-12 HDFAQAGRRARSML
+12 AYGGSKYKM
-26 EQDKKTIEAEE
+26 DKVWGQTATQETA
-37 QRAKEYAQKPVTK
+37 AKQKPVTE

-64 SFWEKLLSAF
+64 SFWEKLLNAF

-83 TTPLAMTNQAITDD
+83 TTPLALTNQAISDD
-97 YRKSNMQESKT
+97 YRESNMQESKT
-108 AEAGG
+108 AETGG
-113 NIVKSA
+113 NIAKSA
-119 AKSAESAYENA
+119 VKSAESAYENA

-149 DNAVSQ
+149 DNAVPQ
-155 EDKDKADA
+155 EDKDKAEA

-285 AEKLIGKLAKTDAGR
+285 AEKLVGKLAKTDAGR
-300 SVLRA
+300 SVVRA

-323 PAIRTIYDKGA
+323 PAIRAIYDKGA
-334 AVKSSYTT
+334 AAKSSYTT

-372 VKGIDAQK
+372 AKGIDAQK

-401 ADAETIAAEA
+401 AEAENIAAEA
-411 QADAAP
+411 QAEAAP

-426 AQEENAAPADIRET
+426 AQEKPQENSTLRMVEEAA
-440 GLETRIAG
+440 GL
-448 IKGNDTA
+448 
-455 SVGNASTAMENT
+455 
-467 LWMRRGTQ
+467 
-475 SEPGWGE
+475 
-482 TYGTAQEAFNEAMKR
+482 
-497 IDSGLFSAMEKAVN
+497 
-511 EAERGINA
+511 
-519 KENLRLISTM
+519 
-529 ISAAEFVRHYDV
+529 
-541 SPAAAATVIINSY
+541 
-554 HNDALDSIRDRRGD
+554 
-568 LTDYALEQMR
+568 
-578 SIDNAV
+578 
-584 ESYGSNPVSENDL
+584 
-597 SVAQNA
+597 
-603 EYPGNAEDATGM
+603 
-615 REPAQNPTQ
+615 REPAQSPAR
-624 ERATEAGQSTER
+624 EQS
-636 DANRQ
+636 Q
-641 PQEYTPEDHIDNR
+641 
-654 SDEYIAKRSTKSF
+654 
-667 QYNHPELHEHFERVA
+667 
-682 EDLAPMIYGSMR
+682 
-694 SDRYKRGKGTITN
+694 
-707 NSRVVQ
+707 
-713 DVIDK
+713 K
-718 TGLSRPEI
+718 TGEI
-726 LRALDAIIKDNG
+726 VNES
-738 AENYADAKR
+738 AENA
-747 VEKALDSLLV
+747 VE
-757 DGYTK
+757 
-762 PNGEYVAPDAAY
+762 
-774 MEAKSQISGGTDPY
+774 
-788 SWEYYR
+788 
-794 DNDLSLLLGEITEEE
+794 
-809 SYNDWRA
+809 
-816 ERDAREAAKAA
+816 
-827 QEQSQNSDNF
+827 SQNSDNF

-857 GQGAKSAEFGYDEA
+857 GQGAKSAEFGYAEAQTQTRSTDGVLTDDEHA
-871 KTQARSL
+871 MEGLRP
-878 KNLFEK
+878 E
-884 GDREKLGLTEQ
+884 DRT
-895 DLSHKVEHDA
+895 HKVNHD
-905 EAEAKAQERFES
+905 EEVNAKAQERFES

-929 KRDWDKTDTLL
+929 KQDWNDTDTVL
-940 ADKIMGA
+940 
-947 ELDKAHKSG
+947 AHKIIVKEVAKARESG
-956 SMDDYAEVARLVKRW
+956 SKDAYAEVAKLMKEW
-971 YAQGTDVGQVMQ
+971 DAHGTEAGQAL
-983 MRQVLS
+983 RQRRQLAS
-989 KSPKLMEAEAIE
+989 DPALMEADAIQ
-1001 LLMDEK
+1001 LLNDSE

-1021 DSVSQNAERLLS
+1021 DSVSQNAEKLRS

-1048 MSMERRTNSLWSNK
+1048 MSTERRTNGLWSNK

-1078 DGESFLRDIAASQ
+1078 GGEAFLRDVAASQ

-1099 AKPSVLEQIKTY
+1099 AKPSTLEQIKTY
-1111 RYLSMLSKPATPARN
+1111 RYLSMLSKPATAARN
-1126 LIGNMVYDPV
+1126 LVGNMVYDPV

-1150 LSKCTGTRSVAVD
+1150 LSKYTGTRSVAAD
-1163 MSYLSKAKRKGMGE
+1163 KSYLSKAKRKGMGE
-1177 ARLKSYIEM
+1177 ATLKSYIET

-1195 RGKYGTGGSRS
+1195 QGKYETGGSRS
-1206 YKMTGNFL
+1206 FKMTGNFL

-1221 EKYSNYAMVTTDQMQ
+1221 EKYSNYAMVTSDQMQ

-1248 DELEA
+1248 DALEA

-1273 TFQNDSKLAQATGVV
+1273 TFQNEGKLAQATGVV
-1288 RRGLNVF
+1288 RRALNVF
-1295 SIKDKRGGRFG
+1295 SIKDKRGGSFG

-1333 INAGAEVVKVLHK
+1333 INAGAEVVKVLNK

-1353 AAEQAKAVT
+1353 ASEQAKAVT
-1362 DFGRAFNGTMGIAL
+1362 DFGRAFNGTMGIAF

-1382 AGVMNVAGD
+1382 AGIMNVAGD

-1453 CYEEDGKITFG
+1453 CYKDEGLTFANVAG
-1464 DVTRE
+1464 G
-1469 NLSSIY
+1469 NLESAF

-1497 KADNDGGKLADAT
+1497 KADTTGGKLADAT
-1510 LRYGASQ
+1510 FRYGASQ
-1517 VTSFIPNVVSGVAQG
+1517 ATSFVPNVVSGVAQG
-1532 IDGTVRDTYNGDTVW
+1532 VDGTVRDTYNGDTVW
-1547 ENSLNAMKSKIP
+1547 ENSLSAMKSKIP
-1559 WLRETLPAAL
+1559 GLRETLPAAL

-1605 QELYRLDSL
+1605 QELYRLGE
-1614 NIDVKYPEKKTPSDV
+1614 NIDIKYPEKKAPNSGNRDGEKV
-1629 SRNGKKVTLNQDE
+1629 SLDQDE
-1642 KRQYQMAYG
+1642 RRQYQMAYG

-1658 QKVIQSSVY
+1658 QKVIRSSVY

-1679 QNLLKVATAAGKK
+1679 QNLLEVATSAGKK
-1692 KAKLDGSDTPSW
+1692 KAKLDGGDTPAW
-1704 TTKSSGS
+1704 TTKSTGTIGE
-1711 VADNAVYRAKLGTA
+1711 NAVYKAMLGTA
-1725 KDTLPADARDR
+1725 KDALPEDKRT
-1736 NGDVMQAII
+1736 
-1745 KTVVGKRGGS
+1745 KTGNVLQSVLKTAGNKRGG
-1755 DQLALNV
+1755 DNLMLNI
-1762 MAQEIESG
+1762 MAQQLSEG
-1770 TLAKV
+1770 TQDKF

-1789 DFYQAMYAKKP
+1789 DFYQAKYATKP
-1800 GTSQKKYKKPD
+1800 GTSQRKYKKAD
-1811 LYVWAMQNGYT
+1811 LYAWAMQNGYT
-1822 AKQFNQLWNLFGKTK
+1822 AKQFNQLWKLFS
-1837 K
+1837 

>member
-1 MAFTVQREQRN
+1 MASEFLKQYAKSSREKIDREYGKK
-12 HDFAQAGRRARSML
+12 AYGGSKYKM
-26 EQDKKTIEAEE
+26 DKVWGQTATQETA
-37 QRAKEYAQKPVTK
+37 AKQKPVTE

-64 SFWEKLLSAF
+64 SFWEKLLNAF

-83 TTPLAMTNQAITDD
+83 TTPLALTNQAISDD
-97 YRKSNMQESKT
+97 YRESNMQESKT
-108 AEAGG
+108 AETGG
-113 NIVKSA
+113 NIAKSA
-119 AKSAESAYENA
+119 VKSAESAYENA

-149 DNAVSQ
+149 DNAVPQ
-155 EDKDKADA
+155 EDKDKAEA

-300 SVLRA
+300 SVVRA

-323 PAIRTIYDKGA
+323 PAIRAIYDKGA
-334 AVKSSYTT
+334 AAKSSYTT

-372 VKGIDAQK
+372 AKGIDAQK

-393 NAEASAKP
+393 NASANTEASAKP
-401 ADAETIAAEA
+401 AEAETIAAEA
-411 QADAAP
+411 QPEAAP
-417 VETAQDAPA
+417 VETSQAVPA
-426 AQEENAAPADIRET
+426 AQEKPQENSTLRMVEEAA
-440 GLETRIAG
+440 GL
-448 IKGNDTA
+448 
-455 SVGNASTAMENT
+455 
-467 LWMRRGTQ
+467 
-475 SEPGWGE
+475 
-482 TYGTAQEAFNEAMKR
+482 
-497 IDSGLFSAMEKAVN
+497 
-511 EAERGINA
+511 
-519 KENLRLISTM
+519 
-529 ISAAEFVRHYDV
+529 
-541 SPAAAATVIINSY
+541 
-554 HNDALDSIRDRRGD
+554 
-568 LTDYALEQMR
+568 
-578 SIDNAV
+578 
-584 ESYGSNPVSENDL
+584 
-597 SVAQNA
+597 
-603 EYPGNAEDATGM
+603 
-615 REPAQNPTQ
+615 REPAQSPAQ
-624 ERATEAGQSTER
+624 ERATEAGQSEER

-654 SDEYIAKRSTKSF
+654 TDEYVAKRSTKSF

-682 EDLAPMIYGSMR
+682 EDLTTMIYGSMQ
-694 SDRYKRGKGTITN
+694 SDRHKRGKGTITN

-713 DVIDK
+713 HVIDK

-738 AENYADAKR
+738 TENYADAKR

-757 DGYTK
+757 DGYAK

-794 DNDLSLLLGEITEEE
+794 DNDLSLMLGEITEEE
-809 SYNDWRA
+809 AYNDWRA
-816 ERDAREAAKAA
+816 QRDAREAAKAA
-827 QEQSQNSDNF
+827 QEQSQKTGEIVNESAENAVESQNSDNF
-837 ADVQQRETETDAGQ
+837 ADVQQREAETDAGR

-871 KTQARSL
+871 RTQTRSTDGVL
-878 KNLFEK
+878 TDAERRMEGLRPE
-884 GDREKLGLTEQ
+884 DRV
-895 DLSHKVEHDA
+895 HKVNHDA
-905 EAEAKAQERFES
+905 EVDTKAQERFES

-924 DLFGE
+924 DLFDE
-929 KRDWDKTDTLL
+929 KQDWDDTDTVL
-940 ADKIMGA
+940 
-947 ELDKAHKSG
+947 AHKIIVNEVAKARESG
-956 SMDDYAEVARLVKRW
+956 SKDAYAEVAKLMKEW
-971 YAQGTDVGQVMQ
+971 DAHGTEAGQAL
-983 MRQVLS
+983 RQRRQLAS
-989 KSPKLMEAEAIE
+989 DPALMEADAIQ
-1001 LLMDEK
+1001 LLNDSE

-1021 DSVSQNAERLLS
+1021 DSVSQNAEKLRG
-1033 IEKGDVDGVVDLIKD
+1033 IEKGDVDGVVDLIKS
-1048 MSMERRTNSLWSNK
+1048 MSTERRTNGLWSNK

-1078 DGESFLRDIAASQ
+1078 GGEAFLRDVAASQ

-1099 AKPSVLEQIKTY
+1099 AKPSTLEQIKTY
-1111 RYLSMLSKPATPARN
+1111 RYLSMLSKPATAARN
-1126 LIGNMVYDPV
+1126 LVGNMVYDPV

-1150 LSKCTGTRSVAVD
+1150 LSKYSGTRSVAAD
-1163 MSYLSKAKRKGMGE
+1163 KSYFSKAKRKGMGE
-1177 ARLKSYIEM
+1177 ATLKSYIET

-1195 RGKYGTGGSRS
+1195 QGKYETGGSRS
-1206 YKMTGNFL
+1206 FKMTGNFL

-1248 DELEA
+1248 DALEA

-1266 EETARER
+1266 EEIARER
-1273 TFQNDSKLAQATGVV
+1273 TFQNEGKLAQATGVV
-1288 RRGLNVF
+1288 RRALNVF
-1295 SIKDKRGGRFG
+1295 SIKDKRGGSFG

-1333 INAGAEVVKVLHK
+1333 INAGAEVVKVLNK

-1353 AAEQAKAVT
+1353 ASEQAKAVT
-1362 DFGRAFNGTMGIAL
+1362 DFGRAFNGTMGIAF

-1382 AGVMNVAGD
+1382 AGIMNVAGD

-1453 CYEEDGKITFG
+1453 CYKDEGLTFANVAG
-1464 DVTRE
+1464 G
-1469 NLSSIY
+1469 NLESAF

-1497 KADNDGGKLADAT
+1497 KADTTGGKLADAT
-1510 LRYGASQ
+1510 FRYGASQ
-1517 VTSFIPNVVSGVAQG
+1517 ATSFVPNVVSGVAQG
-1532 IDGTVRDTYNGDTVW
+1532 VDGTVRDTYNGDTVW
-1547 ENSLNAMKSKIP
+1547 ENSLSAMKSKIP
-1559 WLRETLPAAL
+1559 GLRETLPAAL

-1605 QELYRLDSL
+1605 QELYRLGE
-1614 NIDVKYPEKKTPSDV
+1614 NIDIKYPEKKAPNSGNRDGEKV
-1629 SRNGKKVTLNQDE
+1629 SLDQDE
-1642 KRQYQMAYG
+1642 RRQYQMAYG

-1658 QKVIQSSVY
+1658 QKVIRSSVY

-1679 QNLLKVATAAGKK
+1679 QNLLEVATSAGKK
-1692 KAKLDGSDTPSW
+1692 KAKLDGGDNPAW
-1704 TTKSSGS
+1704 TTKSTGTIGE
-1711 VADNAVYRAKLGTA
+1711 NAVYKAMLGTA
-1725 KDTLPADARDR
+1725 KDALPEDKRT
-1736 NGDVMQAII
+1736 
-1745 KTVVGKRGGS
+1745 KTGNVLQSVLKTAGNKRGG
-1755 DQLALNV
+1755 DNLMLNI
-1762 MAQEIESG
+1762 MAQQLSEG
-1770 TLAKV
+1770 TQDKF

-1789 DFYQAMYAKKP
+1789 DFYQAKYATKP
-1800 GTSQKKYKKPD
+1800 GTSQRKYKKAD
-1811 LYVWAMQNGYT
+1811 LYAWAMQNGYT
-1822 AKQFNQLWNLFGKTK
+1822 AKQFNQLWKLFS
-1837 K
+1837 

>member
-1 MAFTVQREQRN
+1 MASDFLKQYAKSSREKIDREYGKKAYGGSKYKMDKVWGQT
-12 HDFAQAGRRARSML
+12 AT
-26 EQDKKTIEAEE
+26 QDTA
-37 QRAKEYAQKPVTK
+37 AKQKPVTK

-64 SFWEKLLSAF
+64 SFREKLLNAF

-83 TTPLAMTNQAITDD
+83 TTPLALTNQAISDD

-113 NIVKSA
+113 NI
-119 AKSAESAYENA
+119 AKSAYEGAKSAYENA

-149 DNAVSQ
+149 DNAVPQ
-155 EDKDKADA
+155 EDKDKAEA

-225 AGLANMGLRSYG
+225 VGLANMGLRSYG

-300 SVLRA
+300 SVVRA

-323 PAIRTIYDKGA
+323 PAIRAIYDKGA
-334 AVKSSYTT
+334 AAKSSYTT

-357 MIGAALSTFGTAAGI
+357 MIGAVLSTFGTAAGI
-372 VKGIDAQK
+372 AKGIDAQK

-387 EPAANV
+387 EPAASV

-401 ADAETIAAEA
+401 AEAENIAAEA
-411 QADAAP
+411 QAEAAP
-417 VETAQDAPA
+417 VETAQVEDSQATVRTLLKKGIISNSEANRVLADA
-426 AQEENAAPADIRET
+426 
-440 GLETRIAG
+440 GLRTEFERQT
-448 IKGNDTA
+448 
-455 SVGNASTAMENT
+455 
-467 LWMRRGTQ
+467 
-475 SEPGWGE
+475 GE
-482 TYGTAQEAFNEAMKR
+482 TLTGTKADQRAQIKR
-497 IDSGLFSAMEKAVN
+497 VALTQNITGETAKSEEQSQKTGEIVN
-511 EAERGINA
+511 ESAE
-519 KENLRLISTM
+519 
-529 ISAAEFVRHYDV
+529 
-541 SPAAAATVIINSY
+541 
-554 HNDALDSIRDRRGD
+554 
-568 LTDYALEQMR
+568 
-578 SIDNAV
+578 NAV
-584 ESYGSNPVSENDL
+584 E
-597 SVAQNA
+597 A
-603 EYPGNAEDATGM
+603 
-615 REPAQNPTQ
+615 
-624 ERATEAGQSTER
+624 
-636 DANRQ
+636 
-641 PQEYTPEDHIDNR
+641 
-654 SDEYIAKRSTKSF
+654 
-667 QYNHPELHEHFERVA
+667 
-682 EDLAPMIYGSMR
+682 
-694 SDRYKRGKGTITN
+694 
-707 NSRVVQ
+707 
-713 DVIDK
+713 
-718 TGLSRPEI
+718 
-726 LRALDAIIKDNG
+726 
-738 AENYADAKR
+738 
-747 VEKALDSLLV
+747 
-757 DGYTK
+757 
-762 PNGEYVAPDAAY
+762 
-774 MEAKSQISGGTDPY
+774 
-788 SWEYYR
+788 
-794 DNDLSLLLGEITEEE
+794 
-809 SYNDWRA
+809 
-816 ERDAREAAKAA
+816 
-827 QEQSQNSDNF
+827 QNSDNF
-837 ADVQQRETETDAGQ
+837 ADVQQREAETDAGQ

-871 KTQARSL
+871 RTQTHSTDGVLTDDERAMQGLRP
-878 KNLFEK
+878 E
-884 GDREKLGLTEQ
+884 DRT
-895 DLSHKVEHDA
+895 HKVNHD
-905 EAEAKAQERFES
+905 EEVNAKAQERFES

-924 DLFGE
+924 DLFGT
-929 KRDWDKTDTLL
+929 KQDWDDTDTVL
-940 ADKIMGA
+940 
-947 ELDKAHKSG
+947 AHKIIVKEVAKARESG
-956 SMDDYAEVARLVKRW
+956 SKDAYAEVAKLMKEW
-971 YAQGTDVGQVMQ
+971 DAHGTEAGQAL
-983 MRQVLS
+983 RQRRQFAS
-989 KSPKLMEAEAIE
+989 DPALMEADAIQ
-1001 LLMDEK
+1001 LLSDSE

-1021 DSVSQNAERLLS
+1021 DSVSQNAEKLRS
-1033 IEKGDVDGVVDLIKD
+1033 IEKGDVDGVVDLIKG
-1048 MSMERRTNSLWSNK
+1048 MSTERRTNGLWSNK

-1078 DGESFLRDIAASQ
+1078 GGEAFLRDVAASQ

-1099 AKPSVLEQIKTY
+1099 AKPSTLEQIKAY
-1111 RYLSMLSKPATPARN
+1111 RYLSMLSKPATPGRN
-1126 LIGNMVYDPV
+1126 LVGNMVYDPV

-1150 LSKCTGTRSVAVD
+1150 LSKYTGTRSVAAD
-1163 MSYLSKAKRKGMGE
+1163 KSYFSKTKRKGMGE
-1177 ARLKSYIEM
+1177 ATLKSYIET

-1195 RGKYGTGGSRS
+1195 QGKYETGGSRS
-1206 YKMTGNFL
+1206 FKMTGNFL

-1248 DELEA
+1248 DALEA

-1266 EETARER
+1266 EEIARER
-1273 TFQNDSKLAQATGVV
+1273 TFQNEGKLAQATGVV
-1288 RRGLNVF
+1288 RRALNVF
-1295 SIKDKRGGRFG
+1295 SIKDKRGGSFG

-1333 INAGAEVVKVLHK
+1333 INAGAEVVKVLNK

-1353 AAEQAKAVT
+1353 ASEQAKAVT
-1362 DFGRAFNGTMGIAL
+1362 DFGRAFNGTMGIAF

-1382 AGVMNVAGD
+1382 AGIMNVAGD

-1453 CYEEDGKITFG
+1453 CYKDEGLTFANVAG
-1464 DVTRE
+1464 G
-1469 NLSSIY
+1469 NLESAF

-1497 KADNDGGKLADAT
+1497 KADTTGGKLADAT
-1510 LRYGASQ
+1510 FRYGASQ
-1517 VTSFIPNVVSGVAQG
+1517 ATSFVPNVVSGVAQG
-1532 IDGTVRDTYNGDTVW
+1532 VDGTVRDTYNGDTVW
-1547 ENSLNAMKSKIP
+1547 ENSLSAMKSKIP
-1559 WLRETLPAAL
+1559 GLRETLPAAL

-1605 QELYRLDSL
+1605 QELYRLGE
-1614 NIDVKYPEKKTPSDV
+1614 NIDIKYPEKKAPNSGNRDGEKV
-1629 SRNGKKVTLNQDE
+1629 SLDQDE
-1642 KRQYQMAYG
+1642 RRQYQMAYG

-1658 QKVIQSSVY
+1658 QKVIRSSVY

-1679 QNLLKVATAAGKK
+1679 QNLLEVATSAGKK
-1692 KAKLDGSDTPSW
+1692 KAKLDGGDTPAW
-1704 TTKSSGS
+1704 TTKSTGTIGE
-1711 VADNAVYRAKLGTA
+1711 NAVYKAMLGTA
-1725 KDTLPADARDR
+1725 KDALPEDKRT
-1736 NGDVMQAII
+1736 
-1745 KTVVGKRGGS
+1745 KTGNVLQSVLKTAGNKRGG
-1755 DQLALNV
+1755 DNLMLNI
-1762 MAQEIESG
+1762 MAQQLSEG
-1770 TLAKV
+1770 TQDKF

-1789 DFYQAMYAKKP
+1789 DFYQAKYATKP
-1800 GTSQKKYKKPD
+1800 GTSQRKYKKAD
-1811 LYVWAMQNGYT
+1811 LYAWAMQNGYT
-1822 AKQFNQLWNLFGKTK
+1822 AKQFNQLWKLFS
-1837 K
+1837 

>member
-1 MAFTVQREQRN
+1 MASDFLKQYAKSSREKIDREYGKKAYGGSKYKMDKVWGQT
-12 HDFAQAGRRARSML
+12 AT
-26 EQDKKTIEAEE
+26 QDTA
-37 QRAKEYAQKPVTK
+37 AKQKPVTK

-64 SFWEKLLSAF
+64 SFWEKLLNAF

-83 TTPLAMTNQAITDD
+83 TTPLALTNQAISDD

-113 NIVKSA
+113 NI
-119 AKSAESAYENA
+119 AKSAYEGAKSAYENA

-149 DNAVSQ
+149 DNAVPQ
-155 EDKDKADA
+155 EDKDKAEA

-225 AGLANMGLRSYG
+225 VGLANMGLRSYG

-300 SVLRA
+300 SVVRA

-323 PAIRTIYDKGA
+323 PAIRAIYDKGA
-334 AVKSSYTT
+334 AAKSSYTT

-357 MIGAALSTFGTAAGI
+357 MIGAVLSTFGTAAGI
-372 VKGIDAQK
+372 AKGIDAQK

-387 EPAANV
+387 EPAASV

-401 ADAETIAAEA
+401 AEAENIAAEA
-411 QADAAP
+411 QAEAAP
-417 VETAQDAPA
+417 VETAQVEDSQATVRTLLKKGIISNSEANRVLADA
-426 AQEENAAPADIRET
+426 
-440 GLETRIAG
+440 GLRTEFERQT
-448 IKGNDTA
+448 
-455 SVGNASTAMENT
+455 
-467 LWMRRGTQ
+467 
-475 SEPGWGE
+475 GE
-482 TYGTAQEAFNEAMKR
+482 TLTGTKADQRAQIKR
-497 IDSGLFSAMEKAVN
+497 VALTQNITGETAKSEEQSQKTGEIVN
-511 EAERGINA
+511 ESAE
-519 KENLRLISTM
+519 
-529 ISAAEFVRHYDV
+529 
-541 SPAAAATVIINSY
+541 
-554 HNDALDSIRDRRGD
+554 
-568 LTDYALEQMR
+568 
-578 SIDNAV
+578 NAV
-584 ESYGSNPVSENDL
+584 E
-597 SVAQNA
+597 A
-603 EYPGNAEDATGM
+603 
-615 REPAQNPTQ
+615 
-624 ERATEAGQSTER
+624 
-636 DANRQ
+636 
-641 PQEYTPEDHIDNR
+641 
-654 SDEYIAKRSTKSF
+654 
-667 QYNHPELHEHFERVA
+667 
-682 EDLAPMIYGSMR
+682 
-694 SDRYKRGKGTITN
+694 
-707 NSRVVQ
+707 
-713 DVIDK
+713 
-718 TGLSRPEI
+718 
-726 LRALDAIIKDNG
+726 
-738 AENYADAKR
+738 
-747 VEKALDSLLV
+747 
-757 DGYTK
+757 
-762 PNGEYVAPDAAY
+762 
-774 MEAKSQISGGTDPY
+774 
-788 SWEYYR
+788 
-794 DNDLSLLLGEITEEE
+794 
-809 SYNDWRA
+809 
-816 ERDAREAAKAA
+816 
-827 QEQSQNSDNF
+827 QNSDNF
-837 ADVQQRETETDAGQ
+837 ADVQQREAETDAGQ

-871 KTQARSL
+871 RTQTHSTDGVLTDDERAMQGLRP
-878 KNLFEK
+878 E
-884 GDREKLGLTEQ
+884 DRT
-895 DLSHKVEHDA
+895 HKVNHD
-905 EAEAKAQERFES
+905 EEVNAKAQERFES

-924 DLFGE
+924 DLFGT
-929 KRDWDKTDTLL
+929 KQDWDDTDTVL
-940 ADKIMGA
+940 
-947 ELDKAHKSG
+947 AHKIIVKEVAKARESG
-956 SMDDYAEVARLVKRW
+956 SKDAYAEVAKLMKEW
-971 YAQGTDVGQVMQ
+971 DAHGTEAGQAL
-983 MRQVLS
+983 RQRRQFAS
-989 KSPKLMEAEAIE
+989 DPALMEADAIQ
-1001 LLMDEK
+1001 LLSDSE

-1021 DSVSQNAERLLS
+1021 DSVSQNAEKLRS
-1033 IEKGDVDGVVDLIKD
+1033 IEKGDVDGVVDLIKG
-1048 MSMERRTNSLWSNK
+1048 MSTERRTNGLWSNK

-1078 DGESFLRDIAASQ
+1078 GGEAFLRDVAASQ

-1099 AKPSVLEQIKTY
+1099 AKPSTLEQIKAY
-1111 RYLSMLSKPATPARN
+1111 RYLSMLSKPATPGRN
-1126 LIGNMVYDPV
+1126 LVGNMVYDPV

-1150 LSKCTGTRSVAVD
+1150 LSKYTGTRSVAAD
-1163 MSYLSKAKRKGMGE
+1163 KSYFSKTKRKGMGE
-1177 ARLKSYIEM
+1177 ATLKSYIET

-1195 RGKYGTGGSRS
+1195 QGKYETGGSRS
-1206 YKMTGNFL
+1206 FKMTGNFL

-1248 DELEA
+1248 DALEA

-1266 EETARER
+1266 EEIARER
-1273 TFQNDSKLAQATGVV
+1273 TFQNEGKLAQATGVV
-1288 RRGLNVF
+1288 RRALNVF
-1295 SIKDKRGGRFG
+1295 SIKDKRGGSFG

-1333 INAGAEVVKVLHK
+1333 INAGAEVVKVLNK

-1353 AAEQAKAVT
+1353 ASEQAKAVT
-1362 DFGRAFNGTMGIAL
+1362 DFGRAFNGTMGIAF

-1382 AGVMNVAGD
+1382 AGIMNVAGD
-1391 DDKDKEA
+1391 DDKDKDA

-1453 CYEEDGKITFG
+1453 CYKDEGLTFANVAG
-1464 DVTRE
+1464 G
-1469 NLSSIY
+1469 NLESAF

-1497 KADNDGGKLADAT
+1497 KADTTGGKLADAT
-1510 LRYGASQ
+1510 FRYGASQ
-1517 VTSFIPNVVSGVAQG
+1517 ATSFVPNVVSGVAQG
-1532 IDGTVRDTYNGDTVW
+1532 VDGTVRDTYNGDTVW
-1547 ENSLNAMKSKIP
+1547 ENSLSAMKSKIP
-1559 WLRETLPAAL
+1559 GLRETLPAAL

-1605 QELYRLDSL
+1605 QELYRLGE
-1614 NIDVKYPEKKTPSDV
+1614 NIDIKYPEKKAPNSGNRDGEKV
-1629 SRNGKKVTLNQDE
+1629 SLDQDE
-1642 KRQYQMAYG
+1642 RRQYQMAYG

-1658 QKVIQSSVY
+1658 QKVIRSSVY

-1679 QNLLKVATAAGKK
+1679 QNLLEVATSAGKK
-1692 KAKLDGSDTPSW
+1692 KAKLDGGDTPAW
-1704 TTKSSGS
+1704 TTKSTGTIGE
-1711 VADNAVYRAKLGTA
+1711 NAVYKAMLGTA
-1725 KDTLPADARDR
+1725 KDALPEDKRT
-1736 NGDVMQAII
+1736 
-1745 KTVVGKRGGS
+1745 KTGNVLQSVLKTAGNKRGG
-1755 DQLALNV
+1755 DNLMLNI
-1762 MAQEIESG
+1762 MAQQLSEG
-1770 TLAKV
+1770 TQDKF

-1789 DFYQAMYAKKP
+1789 DFYQAKYATKP
-1800 GTSQKKYKKPD
+1800 GTSQRKYKKAD
-1811 LYVWAMQNGYT
+1811 LYAWAMQNGYT
-1822 AKQFNQLWNLFGKTK
+1822 AKQFNQLWKLFS
-1837 K
+1837 

>member
-1 MAFTVQREQRN
+1 MASDFLKQYAKSSREKIDREYGKKAYGGSKYKMDKVWGQT
-12 HDFAQAGRRARSML
+12 AT
-26 EQDKKTIEAEE
+26 QDTA
-37 QRAKEYAQKPVTK
+37 AKQKPVTK

-64 SFWEKLLSAF
+64 SFWEKLLNAF

-83 TTPLAMTNQAITDD
+83 TTPLALTNQAISDD

-113 NIVKSA
+113 NI
-119 AKSAESAYENA
+119 AKSAYEGAKSAYENA

-149 DNAVSQ
+149 DNAVPQ
-155 EDKDKADA
+155 EDKDKAEA

-225 AGLANMGLRSYG
+225 VGLANMGLRSYG

-300 SVLRA
+300 SVVRA

-323 PAIRTIYDKGA
+323 PAIRAIYDKGA
-334 AVKSSYTT
+334 AAKSSYTT

-357 MIGAALSTFGTAAGI
+357 MIGAVLSTFGTAAGI
-372 VKGIDAQK
+372 AKGIDAQK

-387 EPAANV
+387 EPAASV

-401 ADAETIAAEA
+401 AEAENIAAEA
-411 QADAAP
+411 QAEAAP
-417 VETAQDAPA
+417 VETAQVEDSQATVRTLLKKGIISNSEANRVLADA
-426 AQEENAAPADIRET
+426 
-440 GLETRIAG
+440 GLRTEFERQT
-448 IKGNDTA
+448 
-455 SVGNASTAMENT
+455 
-467 LWMRRGTQ
+467 
-475 SEPGWGE
+475 GE
-482 TYGTAQEAFNEAMKR
+482 TLTGTKADQRAQIKR
-497 IDSGLFSAMEKAVN
+497 VALTQNITGETAKSEEQSQKTGEIVN
-511 EAERGINA
+511 ESAE
-519 KENLRLISTM
+519 
-529 ISAAEFVRHYDV
+529 
-541 SPAAAATVIINSY
+541 
-554 HNDALDSIRDRRGD
+554 
-568 LTDYALEQMR
+568 
-578 SIDNAV
+578 NAV
-584 ESYGSNPVSENDL
+584 E
-597 SVAQNA
+597 A
-603 EYPGNAEDATGM
+603 
-615 REPAQNPTQ
+615 
-624 ERATEAGQSTER
+624 
-636 DANRQ
+636 
-641 PQEYTPEDHIDNR
+641 
-654 SDEYIAKRSTKSF
+654 
-667 QYNHPELHEHFERVA
+667 
-682 EDLAPMIYGSMR
+682 
-694 SDRYKRGKGTITN
+694 
-707 NSRVVQ
+707 
-713 DVIDK
+713 
-718 TGLSRPEI
+718 
-726 LRALDAIIKDNG
+726 
-738 AENYADAKR
+738 
-747 VEKALDSLLV
+747 
-757 DGYTK
+757 
-762 PNGEYVAPDAAY
+762 
-774 MEAKSQISGGTDPY
+774 
-788 SWEYYR
+788 
-794 DNDLSLLLGEITEEE
+794 
-809 SYNDWRA
+809 
-816 ERDAREAAKAA
+816 
-827 QEQSQNSDNF
+827 QNSDNF
-837 ADVQQRETETDAGQ
+837 ADVQQREAETDAGQ

-871 KTQARSL
+871 RTQTHSTDGVLTDDERAMQGLRP
-878 KNLFEK
+878 E
-884 GDREKLGLTEQ
+884 DRT
-895 DLSHKVEHDA
+895 HKVNHD
-905 EAEAKAQERFES
+905 EEVNAKAQERFES

-924 DLFGE
+924 DLFGT
-929 KRDWDKTDTLL
+929 KQDWDDTDTVL
-940 ADKIMGA
+940 
-947 ELDKAHKSG
+947 AHKIIVKEVAKARESG
-956 SMDDYAEVARLVKRW
+956 SKDAYAEVAKLMKEW
-971 YAQGTDVGQVMQ
+971 DAHGTEAGQAL
-983 MRQVLS
+983 RQRRQFAS
-989 KSPKLMEAEAIE
+989 DPALMEADAIQ
-1001 LLMDEK
+1001 LLSDSE

-1021 DSVSQNAERLLS
+1021 DSVSQNAEKLRS
-1033 IEKGDVDGVVDLIKD
+1033 IEKGDVDGVVDLIKG
-1048 MSMERRTNSLWSNK
+1048 MSTERRTNGLWSNK

-1078 DGESFLRDIAASQ
+1078 GGEAFLRDVAASQ

-1099 AKPSVLEQIKTY
+1099 AKPSTLEQIKAY
-1111 RYLSMLSKPATPARN
+1111 RYLSMLSKPATPGRN
-1126 LIGNMVYDPV
+1126 LVGNMVYDPV

-1150 LSKCTGTRSVAVD
+1150 LSKYTGTRSVAAD
-1163 MSYLSKAKRKGMGE
+1163 KSYFSKTKRKGMGE
-1177 ARLKSYIEM
+1177 ATLKSYIET

-1195 RGKYGTGGSRS
+1195 QGKYETGGSRS
-1206 YKMTGNFL
+1206 FKMTGNFL

-1248 DELEA
+1248 DALEA

-1266 EETARER
+1266 EEIARER
-1273 TFQNDSKLAQATGVV
+1273 TFQNEGKLAQATGVV
-1288 RRGLNVF
+1288 RRALNVF
-1295 SIKDKRGGRFG
+1295 SIKDKRGGSFG

-1333 INAGAEVVKVLHK
+1333 INAGAEVVKVLNK

-1353 AAEQAKAVT
+1353 ASEQAKAVT
-1362 DFGRAFNGTMGIAL
+1362 DFGRAFNGTMGIAF

-1382 AGVMNVAGD
+1382 AGIMNVAGD

-1453 CYEEDGKITFG
+1453 CYKDEGLTFANVAG
-1464 DVTRE
+1464 G
-1469 NLSSIY
+1469 NLESAF

-1497 KADNDGGKLADAT
+1497 KADTTGGKLADAT
-1510 LRYGASQ
+1510 FRYGASQ
-1517 VTSFIPNVVSGVAQG
+1517 ATSFVPNVVSGVAQG
-1532 IDGTVRDTYNGDTVW
+1532 VDGTVRDTYNGDTVW
-1547 ENSLNAMKSKIP
+1547 ENSLSAMKSKIP
-1559 WLRETLPAAL
+1559 GLRETLPAAL
-1569 DNWGQEKKYTGTA
+1569 DNWRQEKKYTGTA

-1605 QELYRLDSL
+1605 QELYRLGE
-1614 NIDVKYPEKKTPSDV
+1614 NIDIKYPEKKAPNSGNRDGEKV
-1629 SRNGKKVTLNQDE
+1629 SLDQDE
-1642 KRQYQMAYG
+1642 RRQYQMAYG

-1658 QKVIQSSVY
+1658 QKVIRSSVY

-1679 QNLLKVATAAGKK
+1679 QNLLEVATSAGKK
-1692 KAKLDGSDTPSW
+1692 KAKLDGGDTPAW
-1704 TTKSSGS
+1704 TTKSTGTIGE
-1711 VADNAVYRAKLGTA
+1711 NAVYKAMLGTA
-1725 KDTLPADARDR
+1725 KDALPEDKRT
-1736 NGDVMQAII
+1736 
-1745 KTVVGKRGGS
+1745 KTGNVLQSVLKTAGNKRGG
-1755 DQLALNV
+1755 DNLMLNI
-1762 MAQEIESG
+1762 MAQQLSEG
-1770 TLAKV
+1770 TQDKF

-1789 DFYQAMYAKKP
+1789 DFYQAKYATKP
-1800 GTSQKKYKKPD
+1800 GTSQRKYKKAD
-1811 LYVWAMQNGYT
+1811 LYAWAMQNGYT
-1822 AKQFNQLWNLFGKTK
+1822 AKQFNQLWKLFS
-1837 K
+1837 

>member
-1 MAFTVQREQRN
+1 MASEFLKQYAKSSREKIDREYGKK
-12 HDFAQAGRRARSML
+12 AYGGSKYKM
-26 EQDKKTIEAEE
+26 DKVWGQTATQETA
-37 QRAKEYAQKPVTK
+37 AKQKPVTE

-64 SFWEKLLSAF
+64 SFWEKLLNAF

-83 TTPLAMTNQAITDD
+83 TTPLALTNQAISDD

-113 NIVKSA
+113 NI
-119 AKSAESAYENA
+119 AKSAYEGAKSAYENA

-149 DNAVSQ
+149 DNAVPQ
-155 EDKDKADA
+155 EDKDKAEA
-163 ARKRNQ
+163 VRKRNQ

-179 AAAAAEASEKAKDNL
+179 AEAAAEASEKAKDNL

-285 AEKLIGKLAKTDAGR
+285 AEKLVGKLAKTDAGR
-300 SVLRA
+300 SVVRA

-323 PAIRTIYDKGA
+323 PAIRAIYDKGA
-334 AVKSSYTT
+334 AAKSSYTT

-372 VKGIDAQK
+372 AKGIDAQK

-401 ADAETIAAEA
+401 AEAENIAAEA
-411 QADAAP
+411 QAEAAP

-426 AQEENAAPADIRET
+426 AQEKPQENSTLRMVEEAA
-440 GLETRIAG
+440 GL
-448 IKGNDTA
+448 
-455 SVGNASTAMENT
+455 
-467 LWMRRGTQ
+467 
-475 SEPGWGE
+475 
-482 TYGTAQEAFNEAMKR
+482 
-497 IDSGLFSAMEKAVN
+497 
-511 EAERGINA
+511 
-519 KENLRLISTM
+519 
-529 ISAAEFVRHYDV
+529 
-541 SPAAAATVIINSY
+541 
-554 HNDALDSIRDRRGD
+554 
-568 LTDYALEQMR
+568 
-578 SIDNAV
+578 
-584 ESYGSNPVSENDL
+584 
-597 SVAQNA
+597 
-603 EYPGNAEDATGM
+603 
-615 REPAQNPTQ
+615 REPAQSPAR
-624 ERATEAGQSTER
+624 ERATEAGRSEER

-654 SDEYIAKRSTKSF
+654 TDEYVAKRSTKSF

-682 EDLAPMIYGSMR
+682 EDLTTMIYGSMQ
-694 SDRYKRGKGTITN
+694 SDRHKRGEGTITN
-707 NSRVVQ
+707 NPRVVQ

-738 AENYADAKR
+738 TENYADAKR

-762 PNGEYVAPDAAY
+762 PNGEYAAPDAAY

-794 DNDLSLLLGEITEEE
+794 DNDLSLMLGEITEEE
-809 SYNDWRA
+809 AYNDWRA
-816 ERDAREAAKAA
+816 QHDAREAAKAA
-827 QEQSQNSDNF
+827 QEQSQKTGEIVNESAENAVESQNSDNF

-857 GQGAKSAEFGYDEA
+857 GQGAKSAEFGYAEAQTQTRSTDGVLTDDEHA
-871 KTQARSL
+871 MEGLRP
-878 KNLFEK
+878 E
-884 GDREKLGLTEQ
+884 DRT
-895 DLSHKVEHDA
+895 HKVNHD
-905 EAEAKAQERFES
+905 EEVNAKAQERFES

-929 KRDWDKTDTLL
+929 KQDWNDTDTVL
-940 ADKIMGA
+940 
-947 ELDKAHKSG
+947 AHKIIVKEVAKARESG
-956 SMDDYAEVARLVKRW
+956 SKDAYAEVAKLMKEW
-971 YAQGTDVGQVMQ
+971 DAHGTEAGQAL
-983 MRQVLS
+983 RQRRQLAS
-989 KSPKLMEAEAIE
+989 DPALMEADAIQ
-1001 LLMDEK
+1001 LLNDSE

-1021 DSVSQNAERLLS
+1021 DSVSQNAEKLRS

-1048 MSMERRTNSLWSNK
+1048 MSTERRTNGLWSNK

-1078 DGESFLRDIAASQ
+1078 GGEAFLRDVAASQ

-1099 AKPSVLEQIKTY
+1099 AKPSTLEQIKTY
-1111 RYLSMLSKPATPARN
+1111 RYLSMLSKPATAARN
-1126 LIGNMVYDPV
+1126 LVGNMVYDPV

-1150 LSKCTGTRSVAVD
+1150 LSKYTGTRSVAAD
-1163 MSYLSKAKRKGMGE
+1163 KSYLSKAKRKGMGE
-1177 ARLKSYIEM
+1177 ATLKSYIET

-1195 RGKYGTGGSRS
+1195 QGKYETGGSRS
-1206 YKMTGNFL
+1206 FKMTGNFL

-1221 EKYSNYAMVTTDQMQ
+1221 EKYSNYAMVTSDQMQ

-1248 DELEA
+1248 DALEA

-1273 TFQNDSKLAQATGVV
+1273 TFQNEGKLSGVMGGM
-1288 RRGLNVF
+1288 RNALNKL
-1295 SIKDKRGGRFG
+1295 SIKDKQGGSIG
-1306 VGDLILPFTNVPGNI
+1306 LGDIMLPFTNVPGNI

-1333 INAGAEVVKVLHK
+1333 INAGAEVVKVLNK

-1353 AAEQAKAVT
+1353 ASEQAKAVT

-1391 DDKDKEA
+1391 DDEDKEA

-1453 CYEEDGKITFG
+1453 CYKDEGLTFANVAG
-1464 DVTRE
+1464 G
-1469 NLSSIY
+1469 NLESAF

-1486 FQEIENSLKYS
+1486 FQEIANGYKYS
-1497 KADNDGGKLADAT
+1497 KAETTGGKVAEAA

-1517 VTSFIPNVVSGVAQG
+1517 TTSFVPNVVSGVAQG
-1532 IDGTVRDTYNGDTVW
+1532 VDGTVRDTYNGDTVW

-1559 WLRETLPAAL
+1559 GLRETLPAAL

-1605 QELYRLDSL
+1605 QELYRLESM
-1614 NIDVKYPEKKTPSDV
+1614 NIDVKYPEKKAPLDGSRSGKDV
-1629 SRNGKKVTLNQDE
+1629 DLTQDE
-1642 KRQYQMAYG
+1642 RRQYQMAYG

-1658 QKVIQSSVY
+1658 QKVISSAVY

-1679 QNLLKVATAAGKK
+1679 QNLLEVATAAGKK
-1692 KAKLDGSDTPSW
+1692 KAKLDGSDTPPW
-1704 TTKSSGS
+1704 TTKSDGS

-1725 KDTLPADARDR
+1725 KDTLPANARGR

-1762 MAQEIESG
+1762 MAQMLDEG
-1770 TLAKV
+1770 PQAKV

-1811 LYVWAMQNGYT
+1811 LYAWAMQNGYT
-1822 AKQFNQLWNLFGKTK
+1822 TKQFNQLWKLFS
-1837 K
+1837 

>member
-1 MAFTVQREQRN
+1 MASDFLKQYAKSSREKIDREYGKKAYGGSKYKM
-12 HDFAQAGRRARSML
+12 DKVWGQAAT
-26 EQDKKTIEAEE
+26 QDAA
-37 QRAKEYAQKPVTK
+37 AKQKPVTE

-64 SFWEKLLSAF
+64 SFWEKLLNAF

-83 TTPLAMTNQAITDD
+83 TTPLALTNQAISDD
-97 YRKSNMQESKT
+97 YRESNMQESKT
-108 AEAGG
+108 AETGG
-113 NIVKSA
+113 NIAKSA
-119 AKSAESAYENA
+119 VKSAESAYENA

-149 DNAVSQ
+149 DDAVPQ
-155 EDKDKADA
+155 EDKDKAEA

-285 AEKLIGKLAKTDAGR
+285 AEKLVGKLAKTDAGR
-300 SVLRA
+300 SVVRA

-323 PAIRTIYDKGA
+323 PAIRAIYDKGA
-334 AVKSSYTT
+334 AAKSSYTT

-372 VKGIDAQK
+372 AKGIDAQK

-401 ADAETIAAEA
+401 AEAENIAAEA
-411 QADAAP
+411 QAEAAP
-417 VETAQDAPA
+417 VETEQDAPA
-426 AQEENAAPADIRET
+426 AQEKPQENSTLRMVEEAA
-440 GLETRIAG
+440 GL
-448 IKGNDTA
+448 
-455 SVGNASTAMENT
+455 
-467 LWMRRGTQ
+467 
-475 SEPGWGE
+475 
-482 TYGTAQEAFNEAMKR
+482 
-497 IDSGLFSAMEKAVN
+497 
-511 EAERGINA
+511 
-519 KENLRLISTM
+519 
-529 ISAAEFVRHYDV
+529 
-541 SPAAAATVIINSY
+541 
-554 HNDALDSIRDRRGD
+554 
-568 LTDYALEQMR
+568 
-578 SIDNAV
+578 
-584 ESYGSNPVSENDL
+584 
-597 SVAQNA
+597 
-603 EYPGNAEDATGM
+603 
-615 REPAQNPTQ
+615 REPAQSPAQ
-624 ERATEAGQSTER
+624 ERATEAGQSEER

-654 SDEYIAKRSTKSF
+654 TDEYVAKRSTKSF

-682 EDLAPMIYGSMR
+682 EDLAPMIFGSMQ

-738 AENYADAKR
+738 TENYADAKR

-794 DNDLSLLLGEITEEE
+794 DNDLSLMLGEITEEE
-809 SYNDWRA
+809 AYNDWRA
-816 ERDAREAAKAA
+816 QRDAREAAKAA

-837 ADVQQRETETDAGQ
+837 ADVQQREAETDAGQ

-871 KTQARSL
+871 RTQTRST
-878 KNLFEK
+878 
-884 GDREKLGLTEQ
+884 DRVLTDAERRMEGLRPEDRT
-895 DLSHKVEHDA
+895 HKVNHD
-905 EAEAKAQERFES
+905 EEVNTKAQERFES

-929 KRDWDKTDTLL
+929 KQDWDDADTVL
-940 ADKIMGA
+940 
-947 ELDKAHKSG
+947 AHKIIVKEVAKARESG
-956 SMDDYAEVARLVKRW
+956 SKDAYAEVAKLMKEW
-971 YAQGTDVGQVMQ
+971 DAHGTEAGQAL
-983 MRQVLS
+983 RQRRQLAS
-989 KSPKLMEAEAIE
+989 DPALMEADAIQ
-1001 LLMDEK
+1001 LLNDSE

-1021 DSVSQNAERLLS
+1021 DSVSQNAEKLRG
-1033 IEKGDVDGVVDLIKD
+1033 IEKGDVDGVVDLIKS
-1048 MSMERRTNSLWSNK
+1048 MSTERRTNGLWSNK

-1078 DGESFLRDIAASQ
+1078 GGEAFLRDIAASQ

-1099 AKPSVLEQIKTY
+1099 AKPSTLEQIKTY
-1111 RYLSMLSKPATPARN
+1111 RYLSMLSKPATAARN
-1126 LIGNMVYDPV
+1126 LVGNMVYDPV

-1150 LSKCTGTRSVAVD
+1150 LSKYTGTRSVAAD
-1163 MSYLSKAKRKGMGE
+1163 KSYFSKAKRKGMGE
-1177 ARLKSYIEM
+1177 ATLKSYIET

-1195 RGKYGTGGSRS
+1195 QGKYETGGSRS
-1206 YKMTGNFL
+1206 FKMTGNFL

-1248 DELEA
+1248 DVLEA

-1273 TFQNDSKLAQATGVV
+1273 TFQNEGKLAQATGVV
-1288 RRGLNVF
+1288 RRALNVF
-1295 SIKDKRGGRFG
+1295 SIKDKRGGSFG

-1321 ASAAIQYSPAGF
+1321 AGAAIQYSPAGF
-1333 INAGAEVVKVLHK
+1333 INAGAEIVKVLNK

-1353 AAEQAKAVT
+1353 ASEQAKAVT
-1362 DFGRAFNGTMGIAL
+1362 DFGRAFNGTMGIAF

-1382 AGVMNVAGD
+1382 AGIMNVAGD

-1429 DDLVSIGFLD
+1429 DDLVSIGFLG

-1453 CYEEDGKITFG
+1453 CYKEDGKITFG

-1517 VTSFIPNVVSGVAQG
+1517 ATSFIPNIVSGVAQG
-1532 IDGTVRDTYNGDTVW
+1532 VDGTVRDTYNGDTAW
-1547 ENSLNAMKSKIP
+1547 ENGLSAMKSKIP
-1559 WLRETLPAAL
+1559 GLRETLPAAL
-1569 DNWGQEKKYTGTA
+1569 DNWGREKKYTGTA

-1589 TLNPGSVTK
+1589 TLNPSSVTK

-1605 QELYRLDSL
+1605 QELYRLESM
-1614 NIDVKYPEKKTPSDV
+1614 NIDVKYPERKAPLDG
-1629 SRNGKKVTLNQDE
+1629 SRNGKDVDLTQDE
-1642 KRQYQMAYG
+1642 RRQYQMAYG

-1679 QNLLKVATAAGKK
+1679 QNLLEVATAAGKK

-1704 TTKSSGS
+1704 TTKSDGS

-1725 KDTLPADARDR
+1725 KDTLPANARGR

-1762 MAQEIESG
+1762 MAQQLEEG
-1770 TLAKV
+1770 TQEKV

-1789 DFYQAMYAKKP
+1789 DFYQKKYAKKP
-1800 GTSQKKYKKPD
+1800 GTSQKKYKKAD
-1811 LYVWAMQNGYT
+1811 LYAWAMQNGYT
-1822 AKQFNQLWNLFGKTK
+1822 AKQFNQLWKLFPG
-1837 K
+1837 